1 MARPKEKQEEEKKE
15 TGKKYLPVQS
25 STGTKGQTAQE
36 RAKEILSMSREE
48 QKARNQARLREALNR
63 SAQSRPASS
72 AQTEAMRRNFAKRE
86 QKDEYR
92 RRYGTPQSSREAREQ
107 YQWNKQQRE
116 ALEQYQSYFEKYGQ
130 KPTEEQV
137 QNNPVLSDIGQLW
150 KANTAQVQATQ
161 KAMEEIENT
170 RIPGQAGRK
179 LWMAAQNANTIGPLE
194 QARARELPQL
204 SQEDQAFVDNA
215 SKRLEELYPQRDA
228 LEAKGDAEGLAEVN
242 RLIANEEKVMRDRGA
257 ALPGEAAEIADKY
270 ALGGSKDLEAYLEAK
285 RNVELMDEEIALG
298 GVIAPEENK
307 KYQELKAR
315 VERGEELTGQ
325 DVYDYKVWSEQYGAY
340 ERDKETIKTLEEA
353 GVLESG
359 YSYAAQ
365 ERQRV
370 NVGQLTQIEA
380 LTQYAGT
387 IQASIAK
394 QEASKL
400 LTELY
405 NQQYALEKDIAAMQ
419 QAGAGNSIGDNLAL
433 KATPLQNAQEELEAV
448 KAAIAE
454 AEYAMLRFE
463 DDFVGKSAAPAELSW
478 GAVEAGIAQNMT
490 EMELATYN
498 YLRNT
503 KGMDAAKQYVE
514 SIKPR
519 LLKRE
524 TDKQMGVVKKAAEHP
539 VGAWITSGLS
549 IAVTPLE
556 WTGAVKAGVDTMLG
570 RDTSPYDPAFATTH
584 FKNTVRETVMEGQ
597 RKAFGDGLGGQ
608 TANLVYQV
616 FMTAGD
622 SAISMATGGAVG
634 KALQGAGVVAQG
646 ANALAKVGNS
656 VGSALMALSA
666 VSGKTQQELLL
677 GRDNSQALVQG
688 LAAGVTEY
696 ITEKLGMDR
705 LTAAFSLGKG
715 GGYRTILANVIKSFA
730 PEALEELPGNVV
742 DLALDNYLNGDSSQR
757 AESIKQK
764 IAAGMSVTQAT
775 VETDME
781 FVVETLQGMLV
792 GGLSGSLGAGV
803 STSVGM
809 IKARSAR
816 TALTEAGVD
825 ADTAQAAAERIS
837 GLRSDAASEQ
847 AVRAAVEQMQQ
858 AEDAKGV
865 KHTPFAAEAT
875 AAGYEDVPVKVTGF
889 QGIRDGAAWVEI
901 EIAGKGKGEIRL
913 DQVRFADT
921 DTQTA
926 YNRAAMFGDT
936 QTARRFLAGYE
947 ATSMPVEIY
956 GQAFQSAYQAG
967 QNSRAMTEY
976 ERKAGFGTMLE
987 DGVYRIAYQAGQ
999 EATVA
1004 QEARLEIPASLG
1016 KEVQAQLG
1024 QLPRTYTQGYTGV
1037 VYAAKTTRPTK
1048 AQAVM
1053 LSLLDGYA
1061 KAHGVHYTVVDSI
1074 GDGGANGVY
1083 TTSEGMVVALDAE
1096 EGYLTRVAT
1105 HEGWHYI
1112 REHMGQ
1118 EAQGLQDAVLTLLRS
1133 TEGYDLETRVAEK
1146 QEQYKAAEGQELS
1159 REAALEELT
1168 ADALYDAIAT
1178 PEALGAF
1185 VSRAYEN
1192 AENKNAFKQAMDQ
1205 VMAFINKF
1213 VAEVKALAKK
1223 IAGKNPE
1230 ARAMLEH
1237 EADWGESIVQEY
1249 NRLMEEAGKRE
1260 RGRTE
1265 RKETGETW
1273 YSKKNRKPG
1282 KKKTEQQNENAKES
1296 SAEQLQNEADEERS
1310 IKEQLRAHSS
1320 ELADM
1325 EPVAVINVD
1334 ISNLKTAKARKNWIV
1349 NLLQSTGFQVERQG
1363 FGTIEFGKERINK
1376 SLNYMQKPGEI
1387 AAFSALPRV
1396 LKRGKN
1402 ISGHANHKGR
1412 GFGTE
1417 TFAAPVTINGVMGYM
1432 AVVVKRE
1439 ARIAYK
1445 THRILMPDGSTF
1457 VFNEKAEPTPANRG
1471 SQKGINP
1478 APISSATNSIPQ
1490 VEENSNTNK
1499 NFSLKNVDTDMT
1511 EMQREVEE
1519 NENGGTMGALEGA
1532 TVENHAGIYAAQR
1545 EKLAG
1550 WADGKPRSAEAV
1562 RELLGESMTPTLE
1575 KWLHNQ
1581 YEKGQNRQVKEP
1593 VRREAV
1599 EAFLQKDEALIAEN
1613 EAQSKAF
1620 WQKLRGEKVRVHE
1633 VEVGE
1638 HTHEGRGAMGRQI
1651 VQALMGDAPR
1661 VTVHNRD
1668 AQVDIYV
1675 NRASVEK
1682 TLSYGGSKNIPI
1694 EVSKAILLQTKEMLA
1709 DAKYIG
1715 SHENYATNSGL
1726 VHYFVSAAQT
1736 GDEIRRVVYMAHEK
1750 AWNDGDVQNRLY
1762 VEEVELLDT
1771 ENAGANDTS
1780 RSQQAVYTQHL
1791 TSNHP
1796 GTISIPELLQ
1806 NYNTEFLR
1814 RYDLKERGAKRALQ
1828 YSLRNVDTDM
1838 TEMQRVVEE
1847 NEKLREAVGVLRAA
1861 MKQLSGAKAVNSRQV
1876 WKFAREIKKKYE
1888 SKVRVNDLGENLRR
1902 VYDAMANA
1910 RTDAEGKSAMEA
1922 MAAIARNMLENSE
1935 HINRDMYDR
1944 YADMRDYLRRGRF
1957 QLTEAQ
1963 WAEAEKLYGS
1973 LKEFRNEVKG
1983 RWGVAGRK
1991 DHSTGSL
1998 DAAWEDMHAKWPEMF
2013 DRNADERG
2021 KVQQVVAA
2029 LEAVQKEVSNPY
2041 GMNLDQM
2048 TQTVTAELFEGFGQ
2062 VNEAN
2067 ALMEEA
2073 KAIARRKTTRWAI
2086 NREKL
2091 AEQRKAR
2098 AEVIRQKGR
2107 ILKKLNSPKPGS
2119 FVPYQMREAV
2129 TALLEALDYN
2139 EGKRVT
2145 IKREMLERAR
2155 QEYEAVLPKRDANGS
2170 AVPDTGIPAL
2180 AAFYNGDVS
2189 EAMQRLAQSADGKQL
2204 NRLSQEETIELRDIL
2219 RSYAAM
2225 IINEDRLFMQKRR
2238 DSLQEAGDG
2247 LVARMLQRKAHKQ
2260 RGKAAETVLNVTN
2273 RALLSPGT
2281 VFHIFEGT
2289 EMEPIWKAVRDAEN
2303 THTRHVAQGQAYM
2316 EAALKEYGVQEII
2329 NQSERKQL
2337 ENGVEVTLHDGKK
2350 QKFRIQEA
2358 MYIYAAAKRERLVGT
2373 NHLLGGGIVFQ
2384 KNSHPGEATGA
2395 RQLTVED
2402 LVAIAGKLTEKQKAF
2417 VDHMVQFLSRDT
2429 AEWGNQVTR
2438 ELYGVEKFKE
2448 SYYVPFR
2455 VARNYLRT
2463 DPASQQENRLKLG
2476 SFTKP
2481 LAQQASN
2488 PLEVQNFVEMWA
2500 AHMEQMSDYNAFV
2513 LPIEDMT
2520 RLMNY
2525 KTDND
2530 TVRSVMQ
2537 ERYGNQV
2544 PDYILSFLRRLN
2556 GNAKS
2561 EMGSALVNKLVSGAK
2576 GAAVGG
2582 NLSVA
2587 SQQATA
2593 VLRAYALIDAKY
2605 LVKGMGAGALSAAK
2619 MKKSYAEIMDWAPIA
2634 TQKSWGYFD
2643 TNMTRGTY
2651 DRVRQTAMG
2660 KLDDALG
2667 YLSQKGD
2674 ELAFTM
2680 IWEAVKREVAAE
2692 SGLTRG
2698 TEAYFRRCGERFT
2711 EVIDQTQ
2718 VVDSIFQRTE
2728 LATEKGL
2735 ARLWT
2740 SFMSEP
2746 FKQYNMLWRAGWDLK
2761 EAWRSGNKAA
2771 IKRARNQMIR
2781 TSASVVLSSVAAA
2794 AAKSLISA
2802 MRDDDDEKKEK
2813 DENGKTV
2820 TVGVRGFGE
2829 KYWDA
2834 FGPNLLDNATGLLP
2848 LVGNW
2853 LGSFITGETYNS
2865 SSMDSALLDSITRM
2879 WQALGKGDYEM
2890 AWYRGLQV
2898 VSNATGLGLGNAY
2911 RDGKALFTT
2920 LVKTLQRDTLAGTA
2934 WDKSKPF
2941 ATRLQAATK
2950 NYVYTKQE
2958 GDSRRASP
2966 AVFYDLLLD
2975 AWYAGGTGE
2984 EFQQVATAMLET
2996 GATVDGIASG
3006 FKSRLRGSEELVT
3019 KAADAYEQGKYSEYE
3034 KHVLALVRLGIGQ
3047 KAAVSMV
3054 DSVLDSRKKATDE
3067 PEAQTWEMLLDE
3079 LTDDDADLFS
3089 TKDLLEA
3096 IQRGDQAEADYLL
3109 GRLKESKEESTIRSG
3124 LTEAYRKE
3132 YVAAWEKG
3140 DTAAMK
3146 KISDL
3151 LLGLDVGYTE
3161 ESIAKWPRDEMNADY
3176 REAIE
3181 SGDAGQVRTVIAAM
3195 KKEGYTDSDL
3205 RSKLTQDY
3213 KASYTEAWN
3222 AGNKTQ
3228 AQSIATM
3235 LKGLAVGY
3243 TEDSFREW
3251 RVDSLKADWDAAVE
3265 ARDVNRL
3272 KTQITRQMEAG
3283 VNQKQIRDKVWNA
3296 YGEAYVMALAEG
3308 NTSTARQLEGLML
3321 NTGAGL
3327 TTEEIPQKAVNK
3339 AHSIY
3344 ENSVESGD
3352 LNTARQVLKYLNQA
3366 EDGDRLWDKLYNWAK
3381 DAFMDAYDSGE
3392 YADLEKNLVSMG
3404 FSQKTING
3412 WKD

>member
-25 STGTKGQTAQE
+25 SAGTKGQTAQE

-72 AQTEAMRRNFAKRE
+72 AQTEAMRRNFTKRE
-86 QKDEYR
+86 QKEEYR

-107 YQWNKQQRE
+107 YQWNKRQRE

-150 KANTAQVQATQ
+150 KANTTQVQATQ
-161 KAMEEIENT
+161 KALEEIENT

-179 LWMAAQNANTIGPLE
+179 LWMAAQNANSIAPME

-204 SQEDQAFVDNA
+204 SEEDQAFVDNA
-215 SKRLEELYPQRDA
+215 RNRLNELYPQREE

-242 RLIANEEKVMRDRGA
+242 RLIANEEKVMRDRGV
-257 ALPGEAAEIADKY
+257 ALPGEAAEIAAAYGKNTKEHLDRYIKAVEDAEKIDAMLKADMEKY
-270 ALGGSKDLEAYLEAK
+270 PEAYNAYLKAKEKVDRGETLTEQELLDYEGWASLEEQAEEARAEAK
-285 RNVELMDEEIALG
+285 ALEDG
-298 GVIAPEENK
+298 
-307 KYQELKAR
+307 
-315 VERGEELTGQ
+315 
-325 DVYDYKVWSEQYGAY
+325 
-340 ERDKETIKTLEEA
+340 

-359 YSYAAQ
+359 FSYA
-365 ERQRV
+365 ERDRQRV
-370 NVGQLTQIEA
+370 NEGQLTQVEE
-380 LTQYAGT
+380 LSQYAGT
-387 IQASIAK
+387 MQAPIAR

-405 NQQYALEKDIAAMQ
+405 NQQYKLKKDIAAMEL
-419 QAGAGNSIGDNLAL
+419 AGITGPAMDNA
-433 KATPLQNAQEELEAV
+433 KDQLETV
-448 KAAIAE
+448 ERQIAE
-454 AEYAMLRFE
+454 GEYAMLRFE

-539 VGAWITSGLS
+539 VGSWITSGLS

-622 SAISMATGGAVG
+622 SAISMKTGGAVG

-666 VSGKTQQELLL
+666 TSGKTQQELLL
-677 GRDNSQALVQG
+677 GRDNSRALVQG
-688 LAAGVTEY
+688 LAAGVTEH

-715 GGYRTILANVIKSFA
+715 GGYRTILTNVIKAFA

-742 DLALDNYLNGDSSQR
+742 DQALDNYLNGDSSQR

-764 IAAGMSVTQAT
+764 IAAGMSATQAT

-921 DTQTA
+921 DTQAA
-926 YNRAAMFGDT
+926 YNRAAMFEDT

-947 ATSMPVEIY
+947 ATSMPMEIY
-956 GQAFQSAYQAG
+956 GKAFQSAYQAG

-999 EATVA
+999 EATAA
-1004 QEARLEIPASLG
+1004 QEARLAIPESLG

-1024 QLPRTYTQGYTGV
+1024 KLPRTYTQGYTGV

-1053 LSLLDGYA
+1053 LSLLDDYA

-1146 QEQYKAAEGQELS
+1146 QEQYKQIKGQELS
-1159 REAALEELT
+1159 REEALEELT

-1205 VMAFINKF
+1205 VMAFINRF

-1237 EADWGESIVQEY
+1237 EADWGESIIQEY

-1260 RGRTE
+1260 QSTKQNKKGYGQDSQFSLKVLPDGRKYVEVDTD
-1265 RKETGETW
+1265 
-1273 YSKKNRKPG
+1273 
-1282 KKKTEQQNENAKES
+1282 QQIFEG
-1296 SAEQLQNEADEERS
+1296 
-1310 IKEQLRAHSS
+1310 
-1320 ELADM
+1320 
-1325 EPVAVINVD
+1325 VD
-1334 ISNLKTAKARKNWIV
+1334 IKDYPKLIVRYITQRFRGKVIGTQNRAYVDKRAANEFAHPANHSLNEKIYEAKARTATELDNLMDAGRYIGHFEDNGRHADALGGWDRYEAIV
-1349 NLLQSTGFQVERQG
+1349 KVNDAFYEGQINIMILGDGRRRFHDFTKIRDVSAALQDR
-1363 FGTIEFGKERINK
+1363 N
-1376 SLNYMQKPGEI
+1376 
-1387 AAFSALPRV
+1387 ALRRDNV
-1396 LKRGKN
+1396 
-1402 ISGHANHKGR
+1402 S
-1412 GFGTE
+1412 
-1417 TFAAPVTINGVMGYM
+1417 
-1432 AVVVKRE
+1432 
-1439 ARIAYK
+1439 
-1445 THRILMPDGSTF
+1445 D
-1457 VFNEKAEPTPANRG
+1457 
-1471 SQKGINP
+1471 
-1478 APISSATNSIPQ
+1478 NSISKTA
-1490 VEENSNTNK
+1490 ENSNTQK

-1511 EMQREVEE
+1511 EMQR
-1519 NENGGTMGALEGA
+1519 
-1532 TVENHAGIYAAQR
+1532 
-1545 EKLAG
+1545 
-1550 WADGKPRSAEAV
+1550 
-1562 RELLGESMTPTLE
+1562 
-1575 KWLHNQ
+1575 
-1581 YEKGQNRQVKEP
+1581 
-1593 VRREAV
+1593 
-1599 EAFLQKDEALIAEN
+1599 
-1613 EAQSKAF
+1613 
-1620 WQKLRGEKVRVHE
+1620 
-1633 VEVGE
+1633 
-1638 HTHEGRGAMGRQI
+1638 
-1651 VQALMGDAPR
+1651 
-1661 VTVHNRD
+1661 
-1668 AQVDIYV
+1668 
-1675 NRASVEK
+1675 
-1682 TLSYGGSKNIPI
+1682 
-1694 EVSKAILLQTKEMLA
+1694 
-1709 DAKYIG
+1709 
-1715 SHENYATNSGL
+1715 
-1726 VHYFVSAAQT
+1726 
-1736 GDEIRRVVYMAHEK
+1736 
-1750 AWNDGDVQNRLY
+1750 
-1762 VEEVELLDT
+1762 
-1771 ENAGANDTS
+1771 
-1780 RSQQAVYTQHL
+1780 
-1791 TSNHP
+1791 
-1796 GTISIPELLQ
+1796 
-1806 NYNTEFLR
+1806 
-1814 RYDLKERGAKRALQ
+1814 
-1828 YSLRNVDTDM
+1828 
-1838 TEMQRVVEE
+1838 VVEE
-1847 NEKLREAVGVLRAA
+1847 NERLQKLVGSLNAQLRSMRDGANGKAAVDR
-1861 MKQLSGAKAVNSRQV
+1861 KAV
-1876 WKFAREIKKKYE
+1876 WALAREMKAQYQ
-1888 SKVRVNDLGENLRR
+1888 SKVRVNDLGANLQKAF
-1902 VYDAMANA
+1902 DAMANA
-1910 RTDAEGKSAMEA
+1910 RTDTEGKSAMEA
-1922 MAAIARNMLENSE
+1922 MAAIARDMLDKSENIDST
-1935 HINRDMYDR
+1935 MYDE
-1944 YADMRDYLRRGRF
+1944 YADLRGYLRKGRF
-1957 QLTEAQ
+1957 RLTDAQ
-1963 WAEAEKLYGS
+1963 WAEAAKLYGS
-1973 LKEFRNEVKG
+1973 EKEFRKAAFG
-1983 RWGVAGRK
+1983 RWNIAARN
-1991 DHSTGSL
+1991 DRNALSL
-1998 DAAWEDMHAKWPEMF
+1998 DAAWEEMHQQWPGMF
-2013 DRNADERG
+2013 DQDASEGD
-2021 KVQQVVAA
+2021 KVQQVMAA
-2029 LEAVQKEVSNPY
+2029 LEAVRREVSNPY
-2041 GMNLDQM
+2041 AMNLEEM
-2048 TQTVTAELFEGFGQ
+2048 TQYVTAEMYQKYLEAPTVKGAEARTQ
-2062 VNEAN
+2062 ETARELEQTRAELEKTRRELEQSRAEIAAARQEAQEDRRMTAEMINVANEN
-2067 ALMEEA
+2067 AQQIIKKWSAKREEM
-2073 KAIARRKTTRWAI
+2073 
-2086 NREKL
+2086 
-2091 AEQRKAR
+2091 AERRKAR

-2139 EGKRVT
+2139 EGKGVT

-2204 NRLSQEETIELRDIL
+2204 NRLSHAETIELRDIL

-2225 IINEDRLFMQKRR
+2225 IINEDRLFMQKRQ

-2289 EMEPIWKAVRDAEN
+2289 EMEPIWKALRDAEN

-2395 RQLTVED
+2395 RQLTAED
-2402 LVAIAGKLTEKQKAF
+2402 LEAIAGKLTEKQKAF

-2448 SYYVPFR
+2448 SYYVPFK

-2561 EMGSALVNKLVSGAK
+2561 EMGSALVNKLVGGAK

-2651 DRVRQTAMG
+2651 DRARQTAMG

-2771 IKRARNQMIR
+2771 IKQARNQMIR

-2834 FGPNLLDNATGLLP
+2834 FLPNLLDNATGLLP

-2950 NYVYTKQE
+2950 NYVYAKQE

-3054 DSVLDSRKKATDE
+3054 DSVLDSRKKATEE

-3228 AQSIATM
+3228 AQSIAAM

-3243 TEDSFREW
+3243 TEDSFKEW

-3265 ARDVNRL
+3265 ARDVTRL
-3272 KTQITRQMEAG
+3272 KTQITRQMAAG

-3308 NTSTARQLEGLML
+3308 NTSTARQLAGLML

-3344 ENSVESGD
+3344 ENSVENGD

>member
-25 STGTKGQTAQE
+25 SAGTKGQTAQE

-86 QKDEYR
+86 QKEEYR

-107 YQWNKQQRE
+107 YQWNKRQRE

-150 KANTAQVQATQ
+150 KANAAQVQDTQ
-161 KAMEEIENT
+161 KALEEIEST
-170 RIPGQAGRK
+170 RVPSRAGRA
-179 LWMAAQNANTIGPLE
+179 LFMAAQNANSIAPME

-204 SQEDQAFVDNA
+204 SEEDQAFVDNA
-215 SKRLEELYPQRDA
+215 RKRLEELYPQRDA

-242 RLIANEEKVMRDRGA
+242 RLIDNEEKVMRDRGV
-257 ALPGEAAEIADKY
+257 ALPGEVAETVDKY

-307 KYQELKAR
+307 AYQDLKAR
-315 VERGEELTGQ
+315 VESGEELTGQ
-325 DVYDYKVWSEQYGAY
+325 DVYDYKVWSEQYGDY
-340 ERDKETIKTLEEA
+340 ERNKETIKTLEEA

-365 ERQRV
+365 ERQRR
-370 NVGQLTQIEA
+370 NEGQLTQIEA
-380 LTQYAGT
+380 LSQYAGT
-387 IQASIAK
+387 IQAPIAK

-419 QAGAGNSIGDNLAL
+419 QAGAGNSIGDKLAL

-463 DDFVGKSAAPAELSW
+463 DDFFTNVQPGAGAGKKGSVYHVVNA
-478 GAVEAGIAQNMT
+478 T
-490 EMELATYN
+490 EEELAKLRARGVGQSVMPVRSGVADAIAGLSGQELNALRMTDMERQTYN
-498 YLRNT
+498 YLHNT
-503 KGMDAAKQYVE
+503 KGAEAADAYFKSLE
-514 SIKPR
+514 PR
-519 LLKRE
+519 LLKRQAE
-524 TDKQMGVVKKAAEHP
+524 MQQGVWQTMAEHP
-539 VGAWITSGLS
+539 VGAFTTTAATFPMTLVEGL
-549 IAVTPLE
+549 
-556 WTGAVKAGVDTMLG
+556 GAVKTGVDTMLG
-570 RDTSPYDPAFATTH
+570 RETSPYDSAFAPTR
-584 FKNTVRETVMEGQ
+584 FKSTVRETVKAGQ
-597 RKAFGDGLGGQ
+597 REAFGEGLGGDI
-608 TANLVYQV
+608 ANLAYDVV
-616 FMTAGD
+616 TTSLD
-622 SAISMATGGAVG
+622 SALSMAAGGATGG
-634 KALQGAGVVAQG
+634 
-646 ANALAKVGNS
+646 
-656 VGSALMALSA
+656 SAIMALSA
-666 VSGKTQQELLL
+666 TSGKTQQELLL
-677 GRDNSQALVQG
+677 GRDNSRALVQG

-705 LTAAFSLGKG
+705 LTAAFSLGKK
-715 GGYRTILANVIKSFA
+715 GGYRTILANVIKGFA

-742 DLALDNYLNGDSSQR
+742 DQALDNYLNGDSSQR

-764 IAAGMSVTQAT
+764 IAAGMSATQAT

-792 GGLSGSLGAGV
+792 GGLSGSLGAGF

-921 DTQTA
+921 DTQAA
-926 YNRAAMFGDT
+926 YNRAAMFEDT

-947 ATSMPVEIY
+947 NTSLPLEIY

-976 ERKAGFGTMLE
+976 ERKVGFGTMLE

-999 EATVA
+999 EATAA
-1004 QEARLEIPASLG
+1004 QNARLEIPESLG

-1024 QLPRTYTQGYTGV
+1024 QLPRTYTEGYTGV

-1112 REHMGQ
+1112 REQMGQ
-1118 EAQGLQDAVLTLLRS
+1118 EAQGLQDVVLELLGN
-1133 TEGYDLETRVAEK
+1133 TEGYNLDSRVAEK
-1146 QEQYKAAEGQELS
+1146 QEQYKQIKGQELS
-1159 REAALEELT
+1159 REEALEELT

-1192 AENKNAFKQAMDQ
+1192 AENKNAFQQAMDQ
-1205 VMAFINKF
+1205 VMAFINRF

-1237 EADWGESIVQEY
+1237 EANWGESIIQEY

-1439 ARIAYK
+1439 ARIVYK

-1511 EMQREVEE
+1511 EMQR
-1519 NENGGTMGALEGA
+1519 
-1532 TVENHAGIYAAQR
+1532 
-1545 EKLAG
+1545 
-1550 WADGKPRSAEAV
+1550 
-1562 RELLGESMTPTLE
+1562 
-1575 KWLHNQ
+1575 
-1581 YEKGQNRQVKEP
+1581 
-1593 VRREAV
+1593 
-1599 EAFLQKDEALIAEN
+1599 
-1613 EAQSKAF
+1613 
-1620 WQKLRGEKVRVHE
+1620 
-1633 VEVGE
+1633 
-1638 HTHEGRGAMGRQI
+1638 
-1651 VQALMGDAPR
+1651 
-1661 VTVHNRD
+1661 
-1668 AQVDIYV
+1668 
-1675 NRASVEK
+1675 
-1682 TLSYGGSKNIPI
+1682 
-1694 EVSKAILLQTKEMLA
+1694 
-1709 DAKYIG
+1709 
-1715 SHENYATNSGL
+1715 
-1726 VHYFVSAAQT
+1726 
-1736 GDEIRRVVYMAHEK
+1736 
-1750 AWNDGDVQNRLY
+1750 
-1762 VEEVELLDT
+1762 
-1771 ENAGANDTS
+1771 
-1780 RSQQAVYTQHL
+1780 
-1791 TSNHP
+1791 
-1796 GTISIPELLQ
+1796 
-1806 NYNTEFLR
+1806 
-1814 RYDLKERGAKRALQ
+1814 
-1828 YSLRNVDTDM
+1828 
-1838 TEMQRVVEE
+1838 VVEE
-1847 NEKLREAVGVLRAA
+1847 NERLQKLVGSLNAQLRA
-1861 MKQLSGAKAVNSRQV
+1861 MRDGANGKAAVDRKAV
-1876 WKFAREIKKKYE
+1876 WALAREMKAQYQ
-1888 SKVRVNDLGENLRR
+1888 SKVRVNDLGANLQKAF
-1902 VYDAMANA
+1902 DAMANA
-1910 RTDAEGKSAMEA
+1910 RTDTEGKSAMEA
-1922 MAAIARNMLENSE
+1922 MAAIARDMLDKSENIDST
-1935 HINRDMYDR
+1935 MYDE
-1944 YADMRDYLRRGRF
+1944 YADLRGYLRKGRF
-1957 QLTEAQ
+1957 RLTDAQ
-1963 WAEAEKLYGS
+1963 WAEAAKLYGS
-1973 LKEFRNEVKG
+1973 EKEFRKAAFG
-1983 RWGVAGRK
+1983 RWNIAARN
-1991 DHSTGSL
+1991 DRNALSL
-1998 DAAWEDMHAKWPEMF
+1998 DAVWEEMHQQWPGMF
-2013 DRNADERG
+2013 DQDASEGD
-2021 KVQQVVAA
+2021 KVQQVMAA
-2029 LEAVQKEVSNPY
+2029 LEAVRREVSNPY
-2041 GMNLDQM
+2041 EMNLEEM
-2048 TQTVTAELFEGFGQ
+2048 TQYVTAEMYQRYL
-2062 VNEAN
+2062 EAPTVKG
-2067 ALMEEA
+2067 AEARTQETARELEKTREELQE
-2073 KAIARRKTTRWAI
+2073 ARRELEQSRAEIAAARQEAQEDRRMTAEMVNAARKNAESTIERWRKA
-2086 NREKL
+2086 RETL

-2107 ILKKLNSPKPGS
+2107 ILKKLNSPKSGS
-2119 FVPYQMREAV
+2119 FVPYQMRDAV

-2139 EGKRVT
+2139 EGKGVT

-2289 EMEPIWKAVRDAEN
+2289 EMEPIWKALRDAEN

-2358 MYIYAAAKRERLVGT
+2358 MYIYAAAKREELVGT

-2395 RQLTVED
+2395 RQLTAED
-2402 LVAIAGKLTEKQKAF
+2402 LAAIAGKLTEKQKAF

-2448 SYYVPFR
+2448 SYYVPFK

-2561 EMGSALVNKLVSGAK
+2561 EMGSALVNKLVGGAK

-2651 DRVRQTAMG
+2651 DRARQTAMG

-2820 TVGVRGFGE
+2820 TVGVRGFGQ
-2829 KYWDA
+2829 KYLDA
-2834 FGPNLLDNATGLLP
+2834 FLPNLLDNATGLLP

-2950 NYVYTKQE
+2950 NYVYAKQE

-3034 KHVLALVRLGIGQ
+3034 KHVLELVRLGIGQ

-3054 DSVLDSRKKATDE
+3054 DSVLDSRKKATEE

-3176 REAIE
+3176 REAME

-3195 KKEGYTDSDL
+3195 KKEGYTDSEL

-3228 AQSIATM
+3228 AQSIAAM

-3243 TEDSFREW
+3243 TEDSFKEW

-3308 NTSTARQLEGLML
+3308 NTSTARQLAGLML

-3327 TTEEIPQKAVNK
+3327 TAEEIPQKAVNK

>member
-25 STGTKGQTAQE
+25 SAGTKGQTAQE

-86 QKDEYR
+86 QKEEYR

-107 YQWNKQQRE
+107 YQWNKRQRE
-116 ALEQYQSYFEKYGQ
+116 ALEQYQSYFEKYAA

-137 QNNPVLSDIGQLW
+137 KSNPVLSDIGQLW
-150 KANTAQVQATQ
+150 KANTTQAQATQ
-161 KAMEEIENT
+161 KALEEIENT
-170 RIPGQAGRK
+170 RVPSRAGRA
-179 LWMAAQNANTIGPLE
+179 LFMAAQNANSIAPME
-194 QARARELPQL
+194 QARARVLPQL
-204 SQEDQAFVDNA
+204 SQEDQAFANNA
-215 SKRLEELYPQRDA
+215 YSTLKGLYEQQA
-228 LEAKGDAEGLAEVN
+228 ELEAKGDAAGLAEVN
-242 RLIANEEKVMRDRGA
+242 KRIDNEETILNRLGVPLPEEVAERAAAYGKNTKGDFDRYIKAVENAEEIDAMLKADMEKYPEAYNAYLKAKEKVDRGETLTEQELLDYEGWASLEEQAEEARAEAKALEDGGVLESVYGKNAYSTLKGLYEQQAELEAKGDTAGLTEVNKRIANEEIILRRLGLP
-257 ALPGEAAEIADKY
+257 LPGEVAETVDKY

-307 KYQELKAR
+307 KYQDLKAR

-365 ERQRV
+365 ERQRR
-370 NVGQLTQIEA
+370 NEGQLTQIEA
-380 LTQYAGT
+380 LSQYAGM
-387 IQASIAK
+387 IQAPIAK

-405 NQQYALEKDIAAMQ
+405 NKQYELEKDIAAMK
-419 QAGAGNSIGDNLAL
+419 QAGAGDSIGDNLAL
-433 KATPLQNAQEELEAV
+433 KTSPMQNAQEELEAV

-463 DDFVGKSAAPAELSW
+463 DDFFMNVQPGAGAGKKGSVYHVVNA
-478 GAVEAGIAQNMT
+478 T
-490 EMELATYN
+490 EEELAKLRARGAGQSVMPVRSGVADAIAGLSGQELNALRMTDMERQTYN
-498 YLRNT
+498 YLHNT
-503 KGMDAAKQYVE
+503 KGAEAADAYFKSLE
-514 SIKPR
+514 PR
-519 LLKRE
+519 LLKRQAE
-524 TDKQMGVVKKAAEHP
+524 MQQGVWQTMAEHP
-539 VGAWITSGLS
+539 VGAFTTTAATFPMTLVEGL
-549 IAVTPLE
+549 
-556 WTGAVKAGVDTMLG
+556 GAVKTGVDTMLG
-570 RDTSPYDPAFATTH
+570 RETSPYDSAFAPTR
-584 FKNTVRETVMEGQ
+584 FKSTVRETVKAGQ
-597 RKAFGDGLGGQ
+597 REAFGEGLGGDI
-608 TANLVYQV
+608 ANLAYDVV
-616 FMTAGD
+616 TTSLD
-622 SAISMATGGAVG
+622 SALSMAAGGATGG
-634 KALQGAGVVAQG
+634 
-646 ANALAKVGNS
+646 
-656 VGSALMALSA
+656 SAIMALSA
-666 VSGKTQQELLL
+666 TSGKTQQELLL
-677 GRDNSQALVQG
+677 GRDNSRALVQG

-715 GGYRTILANVIKSFA
+715 GGYRTILANVIKGFV

-742 DLALDNYLNGDSSQR
+742 DRALDNYLNGDSSQR

-764 IAAGMSVTQAT
+764 RAAGMSVTQAT

-792 GGLSGSLGAGV
+792 GGLSGAMGAGV
-803 STSVGM
+803 ATSAGV
-809 IKARSAR
+809 IRARSTR

-921 DTQTA
+921 DTQAA
-926 YNRAAMFGDT
+926 YNRAAMFEDT

-947 ATSMPVEIY
+947 NTSLPLEIY

-976 ERKAGFGTMLE
+976 ERKVGFGTMLE

-999 EATVA
+999 EATAA
-1004 QEARLEIPASLG
+1004 QEARLAIPESLG

-1024 QLPRTYTQGYTGV
+1024 QLPRTYTEGYTGV

-1112 REHMGQ
+1112 REQMGQ
-1118 EAQGLQDAVLTLLRS
+1118 EAQGLQDAVLELLGN

-1146 QEQYKAAEGQELS
+1146 QEQYKAVEGQELS
-1159 REAALEELT
+1159 REEALEELT
-1168 ADALYDAIAT
+1168 ADALYDAMAT

-1205 VMAFINKF
+1205 VMAFINRF

-1237 EADWGESIVQEY
+1237 EADWGESIIQEY

-1511 EMQREVEE
+1511 EMQR
-1519 NENGGTMGALEGA
+1519 
-1532 TVENHAGIYAAQR
+1532 
-1545 EKLAG
+1545 
-1550 WADGKPRSAEAV
+1550 
-1562 RELLGESMTPTLE
+1562 
-1575 KWLHNQ
+1575 
-1581 YEKGQNRQVKEP
+1581 
-1593 VRREAV
+1593 
-1599 EAFLQKDEALIAEN
+1599 
-1613 EAQSKAF
+1613 
-1620 WQKLRGEKVRVHE
+1620 
-1633 VEVGE
+1633 
-1638 HTHEGRGAMGRQI
+1638 
-1651 VQALMGDAPR
+1651 
-1661 VTVHNRD
+1661 
-1668 AQVDIYV
+1668 
-1675 NRASVEK
+1675 
-1682 TLSYGGSKNIPI
+1682 
-1694 EVSKAILLQTKEMLA
+1694 
-1709 DAKYIG
+1709 
-1715 SHENYATNSGL
+1715 
-1726 VHYFVSAAQT
+1726 
-1736 GDEIRRVVYMAHEK
+1736 
-1750 AWNDGDVQNRLY
+1750 
-1762 VEEVELLDT
+1762 
-1771 ENAGANDTS
+1771 
-1780 RSQQAVYTQHL
+1780 
-1791 TSNHP
+1791 
-1796 GTISIPELLQ
+1796 
-1806 NYNTEFLR
+1806 
-1814 RYDLKERGAKRALQ
+1814 
-1828 YSLRNVDTDM
+1828 
-1838 TEMQRVVEE
+1838 VVEE
-1847 NEKLREAVGVLRAA
+1847 NERLQKLVGSLNAQLRA
-1861 MKQLSGAKAVNSRQV
+1861 MRDGANGKAAVDRKAV
-1876 WKFAREIKKKYE
+1876 WALAREMKAQYQ
-1888 SKVRVNDLGENLRR
+1888 SKVRVNDLGANLQKAF
-1902 VYDAMANA
+1902 DAMANA
-1910 RTDAEGKSAMEA
+1910 RTDTEGKSAMEA
-1922 MAAIARNMLENSE
+1922 MAAIARDMLDKSENIDST
-1935 HINRDMYDR
+1935 MYDE
-1944 YADMRDYLRRGRF
+1944 YADLRGYLRKGRF
-1957 QLTEAQ
+1957 RLTDAQ
-1963 WAEAEKLYGS
+1963 WAEAAKLYGS
-1973 LKEFRNEVKG
+1973 EKEFRKAAFG
-1983 RWGVAGRK
+1983 RWNIAARN
-1991 DHSTGSL
+1991 DRNALSL
-1998 DAAWEDMHAKWPEMF
+1998 DAAWEEMHQQWPGMF
-2013 DRNADERG
+2013 DQDASEGD
-2021 KVQQVVAA
+2021 KVQQVMAA
-2029 LEAVQKEVSNPY
+2029 LEAVRREVSNPY
-2041 GMNLDQM
+2041 EMNLEEM
-2048 TQTVTAELFEGFGQ
+2048 TQYVTAEMYQKYL
-2062 VNEAN
+2062 EAPTVKG
-2067 ALMEEA
+2067 AEA
-2073 KAIARRKTTRWAI
+2073 RTQETTRELEKTRAELREARRELEQSKGTIERWRKA
-2086 NREKL
+2086 RETL

-2119 FVPYQMREAV
+2119 FVPYQMRDAV

-2139 EGKRVT
+2139 EGKGVT

-2204 NRLSQEETIELRDIL
+2204 NRLSHAETIELRDIL

-2225 IINEDRLFMQKRR
+2225 ILNEDRLFMQKRR

-2289 EMEPIWKAVRDAEN
+2289 EMEPIWKALRDAEN

-2358 MYIYAAAKRERLVGT
+2358 MYIYAAAKREKLVGT

-2395 RQLTVED
+2395 RQLTAED
-2402 LVAIAGKLTEKQKAF
+2402 LAAIAGKLTEKQKAF

-2561 EMGSALVNKLVSGAK
+2561 EMGSALVNKLVGGAK

-2651 DRVRQTAMG
+2651 DRARQTAMG

-2834 FGPNLLDNATGLLP
+2834 FLPNLLDNATGLLP

-2879 WQALGKGDYEM
+2879 WQALDKGDYEM

-2950 NYVYTKQE
+2950 NYVYAKQE

-3054 DSVLDSRKKATDE
+3054 DSVLDSRKKATEE

-3228 AQSIATM
+3228 AQSIAAM

-3243 TEDSFREW
+3243 TEDSFKEW

-3265 ARDVNRL
+3265 ARDVTRL

-3308 NTSTARQLEGLML
+3308 NTSTARQLAGLML

>member
-25 STGTKGQTAQE
+25 SAGTKGQTAQE

-72 AQTEAMRRNFAKRE
+72 AQTEAMRRNFTKRE
-86 QKDEYR
+86 QKEEYR

-107 YQWNKQQRE
+107 YQWNKRQRE
-116 ALEQYQSYFEKYGQ
+116 AFEQYQSYFEKYAA

-137 QNNPVLSDIGQLW
+137 KSNPVLSDIGQLW
-150 KANTAQVQATQ
+150 KANAAQAQATQ
-161 KAMEEIENT
+161 KALEEIEST
-170 RIPGQAGRK
+170 RVPSRAGRA
-179 LWMAAQNANTIGPLE
+179 LFMAAQNANSIAPME

-204 SQEDQAFVDNA
+204 SEEDQAFVDNA
-215 SKRLEELYPQRDA
+215 RKRLEELYPQRDA

-242 RLIANEEKVMRDRGA
+242 RLIDNEEKVMRDRGV
-257 ALPGEAAEIADKY
+257 ALPGEVAVIAAAYGKNTKGDFDRYVKAVEDAEKIDAMLKADMEKY
-270 ALGGSKDLEAYLEAK
+270 PEAYNAYLKAKEKVDRGETLTEQELLDYEGWASLEEQAEEARAEAK
-285 RNVELMDEEIALG
+285 ALEDG
-298 GVIAPEENK
+298 
-307 KYQELKAR
+307 
-315 VERGEELTGQ
+315 
-325 DVYDYKVWSEQYGAY
+325 
-340 ERDKETIKTLEEA
+340 

-359 YSYAAQ
+359 FSYA
-365 ERQRV
+365 ERDRQRV
-370 NVGQLTQIEA
+370 NEGQLTQVEE
-380 LTQYAGT
+380 LSQYAGT
-387 IQASIAK
+387 MQAPVAR

-405 NQQYALEKDIAAMQ
+405 NQQYKLKKDIAAMEL
-419 QAGAGNSIGDNLAL
+419 AGITGPAMDNA
-433 KATPLQNAQEELEAV
+433 KDQLETV
-448 KAAIAE
+448 ERQIAE
-454 AEYAMLRFE
+454 GEYAMLRFE

-539 VGAWITSGLS
+539 VGSWITSGLS

-666 VSGKTQQELLL
+666 TSGKTQQELLL
-677 GRDNSQALVQG
+677 GRENSRALVQG

-705 LTAAFSLGKG
+705 LTEAFSLGKG
-715 GGYRTILANVIKSFA
+715 GGYRTILTNVIKAFA

-742 DLALDNYLNGDSSQR
+742 DQALDNYLNGDSSQR

-764 IAAGMSVTQAT
+764 RAAGMSVTQAT

-792 GGLSGSLGAGV
+792 GGLSGAMGAGV

-889 QGIRDGAAWVEI
+889 QGIRDGAAWVEV
-901 EIAGKGKGEIRL
+901 EIDGKGKGELRL

-921 DTQTA
+921 DMQAA
-926 YNRAAMFGDT
+926 YNRAAMFEDT

-947 ATSMPVEIY
+947 ATSMPMEIY
-956 GQAFQSAYQAG
+956 GKAFQSAYQAG

-999 EATVA
+999 EATAA
-1004 QEARLEIPASLG
+1004 QNARLEIPESLG
-1016 KEVQAQLG
+1016 KTVQEQLG
-1024 QLPRTYTQGYTGV
+1024 QLPRTYTEGYTGV

-1053 LSLLDGYA
+1053 LSLLDDYA

-1146 QEQYKAAEGQELS
+1146 QEQYKQIKGQELS
-1159 REAALEELT
+1159 REEALEELT
-1168 ADALYDAIAT
+1168 ADALYDAMAT

-1192 AENKNAFKQAMDQ
+1192 AENKNAFQQAMDQ
-1205 VMAFINKF
+1205 VMAFINRF

-1237 EADWGESIVQEY
+1237 EADRGESIIQEY

-1260 RGRTE
+1260 AQQQGNGQAQKENVQTRYSTKAQDQLTEDKYFQRAIDAWDGTSSGGRVKIGVI
-1265 RKETGETW
+1265 RKGGIYEGVGLPDGVLYMD
-1273 YSKKNRKPG
+1273 YSKLAKALSKHGDHLSKSILKQIPQMLASPVVITQPINPQVKNTVNVFGDLMGDNGKPIMVSIMMRPDRTG
-1282 KKKTEQQNENAKES
+1282 TFLIDVIRTVEMRSDAQKLITDQSVLYLSENKKRTADWFQGLGNS
-1296 SAEQLQNEADEERS
+1296 SVPFAGTKSGFIRS
-1310 IKEQLRAHSS
+1310 I
-1320 ELADM
+1320 
-1325 EPVAVINVD
+1325 
-1334 ISNLKTAKARKNWIV
+1334 
-1349 NLLQSTGFQVERQG
+1349 
-1363 FGTIEFGKERINK
+1363 
-1376 SLNYMQKPGEI
+1376 
-1387 AAFSALPRV
+1387 
-1396 LKRGKN
+1396 
-1402 ISGHANHKGR
+1402 
-1412 GFGTE
+1412 
-1417 TFAAPVTINGVMGYM
+1417 
-1432 AVVVKRE
+1432 
-1439 ARIAYK
+1439 AYE
-1445 THRILMPDGSTF
+1445 S
-1457 VFNEKAEPTPANRG
+1457 
-1471 SQKGINP
+1471 
-1478 APISSATNSIPQ
+1478 
-1490 VEENSNTNK
+1490 ENSNSQGGN
-1499 NFSLKNVDTDMT
+1499 SLNEVDTQET
-1511 EMQREVEE
+1511 
-1519 NENGGTMGALEGA
+1519 GA
-1532 TVENHAGIYAAQR
+1532 
-1545 EKLAG
+1545 
-1550 WADGKPRSAEAV
+1550 S
-1562 RELLGESMTPTLE
+1562 
-1575 KWLHNQ
+1575 
-1581 YEKGQNRQVKEP
+1581 
-1593 VRREAV
+1593 
-1599 EAFLQKDEALIAEN
+1599 
-1613 EAQSKAF
+1613 
-1620 WQKLRGEKVRVHE
+1620 
-1633 VEVGE
+1633 
-1638 HTHEGRGAMGRQI
+1638 
-1651 VQALMGDAPR
+1651 
-1661 VTVHNRD
+1661 
-1668 AQVDIYV
+1668 
-1675 NRASVEK
+1675 
-1682 TLSYGGSKNIPI
+1682 
-1694 EVSKAILLQTKEMLA
+1694 
-1709 DAKYIG
+1709 
-1715 SHENYATNSGL
+1715 
-1726 VHYFVSAAQT
+1726 
-1736 GDEIRRVVYMAHEK
+1736 
-1750 AWNDGDVQNRLY
+1750 
-1762 VEEVELLDT
+1762 
-1771 ENAGANDTS
+1771 
-1780 RSQQAVYTQHL
+1780 
-1791 TSNHP
+1791 
-1796 GTISIPELLQ
+1796 
-1806 NYNTEFLR
+1806 
-1814 RYDLKERGAKRALQ
+1814 

-1847 NEKLREAVGVLRAA
+1847 NERLQKLVGSLNAQLRA
-1861 MKQLSGAKAVNSRQV
+1861 MRDGANGKAAVDRKAV
-1876 WKFAREIKKKYE
+1876 WALAREMKAQYQ
-1888 SKVRVNDLGENLRR
+1888 SKVRVNDLGANLQKAF
-1902 VYDAMANA
+1902 DAMANA
-1910 RTDAEGKSAMEA
+1910 RTDTEGKSAMEA
-1922 MAAIARNMLENSE
+1922 MAAIARDMLDKSENIDST
-1935 HINRDMYDR
+1935 MYDE
-1944 YADMRDYLRRGRF
+1944 YADLRSYLRKGRF
-1957 QLTEAQ
+1957 RLTDAQ
-1963 WAEAEKLYGS
+1963 WAEAAKLYGS
-1973 LKEFRNEVKG
+1973 EKEFRKAAFG
-1983 RWGVAGRK
+1983 RWNIAARN
-1991 DHSTGSL
+1991 DRNALSL
-1998 DAAWEDMHAKWPEMF
+1998 DAAWEEMHQQWPGMF
-2013 DRNADERG
+2013 DQDASEGD
-2021 KVQQVVAA
+2021 KVQQVMAA
-2029 LEAVQKEVSNPY
+2029 LEAVRREVSNPY
-2041 GMNLDQM
+2041 AMNLEEM
-2048 TQTVTAELFEGFGQ
+2048 TQYVTAEMYQKYL
-2062 VNEAN
+2062 EAPTVKG
-2067 ALMEEA
+2067 AEA
-2073 KAIARRKTTRWAI
+2073 RTQETARELEKTRAELREARRELEQSRAEIAAARQEAQEDRRMTAEMI
-2086 NREKL
+2086 NVANENAQQIIKKWSAKREEM
-2091 AEQRKAR
+2091 AERRKAR

-2139 EGKRVT
+2139 EGKGVT

-2189 EAMQRLAQSADGKQL
+2189 EAMRRLAQSADGKQL

-2225 IINEDRLFMQKRR
+2225 ILNEDRLFMQKRR

-2289 EMEPIWKAVRDAEN
+2289 EMEPIWKALRDAEN

-2358 MYIYAAAKRERLVGT
+2358 MYIYAAAKREKLVGT

-2395 RQLTVED
+2395 RQLTAED
-2402 LVAIAGKLTEKQKAF
+2402 LAAIAGKLTEKQKAF

-2448 SYYVPFR
+2448 SYYVPFK

-2561 EMGSALVNKLVSGAK
+2561 EMGSALVNKLVGGAK

-2651 DRVRQTAMG
+2651 DRARQTAMG

-2829 KYWDA
+2829 KYLEA
-2834 FGPNLLDNATGLLP
+2834 FLPNLLDNATGLLP

-2950 NYVYTKQE
+2950 NYVYAKQE

-3034 KHVLALVRLGIGQ
+3034 KHVLELVRLGIGQ

-3054 DSVLDSRKKATDE
+3054 DSVLDSRKKATEE

-3181 SGDAGQVRTVIAAM
+3181 SGDAGQVRTMIAAM
-3195 KKEGYTDSDL
+3195 KKEGYTDSEL

-3213 KASYTEAWN
+3213 KASYTQAWN

-3228 AQSIATM
+3228 AQSIAAM

-3243 TEDSFREW
+3243 TEDSFKEW

-3265 ARDVNRL
+3265 ARDVTRL
-3272 KTQITRQMEAG
+3272 KTQITRQMAAG
-3283 VNQKQIRDKVWNA
+3283 MNQKQIRDKVWNA

-3308 NTSTARQLEGLML
+3308 NTSTARQLAGLML

>member
-25 STGTKGQTAQE
+25 SAGTKGQTAQE

-72 AQTEAMRRNFAKRE
+72 AQTEAMRRNFTKRE
-86 QKDEYR
+86 QKEEYR

-107 YQWNKQQRE
+107 YQWNKRQRE
-116 ALEQYQSYFEKYGQ
+116 AFEQYQSYFEKYGQ

-150 KANTAQVQATQ
+150 KANTTQAQATQ
-161 KAMEEIENT
+161 KALEEIENT

-179 LWMAAQNANTIGPLE
+179 LWMAAQNANSIAPLE
-194 QARARELPQL
+194 RARARELPQL
-204 SQEDQAFVDNA
+204 SEEDQAFVDNA
-215 SKRLEELYPQRDA
+215 RKRLEELYPQRDA

-242 RLIANEEKVMRDRGA
+242 RLIDNEEKVMRDRGV

-307 KYQELKAR
+307 AYQDLKAR
-315 VERGEELTGQ
+315 VESGEELTGQ
-325 DVYDYKVWSEQYGAY
+325 DVYDYRVWSEQYGAY

-370 NVGQLTQIEA
+370 NEGQLTQIEA

-387 IQASIAK
+387 IQAPIAK

-433 KATPLQNAQEELEAV
+433 KASPLQNAQEELEAV

-666 VSGKTQQELLL
+666 TSGKTQQELLL
-677 GRDNSQALVQG
+677 GRENSQALVQG

-705 LTAAFSLGKG
+705 LTEAFSLGKG
-715 GGYRTILANVIKSFA
+715 GGYRTILTNVIKAFA

-742 DLALDNYLNGDSSQR
+742 DQALDNYLNGDSSQR

-921 DTQTA
+921 DTQAA
-926 YNRAAMFGDT
+926 YNRAAMFEDT

-947 ATSMPVEIY
+947 NTSLPLEIY

-976 ERKAGFGTMLE
+976 ERKVGFGTMLE

-999 EATVA
+999 EATAA
-1004 QEARLEIPASLG
+1004 QNARLEIPESLG
-1016 KEVQAQLG
+1016 KTVQEQLG

-1053 LSLLDGYA
+1053 LSLLDDYA

-1112 REHMGQ
+1112 REQMGQ
-1118 EAQGLQDAVLTLLRS
+1118 EAQDLQDAVLTLLRS

-1159 REAALEELT
+1159 REEALEELT
-1168 ADALYDAIAT
+1168 ADALYDAMAT

-1205 VMAFINKF
+1205 VMAFINRF

-1273 YSKKNRKPG
+1273 YSKKNNKNSN
-1282 KKKTEQQNENAKES
+1282 KKTEQQNESGKDTGKENKKRPQNEYQQPAYTEEDVYAALYDILSHKDEGDDNLVRMGEIPRYFTRLLGMQGEFYLYRNHAYENMVSEEQAKE
-1296 SAEQLQNEADEERS
+1296 EGRY
-1310 IKEQLRAHSS
+1310 
-1320 ELADM
+1320 
-1325 EPVAVINVD
+1325 
-1334 ISNLKTAKARKNWIV
+1334 
-1349 NLLQSTGFQVERQG
+1349 TG
-1363 FGTIEFGKERINK
+1363 
-1376 SLNYMQKPGEI
+1376 
-1387 AAFSALPRV
+1387 
-1396 LKRGKN
+1396 
-1402 ISGHANHKGR
+1402 KGQHFHQI
-1412 GFGTE
+1412 G
-1417 TFAAPVTINGVMGYM
+1417 
-1432 AVVVKRE
+1432 
-1439 ARIAYK
+1439 
-1445 THRILMPDGSTF
+1445 
-1457 VFNEKAEPTPANRG
+1457 
-1471 SQKGINP
+1471 
-1478 APISSATNSIPQ
+1478 
-1490 VEENSNTNK
+1490 
-1499 NFSLKNVDTDMT
+1499 
-1511 EMQREVEE
+1511 
-1519 NENGGTMGALEGA
+1519 
-1532 TVENHAGIYAAQR
+1532 
-1545 EKLAG
+1545 
-1550 WADGKPRSAEAV
+1550 
-1562 RELLGESMTPTLE
+1562 LE
-1575 KWLHNQ
+1575 KMH
-1581 YEKGQNRQVKEP
+1581 G
-1593 VRREAV
+1593 
-1599 EAFLQKDEALIAEN
+1599 
-1613 EAQSKAF
+1613 
-1620 WQKLRGEKVRVHE
+1620 
-1633 VEVGE
+1633 
-1638 HTHEGRGAMGRQI
+1638 
-1651 VQALMGDAPR
+1651 ALMGLE
-1661 VTVHNRD
+1661 H
-1668 AQVDIYV
+1668 
-1675 NRASVEK
+1675 
-1682 TLSYGGSKNIPI
+1682 PI
-1694 EVSKAILLQTKEMLA
+1694 MTIATQTSEGNPAVIM
-1709 DAKYIG
+1709 
-1715 SHENYATNSGL
+1715 
-1726 VHYFVSAAQT
+1726 
-1736 GDEIRRVVYMAHEK
+1736 
-1750 AWNDGDVQNRLY
+1750 
-1762 VEEVELLDT
+1762 LLD
-1771 ENAGANDTS
+1771 EKGNNGAPLY
-1780 RSQQAVYTQHL
+1780 AVFSFY
-1791 TSNHP
+1791 
-1796 GTISIPELLQ
+1796 
-1806 NYNTEFLR
+1806 
-1814 RYDLKERGAKRALQ
+1814 AKRAINGNWSRRPHIVLSVYERDYFGTDARPGLMESVRNAVEQ
-1828 YSLRNVDTDM
+1828 GRVLDFDTTKRESLSVIAKQARLGNITADSLAKSIAQFKKEINRFREENKINYSLRNVDTDM

-1847 NEKLREAVGVLRAA
+1847 NERLQKLVGSLNAQLRA
-1861 MKQLSGAKAVNSRQV
+1861 MRDGANGKAAVDRKAV
-1876 WKFAREIKKKYE
+1876 WALAREMKAQYQ
-1888 SKVRVNDLGENLRR
+1888 SKVRVNDLGANLQKAF
-1902 VYDAMANA
+1902 DAMANA
-1910 RTDAEGKSAMEA
+1910 RTDTEGKSAMEA
-1922 MAAIARNMLENSE
+1922 MAAIARDMLDKSENIDST
-1935 HINRDMYDR
+1935 MYDE
-1944 YADMRDYLRRGRF
+1944 YADLRGYLRKGRF
-1957 QLTEAQ
+1957 RLTDAQ
-1963 WAEAEKLYGS
+1963 WAEAAKLYGS
-1973 LKEFRNEVKG
+1973 EKEFRKAAFG
-1983 RWGVAGRK
+1983 RWNIAARN
-1991 DHSTGSL
+1991 DRNALSL
-1998 DAAWEDMHAKWPEMF
+1998 DAAWEEMHQQWPGMF
-2013 DRNADERG
+2013 DQDASEGD
-2021 KVQQVVAA
+2021 KVQQVMAA
-2029 LEAVQKEVSNPY
+2029 LEAVRREVSNPY
-2041 GMNLDQM
+2041 AMNLEEM
-2048 TQTVTAELFEGFGQ
+2048 TQYVTAEMYQRYL
-2062 VNEAN
+2062 EAPTVKG
-2067 ALMEEA
+2067 AEA
-2073 KAIARRKTTRWAI
+2073 RTQETARELEKTRAELQEARRELEQSRAEIAAARQEAQEDRRMTAEMI
-2086 NREKL
+2086 NVANENAQQIIKKWSAKREEM

-2119 FVPYQMREAV
+2119 FVPYQMRDAV

-2139 EGKRVT
+2139 EGKGVT

-2189 EAMQRLAQSADGKQL
+2189 EAMRRLAQSADGKQL

-2225 IINEDRLFMQKRR
+2225 IINEDRLFMQKRQ

-2289 EMEPIWKAVRDAEN
+2289 EMEPIWKALRDAEN

-2350 QKFRIQEA
+2350 QKLRIQEA

-2395 RQLTVED
+2395 RQLTAED
-2402 LVAIAGKLTEKQKAF
+2402 LEAIAGKLTEKQKAF

-2448 SYYVPFR
+2448 SYYVPFK

-2561 EMGSALVNKLVSGAK
+2561 EMGSALVNKLVGGAK

-2651 DRVRQTAMG
+2651 DRARQTAMG

-2834 FGPNLLDNATGLLP
+2834 FLPNLLDNATGLLP

-2950 NYVYTKQE
+2950 NYVYAKQE

-3034 KHVLALVRLGIGQ
+3034 KHVLELVRLGIGQ

-3054 DSVLDSRKKATDE
+3054 DSVLDSRKKATEE

-3132 YVAAWEKG
+3132 YVAAWKKG

-3176 REAIE
+3176 REAME

-3213 KASYTEAWN
+3213 KASYTQAWN

-3243 TEDSFREW
+3243 TEDSFKEW

-3265 ARDVNRL
+3265 ARDVTRL

-3308 NTSTARQLEGLML
+3308 NTSTARQLAGLML

>member
-25 STGTKGQTAQE
+25 SAGTKGQTAQE

-86 QKDEYR
+86 QQEEYR

-161 KAMEEIENT
+161 KALEEIENT

-179 LWMAAQNANTIGPLE
+179 LWMAAQNANTIAPLE

-215 SKRLEELYPQRDA
+215 RKRLEELYPQRDA

-242 RLIANEEKVMRDRGA
+242 RLIANEEKVMRDRGV

-307 KYQELKAR
+307 AYQDLKAR
-315 VERGEELTGQ
+315 VESGEELTGQ

-370 NVGQLTQIEA
+370 NEGQLTQIEA

-387 IQASIAK
+387 IQAPIAK

-405 NQQYALEKDIAAMQ
+405 NQQYELERDIAAMQ

-463 DDFVGKSAAPAELSW
+463 DDFFTNVQPGAGAGKKGSVYHVVNA
-478 GAVEAGIAQNMT
+478 T
-490 EMELATYN
+490 EEELAKLRARGVGQSVMPVRSGVADAIAGLSGQELNALRMTDMERQTYN
-498 YLRNT
+498 YLHNT
-503 KGMDAAKQYVE
+503 QGAEAADAYFKSLE
-514 SIKPR
+514 PR
-519 LLKRE
+519 LLKRQAE
-524 TDKQMGVVKKAAEHP
+524 MQQGVWQTMAEHP
-539 VGAWITSGLS
+539 VGAFTTTAATFPMTLVEGL
-549 IAVTPLE
+549 
-556 WTGAVKAGVDTMLG
+556 GAVKTGVDTMLG
-570 RDTSPYDPAFATTH
+570 RETSPYDSAFAPTR
-584 FKNTVRETVMEGQ
+584 FKSTVRETVKAGQ
-597 RKAFGDGLGGQ
+597 REAFGEGLGGDI
-608 TANLVYQV
+608 ANLAYDVV
-616 FMTAGD
+616 TTSLD
-622 SAISMATGGAVG
+622 SALSMAAGGATG
-634 KALQGAGVVAQG
+634 
-646 ANALAKVGNS
+646 
-656 VGSALMALSA
+656 GSALMALSA
-666 VSGKTQQELLL
+666 TSGKTQQELLL
-677 GRDNSQALVQG
+677 GRDNSRALVQG

-705 LTAAFSLGKG
+705 LTAAFSLGKK
-715 GGYRTILANVIKSFA
+715 GGYRTILANMIKGFA

-742 DLALDNYLNGDSSQR
+742 DQALDNYLNGDSSQR

-764 IAAGMSVTQAT
+764 IAAGMSATQAT

-921 DTQTA
+921 DTQAA
-926 YNRAAMFGDT
+926 YNRAAMFEDT

-947 ATSMPVEIY
+947 NTSLPLEIY

-976 ERKAGFGTMLE
+976 ERKVGFGTMLE

-999 EATVA
+999 EATAA
-1004 QEARLEIPASLG
+1004 QNARLEIPESLG

-1053 LSLLDGYA
+1053 LSLLDDYA

-1112 REHMGQ
+1112 REQMGQ

-1146 QEQYKAAEGQELS
+1146 QEQYKRIEGQELS

-1168 ADALYDAIAT
+1168 ADALYDAMAT

-1185 VSRAYEN
+1185 VSHAYEN

-1205 VMAFINKF
+1205 VMAFINRF

-1511 EMQREVEE
+1511 EMQR
-1519 NENGGTMGALEGA
+1519 
-1532 TVENHAGIYAAQR
+1532 
-1545 EKLAG
+1545 
-1550 WADGKPRSAEAV
+1550 
-1562 RELLGESMTPTLE
+1562 
-1575 KWLHNQ
+1575 
-1581 YEKGQNRQVKEP
+1581 
-1593 VRREAV
+1593 
-1599 EAFLQKDEALIAEN
+1599 
-1613 EAQSKAF
+1613 
-1620 WQKLRGEKVRVHE
+1620 
-1633 VEVGE
+1633 
-1638 HTHEGRGAMGRQI
+1638 
-1651 VQALMGDAPR
+1651 
-1661 VTVHNRD
+1661 
-1668 AQVDIYV
+1668 
-1675 NRASVEK
+1675 
-1682 TLSYGGSKNIPI
+1682 
-1694 EVSKAILLQTKEMLA
+1694 
-1709 DAKYIG
+1709 
-1715 SHENYATNSGL
+1715 
-1726 VHYFVSAAQT
+1726 
-1736 GDEIRRVVYMAHEK
+1736 
-1750 AWNDGDVQNRLY
+1750 
-1762 VEEVELLDT
+1762 
-1771 ENAGANDTS
+1771 
-1780 RSQQAVYTQHL
+1780 
-1791 TSNHP
+1791 
-1796 GTISIPELLQ
+1796 
-1806 NYNTEFLR
+1806 
-1814 RYDLKERGAKRALQ
+1814 
-1828 YSLRNVDTDM
+1828 
-1838 TEMQRVVEE
+1838 VVEE
-1847 NEKLREAVGVLRAA
+1847 NDRLQKLVGSLNAQLRAMRDGA
-1861 MKQLSGAKAVNSRQV
+1861 SGKSAVDRKAV
-1876 WKFAREIKKKYE
+1876 WALAREMKAQYQ
-1888 SKVRVNDLGENLRR
+1888 SKVRVNDLGANLQKAF
-1902 VYDAMANA
+1902 DAMANA
-1910 RTDAEGKSAMEA
+1910 RTDTEGKRAMEA
-1922 MAAIARNMLENSE
+1922 MAAIARDMLDKSENIDST
-1935 HINRDMYDR
+1935 MYDE
-1944 YADMRDYLRRGRF
+1944 YADLRGYLRKGRF
-1957 QLTEAQ
+1957 RLTDAQ
-1963 WAEAEKLYGS
+1963 WAEAAKLYGS
-1973 LKEFRNEVKG
+1973 EKEFRKAAFG
-1983 RWGVAGRK
+1983 RWNIAARN
-1991 DHSTGSL
+1991 DRNALSL
-1998 DAAWEDMHAKWPEMF
+1998 DAAWEEMHQQWPGMF
-2013 DRNADERG
+2013 DQDASEGD
-2021 KVQQVVAA
+2021 KVQQVMAA
-2029 LEAVQKEVSNPY
+2029 MEAVRREVSNPY
-2041 GMNLDQM
+2041 AMNLEEM
-2048 TQTVTAELFEGFGQ
+2048 TQYVTAEMYQKYLEAPTVKGAEARTQETARELEKTRAELQEARRELEQSRAEIAAARQELRDDWQWRRERMDQAREEVLEARREAGAKVYKAQ
-2062 VNEAN
+2062 EETANILKAAQETNKRVWEEAREEVLEARREAGAKVYKAQEETANIIRTAYETNKRVMIEAN
-2067 ALMEEA
+2067 ENAQEIIKAWSAKREEM
-2073 KAIARRKTTRWAI
+2073 
-2086 NREKL
+2086 
-2091 AEQRKAR
+2091 AERRKAR

-2107 ILKKLNSPKPGS
+2107 ILKKLNSPKSGS

-2129 TALLEALDYN
+2129 TALLKALDYN
-2139 EGKRVT
+2139 EGKGVT

-2180 AAFYNGDVS
+2180 AAFYNGDVA

-2225 IINEDRLFMQKRR
+2225 IINEDRLFMQKRQ

-2448 SYYVPFR
+2448 SYYVPFK

-2476 SFTKP
+2476 SFTKE
-2481 LAQQASN
+2481 LSEKASN
-2488 PLEVQNFVEMWA
+2488 TPLEVQNFVEMWA

-2781 TSASVVLSSVAAA
+2781 TSASVALSSVAAA

-2950 NYVYTKQE
+2950 NYVYAKQE

-3054 DSVLDSRKKATDE
+3054 DSVLDSRKKATEE

-3176 REAIE
+3176 REAME

-3228 AQSIATM
+3228 AQSIAAM

-3243 TEDSFREW
+3243 TEDSFKEW

-3265 ARDVNRL
+3265 ARDVTRL
-3272 KTQITRQMEAG
+3272 KTQISRQMEAG
-3283 VNQKQIRDKVWNA
+3283 ANQKQIRDKVWNA

-3308 NTSTARQLEGLML
+3308 NTSTARQLAGLML

>member
-25 STGTKGQTAQE
+25 SAGTKGQTAQE

-72 AQTEAMRRNFAKRE
+72 AQTQAMRRNFTKRE
-86 QKDEYR
+86 QKEEYR

-107 YQWNKQQRE
+107 YQWNKRQRE
-116 ALEQYQSYFEKYGQ
+116 AFEQYQSYFEKYGQ

-150 KANTAQVQATQ
+150 KANTTQAQATQ
-161 KAMEEIENT
+161 KALEEIENT
-170 RIPGQAGRK
+170 RVPSRAGRA
-179 LWMAAQNANTIGPLE
+179 LFMAAQNANSIAPME
-194 QARARELPQL
+194 QARDKELPQL
-204 SQEDQAFVDNA
+204 SEEDQAFVDNA
-215 SKRLEELYPQRDA
+215 RKRLEELYPQRDA

-242 RLIANEEKVMRDRGA
+242 RLIDNEEKVMRDRGV
-257 ALPGEAAEIADKY
+257 ALPGEVAETVDKY

-307 KYQELKAR
+307 AYQDLKAR
-315 VERGEELTGQ
+315 VESGEELTGQ

-370 NVGQLTQIEA
+370 NEGQLTQIEA

-387 IQASIAK
+387 IQAPIAK

-433 KATPLQNAQEELEAV
+433 KTSPLQNAQEELEAV

-539 VGAWITSGLS
+539 VGSWITSGLS

-666 VSGKTQQELLL
+666 TSGKTQQELLL
-677 GRDNSQALVQG
+677 GRENSQALVQG

-715 GGYRTILANVIKSFA
+715 GGYRTILTNVIKAFV

-742 DLALDNYLNGDSSQR
+742 DRALDNYLNGDSSQR

-792 GGLSGSLGAGV
+792 GGLSGSMGAGV

-837 GLRSDAASEQ
+837 GLRSDAAGDQ

-921 DTQTA
+921 DTQAA
-926 YNRAAMFGDT
+926 YNRAAMFEDT

-947 ATSMPVEIY
+947 NTSLPLEIY

-976 ERKAGFGTMLE
+976 ERKVGFGTMLE

-999 EATVA
+999 EATAA
-1004 QEARLEIPASLG
+1004 QEARLEIPESLG

-1053 LSLLDGYA
+1053 LSLLDDYA

-1112 REHMGQ
+1112 REQMGQ

-1146 QEQYKAAEGQELS
+1146 QEQYKQIKGQELS
-1159 REAALEELT
+1159 REEALEELT

-1192 AENKNAFKQAMDQ
+1192 AENKNAFQQAMDQ
-1205 VMAFINKF
+1205 VMAFINRF

-1237 EADWGESIVQEY
+1237 EADWGESIIQEY

-1260 RGRTE
+1260 AQQQGNGQAQKKNVQTRYSTKAQDQLTEDKYFQRAIDAWDGTSSGGRVKIGVI
-1265 RKETGETW
+1265 RKGGIYEGVGLPDGVLYMD
-1273 YSKKNRKPG
+1273 YSKLAKALSKHGDHLSKNTLKQIPQMLASPVVITQPINPQVKNTVNVFGDLMGDNGKPIMVSIMMRPDRTG
-1282 KKKTEQQNENAKES
+1282 TFLIDVIRTVEMRSDAQKLIIDQSVLYLSENKKRTTDWFQGLGNS
-1296 SAEQLQNEADEERS
+1296 SVPFAGTKSGFIRS
-1310 IKEQLRAHSS
+1310 I
-1320 ELADM
+1320 
-1325 EPVAVINVD
+1325 
-1334 ISNLKTAKARKNWIV
+1334 
-1349 NLLQSTGFQVERQG
+1349 
-1363 FGTIEFGKERINK
+1363 
-1376 SLNYMQKPGEI
+1376 
-1387 AAFSALPRV
+1387 
-1396 LKRGKN
+1396 
-1402 ISGHANHKGR
+1402 
-1412 GFGTE
+1412 
-1417 TFAAPVTINGVMGYM
+1417 
-1432 AVVVKRE
+1432 
-1439 ARIAYK
+1439 AYE
-1445 THRILMPDGSTF
+1445 S
-1457 VFNEKAEPTPANRG
+1457 
-1471 SQKGINP
+1471 
-1478 APISSATNSIPQ
+1478 
-1490 VEENSNTNK
+1490 ENSNSQGGN
-1499 NFSLKNVDTDMT
+1499 SLNGVDTQET
-1511 EMQREVEE
+1511 
-1519 NENGGTMGALEGA
+1519 GA
-1532 TVENHAGIYAAQR
+1532 
-1545 EKLAG
+1545 
-1550 WADGKPRSAEAV
+1550 S
-1562 RELLGESMTPTLE
+1562 
-1575 KWLHNQ
+1575 
-1581 YEKGQNRQVKEP
+1581 
-1593 VRREAV
+1593 
-1599 EAFLQKDEALIAEN
+1599 
-1613 EAQSKAF
+1613 
-1620 WQKLRGEKVRVHE
+1620 
-1633 VEVGE
+1633 
-1638 HTHEGRGAMGRQI
+1638 
-1651 VQALMGDAPR
+1651 
-1661 VTVHNRD
+1661 
-1668 AQVDIYV
+1668 
-1675 NRASVEK
+1675 
-1682 TLSYGGSKNIPI
+1682 
-1694 EVSKAILLQTKEMLA
+1694 
-1709 DAKYIG
+1709 
-1715 SHENYATNSGL
+1715 
-1726 VHYFVSAAQT
+1726 
-1736 GDEIRRVVYMAHEK
+1736 
-1750 AWNDGDVQNRLY
+1750 
-1762 VEEVELLDT
+1762 
-1771 ENAGANDTS
+1771 
-1780 RSQQAVYTQHL
+1780 
-1791 TSNHP
+1791 
-1796 GTISIPELLQ
+1796 
-1806 NYNTEFLR
+1806 
-1814 RYDLKERGAKRALQ
+1814 

-1838 TEMQRVVEE
+1838 AEMQRVVEE
-1847 NEKLREAVGVLRAA
+1847 NERLQKLVGSLNAQLRA
-1861 MKQLSGAKAVNSRQV
+1861 MRDGANGKAAVDRKAV
-1876 WKFAREIKKKYE
+1876 WALAREMKAQYQ
-1888 SKVRVNDLGENLRR
+1888 SKVRVNDLGANLQKAF
-1902 VYDAMANA
+1902 DAMANA
-1910 RTDAEGKSAMEA
+1910 RTDTEGKSAMEA
-1922 MAAIARNMLENSE
+1922 MAAIARDMLDKSENIDST
-1935 HINRDMYDR
+1935 MYDE
-1944 YADMRDYLRRGRF
+1944 YADLRGYLRKGRF
-1957 QLTEAQ
+1957 RLTDAQ
-1963 WAEAEKLYGS
+1963 WAEAAKLYGS
-1973 LKEFRNEVKG
+1973 EKEFRKAAFG
-1983 RWGVAGRK
+1983 RWNIAARN
-1991 DHSTGSL
+1991 DRNALSL
-1998 DAAWEDMHAKWPEMF
+1998 DAAWEEMHQQWPGMF
-2013 DRNADERG
+2013 DQDASEGD
-2021 KVQQVVAA
+2021 KVQQVMAA
-2029 LEAVQKEVSNPY
+2029 LEAVRREVSNPY
-2041 GMNLDQM
+2041 AMNLEEM
-2048 TQTVTAELFEGFGQ
+2048 TQYVTAEMYQRYL
-2062 VNEAN
+2062 EAPTVKG
-2067 ALMEEA
+2067 AEA
-2073 KAIARRKTTRWAI
+2073 RTQETARELEKTRAELQEARRELEQSRAEIAAARQEAQEDRRMTAEMI
-2086 NREKL
+2086 NVANENAQQIIKKWSAKREEM
-2091 AEQRKAR
+2091 AERRKAR

-2107 ILKKLNSPKPGS
+2107 ILKKLNSPKSGS
-2119 FVPYQMREAV
+2119 FVPYQMRDAV

-2139 EGKRVT
+2139 EGKGVT

-2189 EAMQRLAQSADGKQL
+2189 EAMRRLAQSADGKQL

-2225 IINEDRLFMQKRR
+2225 IINEDRLFMQKRQ

-2289 EMEPIWKAVRDAEN
+2289 EMEPIWKALRDAEN

-2358 MYIYAAAKRERLVGT
+2358 MYIYAAAKREKLVGT

-2395 RQLTVED
+2395 RQLTAED

-2448 SYYVPFR
+2448 SYYVPFK

-2561 EMGSALVNKLVSGAK
+2561 EMGSALVNKLVGGAK

-2651 DRVRQTAMG
+2651 DRARQTAMG

-2746 FKQYNMLWRAGWDLK
+2746 FKQYNMLWRAGWDVK

-2813 DENGKTV
+2813 DESGKTV
-2820 TVGVRGFGE
+2820 TVGVRGFGQ
-2829 KYWDA
+2829 KYLDA
-2834 FGPNLLDNATGLLP
+2834 FLPNLLDNATGLLP

-2950 NYVYTKQE
+2950 NYVYAKQE

-3034 KHVLALVRLGIGQ
+3034 KHVLELVRLGIGQ

-3054 DSVLDSRKKATDE
+3054 DSALNSRKKATEE

-3176 REAIE
+3176 REAME

-3228 AQSIATM
+3228 AQSIAAM

-3243 TEDSFREW
+3243 TEDSFKEW

-3265 ARDVNRL
+3265 ARDVTRL

-3308 NTSTARQLEGLML
+3308 NTSTARQLAGLML

-3327 TTEEIPQKAVNK
+3327 TAEEIPQKAVNK

>member
-25 STGTKGQTAQE
+25 SAGTKGQTAQE

-86 QKDEYR
+86 QREEYR

-107 YQWNKQQRE
+107 YQWNKRQRE

-150 KANTAQVQATQ
+150 KANTTQAQATQ
-161 KAMEEIENT
+161 KALEEIENT

-179 LWMAAQNANTIGPLE
+179 LWMAAQNANTIAPLE

-204 SQEDQAFVDNA
+204 SEEDQAFVDNA
-215 SKRLEELYPQRDA
+215 RNRLNELYPQREE

-242 RLIANEEKVMRDRGA
+242 RLIANEEKVMRDRGV
-257 ALPGEAAEIADKY
+257 ALSGEVAETVDKY

-307 KYQELKAR
+307 AYQDLKAR
-315 VERGEELTGQ
+315 VESGEELTGQ

-365 ERQRV
+365 ERQRR
-370 NVGQLTQIEA
+370 NEGQLTQIEA

-387 IQASIAK
+387 IQAPIAK

-405 NQQYALEKDIAAMQ
+405 NQQYELERDIAAMQ
-419 QAGAGNSIGDNLAL
+419 QAGAGDSIGDNLAL
-433 KATPLQNAQEELEAV
+433 KTSPLQNAQEELEAV

-463 DDFVGKSAAPAELSW
+463 DDFFMNVQPGAGAGKKGSVYHVVNA
-478 GAVEAGIAQNMT
+478 T
-490 EMELATYN
+490 EEELAKLRARGVGQSVMPVRSGVADAIAGLSGQELNALRMTDMERQTYN
-498 YLRNT
+498 YLHNT
-503 KGMDAAKQYVE
+503 KGAEAADAYFKSLE
-514 SIKPR
+514 PR
-519 LLKRE
+519 LLKRQAE
-524 TDKQMGVVKKAAEHP
+524 MQQGVWQTMAEHP
-539 VGAWITSGLS
+539 VGAFTTTAATFPMTLVEGL
-549 IAVTPLE
+549 
-556 WTGAVKAGVDTMLG
+556 GAVKTGVDTMLG
-570 RDTSPYDPAFATTH
+570 RETSPYDSAFAPTR
-584 FKNTVRETVMEGQ
+584 FKSTVRETVKAGQ
-597 RKAFGDGLGGQ
+597 REAFGEGLGGDI
-608 TANLVYQV
+608 ANLAYDVV
-616 FMTAGD
+616 TTSLD
-622 SAISMATGGAVG
+622 SALSMAAGGATG
-634 KALQGAGVVAQG
+634 
-646 ANALAKVGNS
+646 
-656 VGSALMALSA
+656 GSALMALSA
-666 VSGKTQQELLL
+666 TSGKTQQELLL
-677 GRDNSQALVQG
+677 GRDNSQAMVQG

-705 LTAAFSLGKG
+705 LTEAFSLGKG
-715 GGYRTILANVIKSFA
+715 GGYRTILANVIKAFA

-792 GGLSGSLGAGV
+792 GGLAGSVGAGV

-921 DTQTA
+921 DTQAA
-926 YNRAAMFGDT
+926 YNRAAMFEDT

-947 ATSMPVEIY
+947 NTSLPLEIY

-976 ERKAGFGTMLE
+976 ERKVGFGTMLE

-999 EATVA
+999 EATAA
-1004 QEARLEIPASLG
+1004 QNARLEIPESLG
-1016 KEVQAQLG
+1016 KTVQEQLG

-1053 LSLLDGYA
+1053 LSLLDDYA

-1074 GDGGANGVY
+1074 GDGGVNGVY

-1118 EAQGLQDAVLTLLRS
+1118 EAQGLQDAVLELLGN
-1133 TEGYDLETRVAEK
+1133 TEGYNLETRVAEK
-1146 QEQYKAAEGQELS
+1146 QEQYKQIKGQELS
-1159 REAALEELT
+1159 REEALEELT
-1168 ADALYDAIAT
+1168 ADALYDAMAT

-1205 VMAFINKF
+1205 VMAFINRF

-1237 EADWGESIVQEY
+1237 EADWGESIIQEY

-1273 YSKKNRKPG
+1273 YSKKNNKNSN
-1282 KKKTEQQNENAKES
+1282 KKTEQQNESGKDTGKENKKRPQNEYQQPAYTEEDVYAALYDILSHKDEGDDNLVRMGEIPRYFTRLLGMQGEFYLYRNHAYENMVSEEQAKE
-1296 SAEQLQNEADEERS
+1296 EGRY
-1310 IKEQLRAHSS
+1310 
-1320 ELADM
+1320 
-1325 EPVAVINVD
+1325 
-1334 ISNLKTAKARKNWIV
+1334 
-1349 NLLQSTGFQVERQG
+1349 TG
-1363 FGTIEFGKERINK
+1363 
-1376 SLNYMQKPGEI
+1376 
-1387 AAFSALPRV
+1387 
-1396 LKRGKN
+1396 
-1402 ISGHANHKGR
+1402 KGQHFHQI
-1412 GFGTE
+1412 G
-1417 TFAAPVTINGVMGYM
+1417 
-1432 AVVVKRE
+1432 
-1439 ARIAYK
+1439 
-1445 THRILMPDGSTF
+1445 
-1457 VFNEKAEPTPANRG
+1457 
-1471 SQKGINP
+1471 
-1478 APISSATNSIPQ
+1478 
-1490 VEENSNTNK
+1490 
-1499 NFSLKNVDTDMT
+1499 
-1511 EMQREVEE
+1511 
-1519 NENGGTMGALEGA
+1519 
-1532 TVENHAGIYAAQR
+1532 
-1545 EKLAG
+1545 
-1550 WADGKPRSAEAV
+1550 
-1562 RELLGESMTPTLE
+1562 LE
-1575 KWLHNQ
+1575 KMH
-1581 YEKGQNRQVKEP
+1581 G
-1593 VRREAV
+1593 
-1599 EAFLQKDEALIAEN
+1599 
-1613 EAQSKAF
+1613 
-1620 WQKLRGEKVRVHE
+1620 
-1633 VEVGE
+1633 
-1638 HTHEGRGAMGRQI
+1638 
-1651 VQALMGDAPR
+1651 ALMGLE
-1661 VTVHNRD
+1661 H
-1668 AQVDIYV
+1668 
-1675 NRASVEK
+1675 
-1682 TLSYGGSKNIPI
+1682 PI
-1694 EVSKAILLQTKEMLA
+1694 MTIATQTSEGNPAVIM
-1709 DAKYIG
+1709 
-1715 SHENYATNSGL
+1715 
-1726 VHYFVSAAQT
+1726 
-1736 GDEIRRVVYMAHEK
+1736 
-1750 AWNDGDVQNRLY
+1750 
-1762 VEEVELLDT
+1762 LLD
-1771 ENAGANDTS
+1771 EKGNNGAPLY
-1780 RSQQAVYTQHL
+1780 AVFSFY
-1791 TSNHP
+1791 
-1796 GTISIPELLQ
+1796 
-1806 NYNTEFLR
+1806 
-1814 RYDLKERGAKRALQ
+1814 AKRAINGNWSRRPHIVLSVYERDYFGTDARPGLMESVRNAVEQ
-1828 YSLRNVDTDM
+1828 GRVLDFDTTKRESLSVIAKQARLGNITADSLAKSIAQFKKEINRFREENKINYSLRNVDTDM

-1847 NEKLREAVGVLRAA
+1847 NERLQKLVGSLNAQLRA
-1861 MKQLSGAKAVNSRQV
+1861 MRDGANGKAAVDRKAV
-1876 WKFAREIKKKYE
+1876 WALAREMKAQYQ
-1888 SKVRVNDLGENLRR
+1888 SKVRVNDLGANLQKAF
-1902 VYDAMANA
+1902 DAMANA
-1910 RTDAEGKSAMEA
+1910 RTDTEGKSAMEA
-1922 MAAIARNMLENSE
+1922 MAAIARDMLDKSENIDST
-1935 HINRDMYDR
+1935 MYDE
-1944 YADMRDYLRRGRF
+1944 YADLRGYLRKGRF
-1957 QLTEAQ
+1957 RLTDAQ
-1963 WAEAEKLYGS
+1963 WAEAAKLYGS
-1973 LKEFRNEVKG
+1973 EKEFRKAAFG
-1983 RWGVAGRK
+1983 RWNIAARN
-1991 DHSTGSL
+1991 DRNALSL
-1998 DAAWEDMHAKWPEMF
+1998 DAAWEEMHQQWPGMF
-2013 DRNADERG
+2013 DQDASEGD
-2021 KVQQVVAA
+2021 KVQQVMAA
-2029 LEAVQKEVSNPY
+2029 LEAVRREVSNPY
-2041 GMNLDQM
+2041 AMNLEEM
-2048 TQTVTAELFEGFGQ
+2048 TQYVTAEMYQRYL
-2062 VNEAN
+2062 EAPTVKG
-2067 ALMEEA
+2067 AEA
-2073 KAIARRKTTRWAI
+2073 RTQETARELEKTRAELREARRELEQSRAEIAAARQEAQEDRRMTAEMI
-2086 NREKL
+2086 NVANENAQQIIKKWSAKREEM

-2107 ILKKLNSPKPGS
+2107 ILKKLNSPKSGS
-2119 FVPYQMREAV
+2119 FVPYQMRDAV

-2139 EGKRVT
+2139 EGKGVT

-2204 NRLSQEETIELRDIL
+2204 NRLSHAETIELRDIL

-2225 IINEDRLFMQKRR
+2225 IINEDRLFMQKRQ

-2289 EMEPIWKAVRDAEN
+2289 EMEPIWKALRDAEN

-2316 EAALKEYGVQEII
+2316 EAALKEYGVQEIV

-2395 RQLTVED
+2395 RQLTAED
-2402 LVAIAGKLTEKQKAF
+2402 LAAIAGKLTEKQKAF

-2448 SYYVPFR
+2448 SYYVPFK

-2561 EMGSALVNKLVSGAK
+2561 EMGSALVNKLVGGAK

-2651 DRVRQTAMG
+2651 DRARQTAMG

-2771 IKRARNQMIR
+2771 IKQARNQMIR

-2813 DENGKTV
+2813 EKDESGKTV
-2820 TVGVRGFGE
+2820 TVGVRGFGQ
-2829 KYWDA
+2829 KYLEA
-2834 FGPNLLDNATGLLP
+2834 FLPNLLDNATGLLP

-2950 NYVYTKQE
+2950 NYVYAKQE

-3034 KHVLALVRLGIGQ
+3034 KHVLELVRLGIGQ

-3054 DSVLDSRKKATDE
+3054 DSVLDSRKKATEE

-3140 DTAAMK
+3140 DTAVMK

-3195 KKEGYTDSDL
+3195 KKEGYTDSEL

-3213 KASYTEAWN
+3213 KASYTQAWN

-3243 TEDSFREW
+3243 TEDSFKEW

-3272 KTQITRQMEAG
+3272 KTQITRQMAAG
-3283 VNQKQIRDKVWNA
+3283 MNQKQIRDKVWNA

-3308 NTSTARQLEGLML
+3308 NTSTARQLAGLML

-3327 TTEEIPQKAVNK
+3327 TAEEVPQKAVNK

>member
-25 STGTKGQTAQE
+25 SAGTKGQTAQE

-72 AQTEAMRRNFAKRE
+72 AQTEAMRRNFTKRE
-86 QKDEYR
+86 QKEEYR

-107 YQWNKQQRE
+107 YQWNKRQRE

-150 KANTAQVQATQ
+150 KANTTQAQATQ
-161 KAMEEIENT
+161 KALEEIGNT

-179 LWMAAQNANTIGPLE
+179 LWMAAQNANSIAPLE
-194 QARARELPQL
+194 RARARELPQL
-204 SQEDQAFVDNA
+204 SEEDQAFVDNA
-215 SKRLEELYPQRDA
+215 RKRLEELYPQRDA

-242 RLIANEEKVMRDRGA
+242 RLIDNEEKVMRDRGV
-257 ALPGEAAEIADKY
+257 ALPGEAAETVDKY
-270 ALGGSKDLEAYLEAK
+270 AMGGSKDLEAYLEAK

-307 KYQELKAR
+307 AYQDLKAR

-370 NVGQLTQIEA
+370 NEGQLTQVEE
-380 LTQYAGT
+380 LSQYAGT
-387 IQASIAK
+387 MQAPIAR

-405 NQQYALEKDIAAMQ
+405 NQQYKLKKDIAAMEL
-419 QAGAGNSIGDNLAL
+419 AGITGPAMDNA
-433 KATPLQNAQEELEAV
+433 KDQLETV
-448 KAAIAE
+448 ERQIAE
-454 AEYAMLRFE
+454 GEYAMLRFE

-478 GAVEAGIAQNMT
+478 GAVEAGIAQYMT

-539 VGAWITSGLS
+539 VGSWITSGLS

-666 VSGKTQQELLL
+666 TSGKTQQELLL
-677 GRDNSQALVQG
+677 GRDNSRALVQG

-705 LTAAFSLGKG
+705 LTAAFSLGKK
-715 GGYRTILANVIKSFA
+715 GGYRTILANMIKAFA

-742 DLALDNYLNGDSSQR
+742 DRALDNYLNGDSSQR

-921 DTQTA
+921 DTQAA
-926 YNRAAMFGDT
+926 YNRAAMFEDT

-947 ATSMPVEIY
+947 NTSLPLEIY

-976 ERKAGFGTMLE
+976 ERKVGFGTMLE

-999 EATVA
+999 EATAA
-1004 QEARLEIPASLG
+1004 QNARLEIPESLG
-1016 KEVQAQLG
+1016 KTVQEQLG

-1053 LSLLDGYA
+1053 LSLLDDYA

-1112 REHMGQ
+1112 REQMGQ

-1159 REAALEELT
+1159 REEALEELT
-1168 ADALYDAIAT
+1168 ADALYDAMAT

-1205 VMAFINKF
+1205 VMAFINRF

-1237 EADWGESIVQEY
+1237 EANWGESIIQEY

-1260 RGRTE
+1260 AQQQGNGQAQKKNVQTRYSTKAQDQLTEDKYFQRAIDAWDGTSSGGRVKIGVI
-1265 RKETGETW
+1265 RKGGIYEGVGLPDGVLYMD
-1273 YSKKNRKPG
+1273 YSKLAKALSKHGDHLSKNTLKQIPQMLASPVVITQPINPQVKNTVNVFGDLMGDNGKPIMVSIMMRPDRTG
-1282 KKKTEQQNENAKES
+1282 TFLIDVIRTVEMRSDAQKLIIDQSVLYLSENKKRTTDWFQGLGNS
-1296 SAEQLQNEADEERS
+1296 SVPFAGTKSGFIRS
-1310 IKEQLRAHSS
+1310 I
-1320 ELADM
+1320 
-1325 EPVAVINVD
+1325 
-1334 ISNLKTAKARKNWIV
+1334 
-1349 NLLQSTGFQVERQG
+1349 
-1363 FGTIEFGKERINK
+1363 
-1376 SLNYMQKPGEI
+1376 
-1387 AAFSALPRV
+1387 
-1396 LKRGKN
+1396 
-1402 ISGHANHKGR
+1402 
-1412 GFGTE
+1412 
-1417 TFAAPVTINGVMGYM
+1417 
-1432 AVVVKRE
+1432 
-1439 ARIAYK
+1439 AYE
-1445 THRILMPDGSTF
+1445 S
-1457 VFNEKAEPTPANRG
+1457 
-1471 SQKGINP
+1471 
-1478 APISSATNSIPQ
+1478 
-1490 VEENSNTNK
+1490 ENSNSQGGN
-1499 NFSLKNVDTDMT
+1499 SLNGVDTQET
-1511 EMQREVEE
+1511 
-1519 NENGGTMGALEGA
+1519 GA
-1532 TVENHAGIYAAQR
+1532 
-1545 EKLAG
+1545 
-1550 WADGKPRSAEAV
+1550 S
-1562 RELLGESMTPTLE
+1562 
-1575 KWLHNQ
+1575 
-1581 YEKGQNRQVKEP
+1581 
-1593 VRREAV
+1593 
-1599 EAFLQKDEALIAEN
+1599 
-1613 EAQSKAF
+1613 
-1620 WQKLRGEKVRVHE
+1620 
-1633 VEVGE
+1633 
-1638 HTHEGRGAMGRQI
+1638 
-1651 VQALMGDAPR
+1651 
-1661 VTVHNRD
+1661 
-1668 AQVDIYV
+1668 
-1675 NRASVEK
+1675 
-1682 TLSYGGSKNIPI
+1682 
-1694 EVSKAILLQTKEMLA
+1694 
-1709 DAKYIG
+1709 
-1715 SHENYATNSGL
+1715 
-1726 VHYFVSAAQT
+1726 
-1736 GDEIRRVVYMAHEK
+1736 
-1750 AWNDGDVQNRLY
+1750 
-1762 VEEVELLDT
+1762 
-1771 ENAGANDTS
+1771 
-1780 RSQQAVYTQHL
+1780 
-1791 TSNHP
+1791 
-1796 GTISIPELLQ
+1796 
-1806 NYNTEFLR
+1806 
-1814 RYDLKERGAKRALQ
+1814 

-1838 TEMQRVVEE
+1838 AEMQRVVEE
-1847 NEKLREAVGVLRAA
+1847 NERLQKLVGSLNAQLRA
-1861 MKQLSGAKAVNSRQV
+1861 MRDGANGKAAVDRKAV
-1876 WKFAREIKKKYE
+1876 WALAREMKAQYQ
-1888 SKVRVNDLGENLRR
+1888 SKVRVNDLGANLQKAF
-1902 VYDAMANA
+1902 DAMANA
-1910 RTDAEGKSAMEA
+1910 RTDTEGKSAMEA
-1922 MAAIARNMLENSE
+1922 MAAIARDMLDKSENIDST
-1935 HINRDMYDR
+1935 MYDE
-1944 YADMRDYLRRGRF
+1944 YADLRGYLRKGRF
-1957 QLTEAQ
+1957 RLTDAQ
-1963 WAEAEKLYGS
+1963 WAEAAKLYGS
-1973 LKEFRNEVKG
+1973 EKEFRKAAFG
-1983 RWGVAGRK
+1983 RWNIAARN
-1991 DHSTGSL
+1991 DRNALSL
-1998 DAAWEDMHAKWPEMF
+1998 DAAWEEMHQQWPGMF
-2013 DRNADERG
+2013 DQDASEGD
-2021 KVQQVVAA
+2021 KVQQVMAA
-2029 LEAVQKEVSNPY
+2029 LEAVRREVSNPY
-2041 GMNLDQM
+2041 EMNLEEM
-2048 TQTVTAELFEGFGQ
+2048 TQYVTAEMYQKYL
-2062 VNEAN
+2062 EAPTVKG
-2067 ALMEEA
+2067 AEA
-2073 KAIARRKTTRWAI
+2073 RTQETTRELEKTRAELREARRELEQSRAEIAAARQEAQEDRRMTAEMVNAARKNAESTIERWRKA
-2086 NREKL
+2086 RETL

-2119 FVPYQMREAV
+2119 FVPYQMRDAV
-2129 TALLEALDYN
+2129 TALLKALDYN
-2139 EGKRVT
+2139 EGKGFI

-2225 IINEDRLFMQKRR
+2225 IINEDRLFMQKRQ

-2289 EMEPIWKAVRDAEN
+2289 EMEPIWKALRDAEN

-2358 MYIYAAAKRERLVGT
+2358 MYIYAAAKREKLVGT

-2395 RQLTVED
+2395 RQLTAED

-2448 SYYVPFR
+2448 SYYVPFK

-2561 EMGSALVNKLVSGAK
+2561 EMGSALVNKLVGGAK

-2651 DRVRQTAMG
+2651 DRARQTAMG

-2771 IKRARNQMIR
+2771 MKQARNQMIR
-2781 TSASVVLSSVAAA
+2781 TSASVALSSVAAA

-2820 TVGVRGFGE
+2820 TVGVRGFGQ
-2829 KYWDA
+2829 KYLEA
-2834 FGPNLLDNATGLLP
+2834 FLPNLLDNATGLLP

-2950 NYVYTKQE
+2950 NYVYAKQE

-3054 DSVLDSRKKATDE
+3054 DSVLDSRKKATEE

-3124 LTEAYRKE
+3124 LTEAYRKD

-3243 TEDSFREW
+3243 TEDSFKEW

-3265 ARDVNRL
+3265 ARDVTRL

-3283 VNQKQIRDKVWNA
+3283 ANQKQIRDKVWNA

-3308 NTSTARQLEGLML
+3308 NTSTARQLAGLML

-3327 TTEEIPQKAVNK
+3327 TAEEIPQKAVNK

>member
-25 STGTKGQTAQE
+25 SAGTKGQTAQE

-72 AQTEAMRRNFAKRE
+72 AQTEAMRRNFTKRE
-86 QKDEYR
+86 QKEEYR

-107 YQWNKQQRE
+107 YQWNKRQRE
-116 ALEQYQSYFEKYGQ
+116 ALKQYQSYFEKYAA

-137 QNNPVLSDIGQLW
+137 KSNPVLSDIGQLW
-150 KANTAQVQATQ
+150 KANAAQVQDTQ
-161 KAMEEIENT
+161 KALEEIEST
-170 RIPGQAGRK
+170 RVPSRAGRA
-179 LWMAAQNANTIGPLE
+179 LFMAAQNANSIAPME
-194 QARARELPQL
+194 QARARVLPQL

-215 SKRLEELYPQRDA
+215 RKRLEELYPQRDA

-242 RLIANEEKVMRDRGA
+242 RLIDNEEKVMRDRGV
-257 ALPGEAAEIADKY
+257 ALPGEAAETVDKY

-307 KYQELKAR
+307 KYQDLKAR
-315 VERGEELTGQ
+315 VESGEELTGQ

-365 ERQRV
+365 ERQRR
-370 NVGQLTQIEA
+370 NEGQLTQIEA

-387 IQASIAK
+387 IQAPIAK

-419 QAGAGNSIGDNLAL
+419 QAGAGDSIGDNLAL
-433 KATPLQNAQEELEAV
+433 KTSPLQNAQEELEAV
-448 KAAIAE
+448 KTAIAE

-463 DDFVGKSAAPAELSW
+463 DDFFMNVQPGAGAGKKGSVYHVVNA
-478 GAVEAGIAQNMT
+478 T
-490 EMELATYN
+490 EEELAKLRARGVGQSVMPVRSGVADAIAGLSGQELNALRMTDMERQTYN
-498 YLRNT
+498 YLHNT
-503 KGMDAAKQYVE
+503 KGAEAADAYFKSLE
-514 SIKPR
+514 PR
-519 LLKRE
+519 LLKRQAE
-524 TDKQMGVVKKAAEHP
+524 MQQGVWQTMAEHP
-539 VGAWITSGLS
+539 VGAFTTTAATFPMTLVEGL
-549 IAVTPLE
+549 
-556 WTGAVKAGVDTMLG
+556 GAVKTGVDTMLG
-570 RDTSPYDPAFATTH
+570 RETSPYDSAFAPTR
-584 FKNTVRETVMEGQ
+584 FKSTVRETVQAGQ
-597 RKAFGDGLGGQ
+597 REAFGEGLGGDI
-608 TANLVYQV
+608 ANLAYDVV
-616 FMTAGD
+616 TTSLD
-622 SAISMATGGAVG
+622 SALSMAAGGATGG
-634 KALQGAGVVAQG
+634 
-646 ANALAKVGNS
+646 
-656 VGSALMALSA
+656 SAIMALSA
-666 VSGKTQQELLL
+666 TSGKTQQELLL
-677 GRDNSQALVQG
+677 GRDNSRALVQG

-705 LTAAFSLGKG
+705 LTAAFSLGKK
-715 GGYRTILANVIKSFA
+715 GGYRTILANMIKGFA

-742 DLALDNYLNGDSSQR
+742 DQALDNYLNGDSSQR

-764 IAAGMSVTQAT
+764 IAAGMSATQAT

-921 DTQTA
+921 DTQAA
-926 YNRAAMFGDT
+926 YNRAAMFEDT

-947 ATSMPVEIY
+947 NTSLPLEIY

-976 ERKAGFGTMLE
+976 ERKVGFGTMLE

-999 EATVA
+999 EATAA
-1004 QEARLEIPASLG
+1004 QNARLEIPESLG
-1016 KEVQAQLG
+1016 KTVQEQLG

-1053 LSLLDGYA
+1053 LSLLDDYA

-1133 TEGYDLETRVAEK
+1133 TEGYDLESRVAEK
-1146 QEQYKAAEGQELS
+1146 QEQYKAVEGQELS
-1159 REAALEELT
+1159 REEALEELT

-1205 VMAFINKF
+1205 VMAFINRF

-1237 EADWGESIVQEY
+1237 EADWGESIIQEY

-1282 KKKTEQQNENAKES
+1282 KKKTEQQNENAKDS

-1511 EMQREVEE
+1511 EMQR
-1519 NENGGTMGALEGA
+1519 
-1532 TVENHAGIYAAQR
+1532 
-1545 EKLAG
+1545 
-1550 WADGKPRSAEAV
+1550 
-1562 RELLGESMTPTLE
+1562 
-1575 KWLHNQ
+1575 
-1581 YEKGQNRQVKEP
+1581 
-1593 VRREAV
+1593 
-1599 EAFLQKDEALIAEN
+1599 
-1613 EAQSKAF
+1613 
-1620 WQKLRGEKVRVHE
+1620 
-1633 VEVGE
+1633 
-1638 HTHEGRGAMGRQI
+1638 
-1651 VQALMGDAPR
+1651 
-1661 VTVHNRD
+1661 
-1668 AQVDIYV
+1668 
-1675 NRASVEK
+1675 
-1682 TLSYGGSKNIPI
+1682 
-1694 EVSKAILLQTKEMLA
+1694 
-1709 DAKYIG
+1709 
-1715 SHENYATNSGL
+1715 
-1726 VHYFVSAAQT
+1726 
-1736 GDEIRRVVYMAHEK
+1736 
-1750 AWNDGDVQNRLY
+1750 
-1762 VEEVELLDT
+1762 
-1771 ENAGANDTS
+1771 
-1780 RSQQAVYTQHL
+1780 
-1791 TSNHP
+1791 
-1796 GTISIPELLQ
+1796 
-1806 NYNTEFLR
+1806 
-1814 RYDLKERGAKRALQ
+1814 
-1828 YSLRNVDTDM
+1828 
-1838 TEMQRVVEE
+1838 VVEE

-1910 RTDAEGKSAMEA
+1910 RTDAEGKRAMEA

-1963 WAEAEKLYGS
+1963 WAEVEKLYGS

-2048 TQTVTAELFEGFGQ
+2048 TQTVTAELFEGYGQ

-2119 FVPYQMREAV
+2119 FVPYQMRDAV

-2139 EGKRVT
+2139 EGKGVT

-2189 EAMQRLAQSADGKQL
+2189 EAMRRLAQSADGKQL

-2289 EMEPIWKAVRDAEN
+2289 EMEPIWKALRDAEN

-2358 MYIYAAAKRERLVGT
+2358 MYIYAAAKREKLVGT

-2395 RQLTVED
+2395 RQLTAED
-2402 LVAIAGKLTEKQKAF
+2402 LEAIAGKLTEKQKAF

-2448 SYYVPFR
+2448 SYYVPFK

-2651 DRVRQTAMG
+2651 DRARQTAMG

-2746 FKQYNMLWRAGWDLK
+2746 FKQYNMLWRAGWDVK

-2820 TVGVRGFGE
+2820 TVGVRGFGQ
-2829 KYWDA
+2829 KYLEA
-2834 FGPNLLDNATGLLP
+2834 FLPNLLDNATGLLP

-2950 NYVYTKQE
+2950 NYVYAKQE

-3054 DSVLDSRKKATDE
+3054 DSVLDSRKKATEE

-3176 REAIE
+3176 REAME

-3222 AGNKTQ
+3222 AGNKAR

-3243 TEDSFREW
+3243 TEDSFKEW

-3265 ARDVNRL
+3265 ARDVTRL
-3272 KTQITRQMEAG
+3272 KTQITRQMAAG
-3283 VNQKQIRDKVWNA
+3283 MNQKQIRDKVWNA

-3308 NTSTARQLEGLML
+3308 NTSTARQLAGLML

-3327 TTEEIPQKAVNK
+3327 TAEEVPQKAVNK

>member
-25 STGTKGQTAQE
+25 SAGTKGQTAQE

-72 AQTEAMRRNFAKRE
+72 AQTQAMRRNFAKRE
-86 QKDEYR
+86 QKEEYR

-107 YQWNKQQRE
+107 YQWNKRQRE
-116 ALEQYQSYFEKYGQ
+116 AFEQYQSYFEKYGQ
-130 KPTEEQV
+130 KPTEGQV

-150 KANTAQVQATQ
+150 KANTTQAQATQ
-161 KAMEEIENT
+161 KALEEIENT

-179 LWMAAQNANTIGPLE
+179 LWMAAQNANTIAPLE

-215 SKRLEELYPQRDA
+215 RNRLNELYPQREE

-242 RLIANEEKVMRDRGA
+242 RLIDNEEKVMRDRGV
-257 ALPGEAAEIADKY
+257 ALPGEAAETVDKY

-307 KYQELKAR
+307 AYQDLKAR
-315 VERGEELTGQ
+315 VESGEELTGQ

-340 ERDKETIKTLEEA
+340 ERNKETIKTLEEA

-365 ERQRV
+365 ERQRR
-370 NVGQLTQIEA
+370 NEGQLTQIEA

-387 IQASIAK
+387 IQAPIAK

-405 NQQYALEKDIAAMQ
+405 NQQYELERDIAAMQ
-419 QAGAGNSIGDNLAL
+419 QAGAGDSIGDNLAL
-433 KATPLQNAQEELEAV
+433 KTSPLQNAQEELEAV
-448 KAAIAE
+448 KTAIAE

-463 DDFVGKSAAPAELSW
+463 DDFFMNVQPGAGAGKKGSVYHVVNA
-478 GAVEAGIAQNMT
+478 T
-490 EMELATYN
+490 EEELAKLRARGVGQSVMPVRSGVADAIAGLSGQELNALRMTDMERQTYN
-498 YLRNT
+498 YLHNT
-503 KGMDAAKQYVE
+503 KGAEAADAYFKSLE
-514 SIKPR
+514 PR
-519 LLKRE
+519 LLKRQAE
-524 TDKQMGVVKKAAEHP
+524 MQQGVWQTMAEHP
-539 VGAWITSGLS
+539 VGAFTTTAATFPMTLVEGL
-549 IAVTPLE
+549 
-556 WTGAVKAGVDTMLG
+556 GAVKTGVDTMLG
-570 RDTSPYDPAFATTH
+570 RETSPYDSAFAPTR
-584 FKNTVRETVMEGQ
+584 FKSTVRETVKAGQ
-597 RKAFGDGLGGQ
+597 REAFGEGLGGDI
-608 TANLVYQV
+608 ANLAYDVV
-616 FMTAGD
+616 TTSLD
-622 SAISMATGGAVG
+622 SALSMAAGGATG
-634 KALQGAGVVAQG
+634 
-646 ANALAKVGNS
+646 
-656 VGSALMALSA
+656 GSALMALSA
-666 VSGKTQQELLL
+666 TSGKTQQELLL
-677 GRDNSQALVQG
+677 GRDNSRALVQG

-705 LTAAFSLGKG
+705 LTAAFSLGKK
-715 GGYRTILANVIKSFA
+715 GGYRTILANMIKGFV
-730 PEALEELPGNVV
+730 PETLEELPGNVV
-742 DLALDNYLNGDSSQR
+742 DRALDNYLNGDSSQR

-913 DQVRFADT
+913 DQVRFADA
-921 DTQTA
+921 DTQAA
-926 YNRAAMFGDT
+926 YNRAAMFEDT

-947 ATSMPVEIY
+947 NTSLPLEIY

-999 EATVA
+999 EATAA
-1004 QEARLEIPASLG
+1004 QNARLEIPESLG
-1016 KEVQAQLG
+1016 KTVQEQLG
-1024 QLPRTYTQGYTGV
+1024 QLPRTYTEGYTGV

-1112 REHMGQ
+1112 REQMGQ

-1133 TEGYDLETRVAEK
+1133 TEGYDLESRVAEK

-1159 REAALEELT
+1159 REEALEELT
-1168 ADALYDAIAT
+1168 ADALYDAMAT

-1205 VMAFINKF
+1205 VMAFINRF

-1237 EADWGESIVQEY
+1237 EADWGESIIQEY

-1260 RGRTE
+1260 RSTKQNKKGYGQDSQFSLKVLPDGRKYVEVDTD
-1265 RKETGETW
+1265 
-1273 YSKKNRKPG
+1273 
-1282 KKKTEQQNENAKES
+1282 QQIFEG
-1296 SAEQLQNEADEERS
+1296 
-1310 IKEQLRAHSS
+1310 
-1320 ELADM
+1320 
-1325 EPVAVINVD
+1325 VD
-1334 ISNLKTAKARKNWIV
+1334 IKDYPKLIVRYITQRFRGKVIGTQNRAYVDKRAANEFAHPANHSLNEKIYEAKARTATELDNLMDAGRYIGHFEDNGRHADALGGWDRYEAIV
-1349 NLLQSTGFQVERQG
+1349 KVNDAFYEGQINIMILGDGRRRFHDFTKIRDVSAALQDR
-1363 FGTIEFGKERINK
+1363 N
-1376 SLNYMQKPGEI
+1376 
-1387 AAFSALPRV
+1387 ALRRDNV
-1396 LKRGKN
+1396 
-1402 ISGHANHKGR
+1402 S
-1412 GFGTE
+1412 
-1417 TFAAPVTINGVMGYM
+1417 
-1432 AVVVKRE
+1432 
-1439 ARIAYK
+1439 
-1445 THRILMPDGSTF
+1445 D
-1457 VFNEKAEPTPANRG
+1457 
-1471 SQKGINP
+1471 
-1478 APISSATNSIPQ
+1478 NSISKTA
-1490 VEENSNTNK
+1490 ENSNTNK

-1511 EMQREVEE
+1511 EMQR
-1519 NENGGTMGALEGA
+1519 
-1532 TVENHAGIYAAQR
+1532 
-1545 EKLAG
+1545 
-1550 WADGKPRSAEAV
+1550 
-1562 RELLGESMTPTLE
+1562 
-1575 KWLHNQ
+1575 
-1581 YEKGQNRQVKEP
+1581 
-1593 VRREAV
+1593 
-1599 EAFLQKDEALIAEN
+1599 
-1613 EAQSKAF
+1613 
-1620 WQKLRGEKVRVHE
+1620 
-1633 VEVGE
+1633 
-1638 HTHEGRGAMGRQI
+1638 
-1651 VQALMGDAPR
+1651 
-1661 VTVHNRD
+1661 
-1668 AQVDIYV
+1668 
-1675 NRASVEK
+1675 
-1682 TLSYGGSKNIPI
+1682 
-1694 EVSKAILLQTKEMLA
+1694 
-1709 DAKYIG
+1709 
-1715 SHENYATNSGL
+1715 
-1726 VHYFVSAAQT
+1726 
-1736 GDEIRRVVYMAHEK
+1736 
-1750 AWNDGDVQNRLY
+1750 
-1762 VEEVELLDT
+1762 
-1771 ENAGANDTS
+1771 
-1780 RSQQAVYTQHL
+1780 
-1791 TSNHP
+1791 
-1796 GTISIPELLQ
+1796 
-1806 NYNTEFLR
+1806 
-1814 RYDLKERGAKRALQ
+1814 
-1828 YSLRNVDTDM
+1828 
-1838 TEMQRVVEE
+1838 VVEE
-1847 NEKLREAVGVLRAA
+1847 NERLQKLVGSLNAQLRA
-1861 MKQLSGAKAVNSRQV
+1861 MRDGANGKAAVDRKAV
-1876 WKFAREIKKKYE
+1876 WALAREMKAQYQ
-1888 SKVRVNDLGENLRR
+1888 SKVRVNDLGANLQKAF
-1902 VYDAMANA
+1902 DAMANA
-1910 RTDAEGKSAMEA
+1910 RTDTEGKSAMEA
-1922 MAAIARNMLENSE
+1922 MAAIARDMLDKSENIDST
-1935 HINRDMYDR
+1935 MYDE
-1944 YADMRDYLRRGRF
+1944 YADLRGYLRKGRF
-1957 QLTEAQ
+1957 RLTDAQ
-1963 WAEAEKLYGS
+1963 WAEAAKLYGS
-1973 LKEFRNEVKG
+1973 EKEFRKAAFG
-1983 RWGVAGRK
+1983 RWNIAARN
-1991 DHSTGSL
+1991 DRNALSL
-1998 DAAWEDMHAKWPEMF
+1998 DAAWEEMHQQWPGMF
-2013 DRNADERG
+2013 DQDASEGD
-2021 KVQQVVAA
+2021 KVQQVMAA
-2029 LEAVQKEVSNPY
+2029 LEAVRREVSNPY
-2041 GMNLDQM
+2041 EMNLEEM
-2048 TQTVTAELFEGFGQ
+2048 TQYVTAEMYQKYLEAPTVKGAEARTQETARELEKTRAELREARRELEQSRAEIAAARQELRDDWQWRRERMDQAREEVLEARREAGAKVYKAQ
-2062 VNEAN
+2062 EETANILKAAQETNKRVWEEAREEVLEARREAGAKVYKAQEETANIIRTAYETNKRVMIEAN
-2067 ALMEEA
+2067 ENAQEIIKAWSAKREE
-2073 KAIARRKTTRWAI
+2073 
-2086 NREKL
+2086 L

-2129 TALLEALDYN
+2129 TALLKALDYN
-2139 EGKRVT
+2139 EGKGFI

-2225 IINEDRLFMQKRR
+2225 IINEDRLFMQKRQ
-2238 DSLQEAGDG
+2238 DSLQKAGDG

-2289 EMEPIWKAVRDAEN
+2289 EMEPIWKALRDAEN

-2358 MYIYAAAKRERLVGT
+2358 MYIYAAAKREKLVGT

-2395 RQLTVED
+2395 RQLTAED

-2448 SYYVPFR
+2448 SYYVPFK

-2561 EMGSALVNKLVSGAK
+2561 EMGSALVNKLVGGAK

-2651 DRVRQTAMG
+2651 DRARQTAMG

-2771 IKRARNQMIR
+2771 MKQARNQMIR

-2813 DENGKTV
+2813 DESGKTV

-2834 FGPNLLDNATGLLP
+2834 FLPNLLDNATGLLP

-2950 NYVYTKQE
+2950 NYVYAKQE

-3054 DSVLDSRKKATDE
+3054 DSVLDSRKKATEE

-3176 REAIE
+3176 REAME

-3222 AGNKTQ
+3222 AGNKAR

-3243 TEDSFREW
+3243 TEDSFKEW

-3265 ARDVNRL
+3265 ARDVTRL

-3308 NTSTARQLEGLML
+3308 NTSTARQLAGLML

>member
-25 STGTKGQTAQE
+25 SAGTKGQTAQE

-72 AQTEAMRRNFAKRE
+72 AQTEAMRRNFTKRE
-86 QKDEYR
+86 QKEEYR
-92 RRYGTPQSSREAREQ
+92 RRYGTPQSSRKAREQ
-107 YQWNKQQRE
+107 YQWNKRQRE

-150 KANTAQVQATQ
+150 KANTTQAQATQ
-161 KAMEEIENT
+161 KALEEIENT

-194 QARARELPQL
+194 QARDRELPQL
-204 SQEDQAFVDNA
+204 SEEDQAFVDNA
-215 SKRLEELYPQRDA
+215 RKRLEELYPQRDA

-242 RLIANEEKVMRDRGA
+242 RLIDNEEKVMRDRGV
-257 ALPGEAAEIADKY
+257 ALPGEAAVIAAAYDKNTKGDFDRYIKAVENAEEIDAM
-270 ALGGSKDLEAYLEAK
+270 LEADMEKYPEAYNAYLKAKEKVDRGETLTEQELLDYEGWASLEEQAEEARAEAK
-285 RNVELMDEEIALG
+285 ALEDG
-298 GVIAPEENK
+298 
-307 KYQELKAR
+307 
-315 VERGEELTGQ
+315 
-325 DVYDYKVWSEQYGAY
+325 
-340 ERDKETIKTLEEA
+340 

-359 YSYAAQ
+359 FSYA
-365 ERQRV
+365 ERDRQRV
-370 NVGQLTQIEA
+370 NEGQLTQVEE
-380 LTQYAGT
+380 LSQYAGT
-387 IQASIAK
+387 MQAPIAR

-405 NQQYALEKDIAAMQ
+405 NQQYKLQKDIAAMEL
-419 QAGAGNSIGDNLAL
+419 AGITGPAMDNA
-433 KATPLQNAQEELEAV
+433 KDQLETV
-448 KAAIAE
+448 ERQITE
-454 AEYAMLRFE
+454 GEYAMLRFE

-539 VGAWITSGLS
+539 VGSWITSGLS

-666 VSGKTQQELLL
+666 TSGKTQQELLL
-677 GRDNSQALVQG
+677 GRDNSRALVQG

-705 LTAAFSLGKG
+705 LTEAFSLGKG
-715 GGYRTILANVIKSFA
+715 GGYRTILTNVIKAFA

-742 DLALDNYLNGDSSQR
+742 DRALDNYLNGDSSQR

-764 IAAGMSVTQAT
+764 RAAGMSVTQAT

-809 IKARSAR
+809 IKARSTR

-921 DTQTA
+921 DTQAA
-926 YNRAAMFGDT
+926 YNRAAMFEDT
-936 QTARRFLAGYE
+936 QTARRFLAGFE
-947 ATSMPVEIY
+947 NTSLPLEIY

-976 ERKAGFGTMLE
+976 ERKVGFGTMLE

-999 EATVA
+999 EATAA
-1004 QEARLEIPASLG
+1004 QNARLEIPESLG

-1024 QLPRTYTQGYTGV
+1024 QLPRTYTEGYTGV

-1053 LSLLDGYA
+1053 LSLLDDYA

-1074 GDGGANGVY
+1074 GDGGADGVY

-1118 EAQGLQDAVLTLLRS
+1118 EAQGLQDVVLELLGN
-1133 TEGYDLETRVAEK
+1133 TEGYNLDSRVAEK
-1146 QEQYKAAEGQELS
+1146 QEQYKQIKGQELS
-1159 REAALEELT
+1159 REEALEELT
-1168 ADALYDAIAT
+1168 ADALYDAMAT

-1192 AENKNAFKQAMDQ
+1192 AENKNAFQQAMDQ
-1205 VMAFINKF
+1205 VMAFINRF

-1237 EADWGESIVQEY
+1237 EADWGESIIQEY

-1260 RGRTE
+1260 RSTKQNKKGYGQDSQFSLKVLPDGRKYVEVDTD
-1265 RKETGETW
+1265 
-1273 YSKKNRKPG
+1273 
-1282 KKKTEQQNENAKES
+1282 QQIFEG
-1296 SAEQLQNEADEERS
+1296 
-1310 IKEQLRAHSS
+1310 
-1320 ELADM
+1320 
-1325 EPVAVINVD
+1325 VD
-1334 ISNLKTAKARKNWIV
+1334 IKDYPKLIVRYITQRFRGKVIGTQNRAYVDKRAANEFAHPANHSLNEKIYEAKARTATELDNLMDAGRYIGHFEDNGRHADALGGWDRYEAIV
-1349 NLLQSTGFQVERQG
+1349 KVNDAFYEGQINIMILGDGRRRFHDFTKIRDVSAALQDR
-1363 FGTIEFGKERINK
+1363 N
-1376 SLNYMQKPGEI
+1376 
-1387 AAFSALPRV
+1387 ALRRDNV
-1396 LKRGKN
+1396 
-1402 ISGHANHKGR
+1402 S
-1412 GFGTE
+1412 
-1417 TFAAPVTINGVMGYM
+1417 
-1432 AVVVKRE
+1432 
-1439 ARIAYK
+1439 
-1445 THRILMPDGSTF
+1445 D
-1457 VFNEKAEPTPANRG
+1457 
-1471 SQKGINP
+1471 
-1478 APISSATNSIPQ
+1478 NSISKTA
-1490 VEENSNTNK
+1490 ENSNTNK

-1511 EMQREVEE
+1511 ETQREEKKTE
-1519 NENGGTMGALEGA
+1519 SASSSS
-1532 TVENHAGIYAAQR
+1532 VENNDAQTETPYAYR
-1545 EKLAG
+1545 VLTEKG
-1550 WADGKPRSAEAV
+1550 DRTVVDVSDVGEITRDEAV
-1562 RELLGESMTPTLE
+1562 QRGLENVRKYTDKTDRNGVPMMYVDDLGKYVTVGSKALRHGLDRRVKVNGAVTAHIGDLL
-1575 KWLHNQ
+1575 KQ
-1581 YEKGQNRQVKEP
+1581 AIV
-1593 VRREAV
+1593 
-1599 EAFLQKDEALIAEN
+1599 IN
-1613 EAQSKAF
+1613 EADPK
-1620 WQKLRGEKVRVHE
+1620 KEN
-1633 VEVGE
+1633 
-1638 HTHEGRGAMGRQI
+1638 HTN
-1651 VQALMGDAPR
+1651 
-1661 VTVHNRD
+1661 T
-1668 AQVDIYV
+1668 Y
-1675 NRASVEK
+1675 
-1682 TLSYGGSKNIPI
+1682 
-1694 EVSKAILLQTKEMLA
+1694 ILLSVARDSNQENVYVRMVVNQSTGQLEDVTSLYALNTKKGA
-1709 DAKYIG
+1709 
-1715 SHENYATNSGL
+1715 
-1726 VHYFVSAAQT
+1726 
-1736 GDEIRRVVYMAHEK
+1736 RRVVAPNGEVSHGVPAGSTMTVAEILENVKDIYSDVLSKDVLKALGVEK
-1750 AWNDGDVQNRLY
+1750 RSESELTQRL
-1762 VEEVELLDT
+1762 
-1771 ENAGANDTS
+1771 
-1780 RSQQAVYTQHL
+1780 R
-1791 TSNHP
+1791 
-1796 GTISIPELLQ
+1796 
-1806 NYNTEFLR
+1806 
-1814 RYDLKERGAKRALQ
+1814 

-1910 RTDAEGKSAMEA
+1910 RTDAEGKRAMEA

-2048 TQTVTAELFEGFGQ
+2048 TQTVTAELFEGYGQ

-2129 TALLEALDYN
+2129 TALLKALDYN
-2139 EGKRVT
+2139 EGKGVT

-2189 EAMQRLAQSADGKQL
+2189 EAMRRLAQSADGKQL

-2225 IINEDRLFMQKRR
+2225 ILNEDRLFMQKRQ
-2238 DSLQEAGDG
+2238 DSLQKAGDG

-2395 RQLTVED
+2395 RQLTAED
-2402 LVAIAGKLTEKQKAF
+2402 LEAIAGKLTEKQKAF

-2448 SYYVPFR
+2448 SYYVPFK

-2561 EMGSALVNKLVSGAK
+2561 EMGSALVNKLVGGAK

-2651 DRVRQTAMG
+2651 DRARQTAMG

-2746 FKQYNMLWRAGWDLK
+2746 FKQYNMLWRAGWDMK
-2761 EAWRSGNKAA
+2761 EAKRNGSKAA
-2771 IKRARNQMIR
+2771 MKRARNQMIR

-2820 TVGVRGFGE
+2820 TVGVRGFGQ
-2829 KYWDA
+2829 KYLEA
-2834 FGPNLLDNATGLLP
+2834 FLPNLLDNATGLLP

-3054 DSVLDSRKKATDE
+3054 DSVLDSRKKATEE

-3228 AQSIATM
+3228 AQSIAAM

-3243 TEDSFREW
+3243 TEDSFKEW

-3265 ARDVNRL
+3265 ARDVTRL
-3272 KTQITRQMEAG
+3272 KTQISRQMAAG
-3283 VNQKQIRDKVWNA
+3283 MNQKQIRDKVWNA

-3308 NTSTARQLEGLML
+3308 NTSTARQLAGLML

>member
-25 STGTKGQTAQE
+25 SAGTKGQTAQE

-72 AQTEAMRRNFAKRE
+72 AQTEAMRRNFTKRE
-86 QKDEYR
+86 QKEEYR
-92 RRYGTPQSSREAREQ
+92 RRYGMPQSSREAREQ
-107 YQWNKQQRE
+107 YQWNKRQRE
-116 ALEQYQSYFEKYGQ
+116 AFEQYQSYFEKYGQ

-150 KANTAQVQATQ
+150 KANTTQAQATQ
-161 KAMEEIENT
+161 KALEEIENT

-179 LWMAAQNANTIGPLE
+179 LWMAAQNANTIAPLE

-215 SKRLEELYPQRDA
+215 RNRLNELYPQREE

-242 RLIANEEKVMRDRGA
+242 RLIANEEKVMRDRGV
-257 ALPGEAAEIADKY
+257 ALPGEVAETVDKY

-307 KYQELKAR
+307 AYQDLKAR
-315 VERGEELTGQ
+315 VESGEELTGQ

-370 NVGQLTQIEA
+370 NEGQLTQIEE

-387 IQASIAK
+387 IQAPIAK

-405 NQQYALEKDIAAMQ
+405 NQQYELERDIAAMQ
-419 QAGAGNSIGDNLAL
+419 QAGAGDSIGDNLAL
-433 KATPLQNAQEELEAV
+433 KTSPLQNAQEELEAV

-463 DDFVGKSAAPAELSW
+463 DDFFMNVQPGAGAGKKGSVYHVVNA
-478 GAVEAGIAQNMT
+478 T
-490 EMELATYN
+490 EEELAKLRARGVGQSVMPVRSGVADAIAGLSGQELNALRMTDMERQTYN
-498 YLRNT
+498 YLHNT
-503 KGMDAAKQYVE
+503 KGAEAADAYFKSLE
-514 SIKPR
+514 PR
-519 LLKRE
+519 LLKRQAE
-524 TDKQMGVVKKAAEHP
+524 MQQGVWQTMAEHP
-539 VGAWITSGLS
+539 VGAFTTTAATFPMTLVEGL
-549 IAVTPLE
+549 
-556 WTGAVKAGVDTMLG
+556 GAVKTGVDTMLG
-570 RDTSPYDPAFATTH
+570 RETSPYDSAFAPTR
-584 FKNTVRETVMEGQ
+584 FKSTVRETVKAGQ
-597 RKAFGDGLGGQ
+597 REAFGEGLGGDI
-608 TANLVYQV
+608 ANLAYDVV
-616 FMTAGD
+616 TTSLD
-622 SAISMATGGAVG
+622 SALSMAAGGATG
-634 KALQGAGVVAQG
+634 
-646 ANALAKVGNS
+646 
-656 VGSALMALSA
+656 GSALMALSA
-666 VSGKTQQELLL
+666 TSGKTQQELLL
-677 GRDNSQALVQG
+677 GRENSQALVQG
-688 LAAGVTEY
+688 LAAGATEY

-715 GGYRTILANVIKSFA
+715 GGYRTILANMIKAFA

-742 DLALDNYLNGDSSQR
+742 DQALDNYLNGDSSQR

-781 FVVETLQGMLV
+781 FVVETLQGMLA

-921 DTQTA
+921 DTQAA
-926 YNRAAMFGDT
+926 YNRAAMFEDT

-947 ATSMPVEIY
+947 NTSLPLEIY

-976 ERKAGFGTMLE
+976 ERKVGFGTMLE

-999 EATVA
+999 EATAA
-1004 QEARLEIPASLG
+1004 QNARLEIPESLG
-1016 KEVQAQLG
+1016 KTVQEQLG

-1053 LSLLDGYA
+1053 LSLLDDYA

-1112 REHMGQ
+1112 REQMGQ

-1159 REAALEELT
+1159 REEALEELT
-1168 ADALYDAIAT
+1168 ADALYDAMAT

-1205 VMAFINKF
+1205 VMAFINRF

-1237 EADWGESIVQEY
+1237 EADWGESIIQEY

-1265 RKETGETW
+1265 ER
-1273 YSKKNRKPG
+1273 SG
-1282 KKKTEQQNENAKES
+1282 KQNENTVAYDLKNSAGEVIRLSDEEIEQNKAIVANMEAVAQIQGNKFAKNAEKDFFTMAKEYFQQIGGK
-1296 SAEQLQNEADEERS
+1296 AYNPILGEVRL
-1310 IKEQLRAHSS
+1310 S
-1320 ELADM
+1320 EGGIRHL
-1325 EPVAVINVD
+1325 
-1334 ISNLKTAKARKNWIV
+1334 IS
-1349 NLLQSTGFQVERQG
+1349 QG
-1363 FGTIEFGKERINK
+1363 ITKRR
-1376 SLNYMQKPGEI
+1376 
-1387 AAFSALPRV
+1387 SALLEAVKPV
-1396 LKRGKN
+1396 IEK
-1402 ISGHANHKGR
+1402 GHIIHIDNNHKGNL
-1412 GFGTE
+1412 FDT
-1417 TFAAPVTINGVMGYM
+1417 ALIVAPVSLNETQYYMGVVIKQGLSLDNSYYM
-1432 AVVVKRE
+1432 HDAVVIQKMKDPADSFQQDAAAHMNVTRE
-1439 ARIAYK
+1439 ESENPSIAS
-1445 THRILMPDGSTF
+1445 ILASLANYNRE
-1457 VFNEKAEPTPANRG
+1457 FNETP
-1471 SQKGINP
+1471 
-1478 APISSATNSIPQ
+1478 
-1490 VEENSNTNK
+1490 
-1499 NFSLKNVDTDMT
+1499 
-1511 EMQREVEE
+1511 
-1519 NENGGTMGALEGA
+1519 
-1532 TVENHAGIYAAQR
+1532 
-1545 EKLAG
+1545 EK
-1550 WADGKPRSAEAV
+1550 
-1562 RELLGESMTPTLE
+1562 
-1575 KWLHNQ
+1575 
-1581 YEKGQNRQVKEP
+1581 
-1593 VRREAV
+1593 
-1599 EAFLQKDEALIAEN
+1599 
-1613 EAQSKAF
+1613 
-1620 WQKLRGEKVRVHE
+1620 
-1633 VEVGE
+1633 
-1638 HTHEGRGAMGRQI
+1638 
-1651 VQALMGDAPR
+1651 
-1661 VTVHNRD
+1661 
-1668 AQVDIYV
+1668 
-1675 NRASVEK
+1675 
-1682 TLSYGGSKNIPI
+1682 
-1694 EVSKAILLQTKEMLA
+1694 
-1709 DAKYIG
+1709 
-1715 SHENYATNSGL
+1715 
-1726 VHYFVSAAQT
+1726 
-1736 GDEIRRVVYMAHEK
+1736 
-1750 AWNDGDVQNRLY
+1750 
-1762 VEEVELLDT
+1762 
-1771 ENAGANDTS
+1771 
-1780 RSQQAVYTQHL
+1780 
-1791 TSNHP
+1791 
-1796 GTISIPELLQ
+1796 
-1806 NYNTEFLR
+1806 
-1814 RYDLKERGAKRALQ
+1814 

-1847 NEKLREAVGVLRAA
+1847 NERLQKLVGSLNAQLRA
-1861 MKQLSGAKAVNSRQV
+1861 MRDGANGKAAVDRKAV
-1876 WKFAREIKKKYE
+1876 WALAREMKAQYQ
-1888 SKVRVNDLGENLRR
+1888 SKVRVNDLGANLQKAF
-1902 VYDAMANA
+1902 DAMANA
-1910 RTDAEGKSAMEA
+1910 RTDTEGKSAMEA
-1922 MAAIARNMLENSE
+1922 MAAIARDMLDKSENIDST
-1935 HINRDMYDR
+1935 MYDE
-1944 YADMRDYLRRGRF
+1944 YADLRGYLRKGRF
-1957 QLTEAQ
+1957 RLTDAQ
-1963 WAEAEKLYGS
+1963 WAEAAKLYGS
-1973 LKEFRNEVKG
+1973 EKEFRKAAFG
-1983 RWGVAGRK
+1983 RWNIAARN
-1991 DHSTGSL
+1991 DRNALSL
-1998 DAAWEDMHAKWPEMF
+1998 DAAWEEMHQQWPGMF
-2013 DRNADERG
+2013 DQDASEGD
-2021 KVQQVVAA
+2021 KVQQVMAA
-2029 LEAVQKEVSNPY
+2029 LEAVRREVSNPY
-2041 GMNLDQM
+2041 AMNLEEM
-2048 TQTVTAELFEGFGQ
+2048 TQYVTAEMYQKYL
-2062 VNEAN
+2062 EAPTVKG
-2067 ALMEEA
+2067 AEA
-2073 KAIARRKTTRWAI
+2073 RTQETARELEKTRAELWEARRELEQSKGTIERWRKA
-2086 NREKL
+2086 RETL

-2119 FVPYQMREAV
+2119 FVPYQMRDAV

-2139 EGKRVT
+2139 EGKGVT

-2225 IINEDRLFMQKRR
+2225 ILNEDRLFMQKRR

-2289 EMEPIWKAVRDAEN
+2289 EMEPIWKALRDAEN

-2350 QKFRIQEA
+2350 QKLRIQEA

-2395 RQLTVED
+2395 RQLTAED
-2402 LVAIAGKLTEKQKAF
+2402 LEAIAGKLTEKQKAF

-2448 SYYVPFR
+2448 SYYVPFK

-2561 EMGSALVNKLVSGAK
+2561 EMGSALVNKLVGGAK

-2651 DRVRQTAMG
+2651 DRARQTAMG

-2771 IKRARNQMIR
+2771 MKQARNQMIR
-2781 TSASVVLSSVAAA
+2781 TSASVALSSVAAA

-2834 FGPNLLDNATGLLP
+2834 FLPNLLDNATGLLP

-2950 NYVYTKQE
+2950 NYVYAKQE

-3034 KHVLALVRLGIGQ
+3034 KHVLELVRLGIGQ

-3054 DSVLDSRKKATDE
+3054 DSVLDSRKKATEE

-3109 GRLKESKEESTIRSG
+3109 GRLKESEEESTIRSG

-3243 TEDSFREW
+3243 TEDSFKEW

-3272 KTQITRQMEAG
+3272 KTQISRQMAAG
-3283 VNQKQIRDKVWNA
+3283 MNQKQIRDKVWNA

-3308 NTSTARQLEGLML
+3308 NTSTARQLAGLML

>member
-25 STGTKGQTAQE
+25 SAGTKGQTAQE

-72 AQTEAMRRNFAKRE
+72 AQTEAMRRNFTKRE
-86 QKDEYR
+86 QKEEYR

-107 YQWNKQQRE
+107 YQWNKRQRE

-150 KANTAQVQATQ
+150 KANTTQVQATQ
-161 KAMEEIENT
+161 KALEEIGNT

-179 LWMAAQNANTIGPLE
+179 LWMAAQNANSIAPME

-204 SQEDQAFVDNA
+204 SEEDQAFVDNA
-215 SKRLEELYPQRDA
+215 RNRLNELYPQREE

-242 RLIANEEKVMRDRGA
+242 RLIANEEKVMRDRGV
-257 ALPGEAAEIADKY
+257 ALPGEAAVIAAAYGKNTKGDFDRYIKAVEDAEKIDAMLKADMEKY
-270 ALGGSKDLEAYLEAK
+270 PEAYNAYLKAKEKVDRGETLTEQELLDYEGWASLEEQAEEARAEAK
-285 RNVELMDEEIALG
+285 ALEDG
-298 GVIAPEENK
+298 
-307 KYQELKAR
+307 
-315 VERGEELTGQ
+315 
-325 DVYDYKVWSEQYGAY
+325 
-340 ERDKETIKTLEEA
+340 

-359 YSYAAQ
+359 FSYA
-365 ERQRV
+365 ERDRQRV
-370 NVGQLTQIEA
+370 NEGQLTQVEE
-380 LTQYAGT
+380 LSQYAGT
-387 IQASIAK
+387 MQAPIAR

-405 NQQYALEKDIAAMQ
+405 NQQYKLQKDIAAMEL
-419 QAGAGNSIGDNLAL
+419 AGITGPAMDNA
-433 KATPLQNAQEELEAV
+433 KDQLETV
-448 KAAIAE
+448 ERQIAE
-454 AEYAMLRFE
+454 GEYAMLRFE

-539 VGAWITSGLS
+539 VGSWITSGLS

-622 SAISMATGGAVG
+622 SAISMKTGGAVG

-666 VSGKTQQELLL
+666 TSGKTQQELLL
-677 GRDNSQALVQG
+677 GRDNSRALVQG
-688 LAAGVTEY
+688 LASGVTEY
-696 ITEKLGMDR
+696 ITEKMGMDR
-705 LTAAFSLGKG
+705 MTAAFSLGKG
-715 GGYRTILANVIKSFA
+715 GGYRKILENVIKAFA

-837 GLRSDAASEQ
+837 GLRSDAAGDQ

-921 DTQTA
+921 DTQAA
-926 YNRAAMFGDT
+926 YNRAAMFEDT

-947 ATSMPVEIY
+947 NTSLPLEIY

-976 ERKAGFGTMLE
+976 ERKVGFGTMLE

-999 EATVA
+999 EATAA
-1004 QEARLEIPASLG
+1004 QNARLEIPESLG
-1016 KEVQAQLG
+1016 KTVQEQLG

-1053 LSLLDGYA
+1053 LSLLDDYA

-1074 GDGGANGVY
+1074 GDGGVNGVY

-1112 REHMGQ
+1112 REQMGQ

-1146 QEQYKAAEGQELS
+1146 QEQYKAVEGQELS
-1159 REAALEELT
+1159 REEALEELT

-1205 VMAFINKF
+1205 VMAFINRF

-1237 EADWGESIVQEY
+1237 EADWGESIIQEY

-1273 YSKKNRKPG
+1273 YSKKNNKNSN
-1282 KKKTEQQNENAKES
+1282 KKTEQQNESGKDTGKENKKRPQNEYQQPAYTEEDVYAALYDILSHKDEGDDNLVRMGEIPRYFTRLLGMQGEFYLYRNHAYENMVSEEQAKE
-1296 SAEQLQNEADEERS
+1296 EGRY
-1310 IKEQLRAHSS
+1310 
-1320 ELADM
+1320 
-1325 EPVAVINVD
+1325 
-1334 ISNLKTAKARKNWIV
+1334 
-1349 NLLQSTGFQVERQG
+1349 TG
-1363 FGTIEFGKERINK
+1363 
-1376 SLNYMQKPGEI
+1376 
-1387 AAFSALPRV
+1387 
-1396 LKRGKN
+1396 
-1402 ISGHANHKGR
+1402 KGQHFHQI
-1412 GFGTE
+1412 G
-1417 TFAAPVTINGVMGYM
+1417 
-1432 AVVVKRE
+1432 
-1439 ARIAYK
+1439 
-1445 THRILMPDGSTF
+1445 
-1457 VFNEKAEPTPANRG
+1457 
-1471 SQKGINP
+1471 
-1478 APISSATNSIPQ
+1478 
-1490 VEENSNTNK
+1490 
-1499 NFSLKNVDTDMT
+1499 
-1511 EMQREVEE
+1511 
-1519 NENGGTMGALEGA
+1519 
-1532 TVENHAGIYAAQR
+1532 
-1545 EKLAG
+1545 
-1550 WADGKPRSAEAV
+1550 
-1562 RELLGESMTPTLE
+1562 LE
-1575 KWLHNQ
+1575 KMH
-1581 YEKGQNRQVKEP
+1581 G
-1593 VRREAV
+1593 
-1599 EAFLQKDEALIAEN
+1599 
-1613 EAQSKAF
+1613 
-1620 WQKLRGEKVRVHE
+1620 
-1633 VEVGE
+1633 
-1638 HTHEGRGAMGRQI
+1638 
-1651 VQALMGDAPR
+1651 ALMGLE
-1661 VTVHNRD
+1661 H
-1668 AQVDIYV
+1668 
-1675 NRASVEK
+1675 
-1682 TLSYGGSKNIPI
+1682 PI
-1694 EVSKAILLQTKEMLA
+1694 MTIATQTSEGNPAVIM
-1709 DAKYIG
+1709 
-1715 SHENYATNSGL
+1715 
-1726 VHYFVSAAQT
+1726 
-1736 GDEIRRVVYMAHEK
+1736 
-1750 AWNDGDVQNRLY
+1750 
-1762 VEEVELLDT
+1762 LLD
-1771 ENAGANDTS
+1771 EKGNNGAPLY
-1780 RSQQAVYTQHL
+1780 AVFSFY
-1791 TSNHP
+1791 
-1796 GTISIPELLQ
+1796 
-1806 NYNTEFLR
+1806 
-1814 RYDLKERGAKRALQ
+1814 AKRAINGNWSRRPHIVLSVYERDYFGTDARPGLMESVRNAVEQ
-1828 YSLRNVDTDM
+1828 GRVLDFDTTKRESLSVIAKQARLGNITADSLAKSIAQFKKEINRFREENKINYSLRNVDTDM

-1847 NEKLREAVGVLRAA
+1847 NERLQKLVGSLNAQLRA
-1861 MKQLSGAKAVNSRQV
+1861 MRDGANGKAAVNRKAV
-1876 WKFAREIKKKYE
+1876 WALAREMKAQYQ
-1888 SKVRVNDLGENLRR
+1888 SKVRVNDLGANLQKAF
-1902 VYDAMANA
+1902 DAMANA
-1910 RTDAEGKSAMEA
+1910 RTDTEGKSAMEA
-1922 MAAIARNMLENSE
+1922 MAAIARDMLDKSENIDST
-1935 HINRDMYDR
+1935 MYDE
-1944 YADMRDYLRRGRF
+1944 YADLRGYLRKGWFR
-1957 QLTEAQ
+1957 LTDAQ
-1963 WAEAEKLYGS
+1963 WAEAAKLYGS
-1973 LKEFRNEVKG
+1973 EKEFRKAAFG
-1983 RWGVAGRK
+1983 RWNIAARN
-1991 DHSTGSL
+1991 DRNALSL
-1998 DAAWEDMHAKWPEMF
+1998 DAAWEEMHQQWPGMF
-2013 DRNADERG
+2013 DQDASEGD
-2021 KVQQVVAA
+2021 KVQQVMAA
-2029 LEAVQKEVSNPY
+2029 LEAVRREVSNPY
-2041 GMNLDQM
+2041 AMNLEEM
-2048 TQTVTAELFEGFGQ
+2048 TQYVTAEMYQKYL
-2062 VNEAN
+2062 EAPTVKG
-2067 ALMEEA
+2067 AEA
-2073 KAIARRKTTRWAI
+2073 RAQETARKLEKTRAELREARRELEQSRAEIAAARQEAQEDRRMTAEMVNAARKNAESTIERWRKA
-2086 NREKL
+2086 RETL

-2119 FVPYQMREAV
+2119 FVPYQMRDAV

-2139 EGKRVT
+2139 EGKGVT

-2225 IINEDRLFMQKRR
+2225 ILNEDRLFMQKRR

-2395 RQLTVED
+2395 RQLTAED
-2402 LVAIAGKLTEKQKAF
+2402 LAAIAGKLTEKQKAF

-2448 SYYVPFR
+2448 SYYVPFK

-2530 TVRSVMQ
+2530 TVRNVMQ

-2561 EMGSALVNKLVSGAK
+2561 EMGSALVNKLVGGAK

-2761 EAWRSGNKAA
+2761 EAWRSRNKAA
-2771 IKRARNQMIR
+2771 IKQARNQMIR

-2813 DENGKTV
+2813 DESGKTV

-2834 FGPNLLDNATGLLP
+2834 FGPNLMDNATGLLP

-2950 NYVYTKQE
+2950 NYVYAKQE

-3034 KHVLALVRLGIGQ
+3034 KHVLELVRLGIGQ

-3054 DSVLDSRKKATDE
+3054 DSVLDSRKKATEE

-3195 KKEGYTDSDL
+3195 KKEGYTDSEL

-3228 AQSIATM
+3228 AQSIAAM

-3243 TEDSFREW
+3243 TEDSFKEW
-3251 RVDSLKADWDAAVE
+3251 RVDSLKADWDATVE
-3265 ARDVNRL
+3265 ARDVTRL
-3272 KTQITRQMEAG
+3272 KTQISRQMKAG

-3308 NTSTARQLEGLML
+3308 NTSTARQLAGLML

>member
-1 MARPKEKQEEEKKE
+1 MAKPTKRNTATERAAGME
-15 TGKKYLPVQS
+15 YLPVQRKQE
-25 STGTKGQTAQE
+25 TEEEKEKRLDAQRAQTTHEKA
-36 RAKEILSMSREE
+36 RATLSMTREQ
-48 QKARNQARLREALNR
+48 QKAQNREKLKKALARNRTPKTADPRQ
-63 SAQSRPASS
+63 Q
-72 AQTEAMRRNFAKRE
+72 EAMRRGFAKRE
-86 QKDEYR
+86 QQEEYQ
-92 RRYGTPQSSREAREQ
+92 RRYGVPGSSKEAREQ
-107 YQWNKQQRE
+107 YQWQREQRE
-116 ALEQYQSYFEKYGQ
+116 ALQQYRSYFEQYGE
-130 KPTEEQV
+130 KPTQEQV
-137 QNNPVLSDIGQLW
+137 KNNPVLSDIGQLW
-150 KANTAQVQATQ
+150 KANAAQVQETQ
-161 KAMEEIENT
+161 KALEEIGNT
-170 RIPGQAGRK
+170 RIPGQEGRK
-179 LWMAAQNANTIGPLE
+179 LFTAAQNANTIAPME
-194 QARARELPQL
+194 QARDREQPRL
-204 SQEDQAFVDNA
+204 SEQDQAFVSNA
-215 SKRLEELYPQRDA
+215 RNRLNELYPQRA
-228 LEAKGDAEGLAEVN
+228 ELEAKGDAEGLAEVN
-242 RLIANEEKVMRDRGA
+242 RLIANEEKVMRDRGV
-257 ALPGEAAEIADKY
+257 ALPGEAAQIAAKYEKKTDLDAYRQAMQDTEEIE
-270 ALGGSKDLEAYLEAK
+270 SMLEEAK
-285 RNVELMDEEIALG
+285 ERSPETYRTYQKAVSKTRRGQELTDEERIIYEGWSGMYGQLYDTQAT
-298 GVIAPEENK
+298 V
-307 KYQELKAR
+307 KA
-315 VERGEELTGQ
+315 Q
-325 DVYDYKVWSEQYGAY
+325 
-340 ERDKETIKTLEEA
+340 RDA

-359 YSYAAQ
+359 YSYAEQ
-365 ERQRV
+365 EQQRR
-370 NVGQLTQIEA
+370 NEGQLTQVEE
-380 LTQYAGT
+380 LSQYAGT
-387 IQASIAK
+387 IQAPIAK

-400 LTELY
+400 MTELY
-405 NQQYALEKDIAAMQ
+405 NRQDELEKDIAAMEL
-419 QAGAGNSIGDNLAL
+419 AGAGDDLGDNLTL
-433 KATPLQNAQEELEAV
+433 KTTPLQNAQEELEAV

-454 AEYAMLRFE
+454 AEYAMLAFQP
-463 DDFVGKSAAPAELSW
+463 DFAQKSAAPETPEKGQEGVYYLVNTSPEERIRLAAEMTIG
-478 GAVEAGIAQNMT
+478 GARSVNAAPEGMPGVPVNAAEAQRVLRMSAQ
-490 EMELATYN
+490 ERKTYN
-498 YLRNT
+498 YLYST
-503 KGMDAAKQYVE
+503 QGAEAARQYLDSLE
-514 SIKPR
+514 PR
-519 LLKRE
+519 LMKRWAE
-524 TDKQMGVVKKAAEHP
+524 MEQSAWEAMAEEPAGAFFTTAASVPMTLLEGAGTAKTLLDTAVGKA
-539 VGAWITSGLS
+539 
-549 IAVTPLE
+549 
-556 WTGAVKAGVDTMLG
+556 
-570 RDTSPYDPAFATTH
+570 TSPYDPVFGPSR
-584 FKNTVRETVMEGQ
+584 FKSTVRETVKEGQ
-597 RKAFGDGLGGQ
+597 RVAFGDGLGGDI
-608 TANLVYQV
+608 ANLAYDVL
-616 FMTAGD
+616 TTSLD
-622 SAISMATGGAVG
+622 SAISMTAGGATG
-634 KALQGAGVVAQG
+634 
-646 ANALAKVGNS
+646 
-656 VGSALMALSA
+656 GSALMALA
-666 VSGKTQQELLL
+666 AATGKTQEELLL
-677 GRDNSQALVQG
+677 GRENSRAMIQG
-688 LAAGVTEY
+688 LASGAVEALS
-696 ITEKLGMDR
+696 EKMGMDR
-705 LTAAFSLGKG
+705 LTEAFSLGKA
-715 GGYRTILANVIKSFA
+715 GGYRTVLANIIKAFA

-742 DLALDNYLNGDSSQR
+742 DQALDNYLNGNSSQR
-757 AESIKQK
+757 AESIKEK
-764 IAAGMSVTQAT
+764 VSAGMSLEQAT
-775 VETDME
+775 AETDME
-781 FVVETLQGMLV
+781 FVVDTLQGMLV
-792 GGLSGSLGAGV
+792 GGLSGGLSAGAYATAGV
-803 STSVGM
+803 IS
-809 IKARSAR
+809 ARSVRR
-816 TALTEAGVD
+816 TLTEAGVD
-825 ADTAQAAAERIS
+825 GGTAQAAAERIS
-837 GLRSDAASEQ
+837 GLRSDTASEQ

-875 AAGYEDVPVKVTGF
+875 AAGYEDVALKVTGF
-889 QGIRDGAAWVEI
+889 QGIRDGAAWVEV
-901 EIAGKGKGEIRL
+901 EIDGKGKGELRL
-913 DQVRFADT
+913 DQVQFADT
-921 DTQTA
+921 DTQAA
-926 YNRAAMFGDT
+926 YNRAAMFEDT

-947 ATSMPVEIY
+947 NTSLPLEIY

-976 ERKAGFGTMLE
+976 ERKTGFGTMLE
-987 DGVYRIAYQAGQ
+987 DGVYLLGYRAGQ
-999 EATVA
+999 EATAA
-1004 QEARLEIPASLG
+1004 QEARLAIPESLG

-1024 QLPRTYTQGYTGV
+1024 KLPRTYTQGYTGV

-1083 TTSEGMVVALDAE
+1083 TTAEGMVVALDAE

-1159 REAALEELT
+1159 REEALEELT

-1185 VSRAYEN
+1185 VSSAYEN

-1213 VAEVKALAKK
+1213 VAEVRALAKK

-1237 EADWGESIVQEY
+1237 EADWGESIIQEY

-1265 RKETGETW
+1265 ER
-1273 YSKKNRKPG
+1273 SG
-1282 KKKTEQQNENAKES
+1282 KQNENTVAYDLKNSAGEVIRLSDEEIEQNKAIVANMEAVAQIQGNKFAKNAEKDFFTMAKEYFQQIGGKAYNPILGEVRLSEGGLRHLIVQGITKRRSALLEAVKPVIEKGQIIYIDNNHKGKFFDTALIAAPVYLDSMPYYMGVVIKQSGPQDNSYYMHDAVVVQKMKNATDSVKQVADVPKGATREESES
-1296 SAEQLQNEADEERS
+1296 SSIASILASLANYNREFNETPEKFSLKVLPDGRKYVEVDTDQQIFEG
-1310 IKEQLRAHSS
+1310 
-1320 ELADM
+1320 
-1325 EPVAVINVD
+1325 VD
-1334 ISNLKTAKARKNWIV
+1334 IKDYPKLIVRYITQRFRGKVIGTQNRAYVDKRAANEFAHPANHSLNEKIYEAKARTATELDNLMDAGRYIGHFEDNGRHADALGGWDRYEAIV
-1349 NLLQSTGFQVERQG
+1349 KVNDAFYEGQINIMILGDGRRRFHDFTKIRDVSAALQDR
-1363 FGTIEFGKERINK
+1363 N
-1376 SLNYMQKPGEI
+1376 
-1387 AAFSALPRV
+1387 ALRRDNV
-1396 LKRGKN
+1396 
-1402 ISGHANHKGR
+1402 S
-1412 GFGTE
+1412 
-1417 TFAAPVTINGVMGYM
+1417 
-1432 AVVVKRE
+1432 
-1439 ARIAYK
+1439 
-1445 THRILMPDGSTF
+1445 D
-1457 VFNEKAEPTPANRG
+1457 
-1471 SQKGINP
+1471 
-1478 APISSATNSIPQ
+1478 NSISKTA
-1490 VEENSNTNK
+1490 ENSNAQK

-1511 EMQREVEE
+1511 EMQR
-1519 NENGGTMGALEGA
+1519 
-1532 TVENHAGIYAAQR
+1532 
-1545 EKLAG
+1545 
-1550 WADGKPRSAEAV
+1550 
-1562 RELLGESMTPTLE
+1562 
-1575 KWLHNQ
+1575 
-1581 YEKGQNRQVKEP
+1581 
-1593 VRREAV
+1593 
-1599 EAFLQKDEALIAEN
+1599 
-1613 EAQSKAF
+1613 
-1620 WQKLRGEKVRVHE
+1620 
-1633 VEVGE
+1633 
-1638 HTHEGRGAMGRQI
+1638 
-1651 VQALMGDAPR
+1651 
-1661 VTVHNRD
+1661 
-1668 AQVDIYV
+1668 
-1675 NRASVEK
+1675 
-1682 TLSYGGSKNIPI
+1682 
-1694 EVSKAILLQTKEMLA
+1694 
-1709 DAKYIG
+1709 
-1715 SHENYATNSGL
+1715 
-1726 VHYFVSAAQT
+1726 
-1736 GDEIRRVVYMAHEK
+1736 
-1750 AWNDGDVQNRLY
+1750 
-1762 VEEVELLDT
+1762 
-1771 ENAGANDTS
+1771 
-1780 RSQQAVYTQHL
+1780 
-1791 TSNHP
+1791 
-1796 GTISIPELLQ
+1796 
-1806 NYNTEFLR
+1806 
-1814 RYDLKERGAKRALQ
+1814 
-1828 YSLRNVDTDM
+1828 
-1838 TEMQRVVEE
+1838 VVEE
-1847 NEKLREAVGVLRAA
+1847 NQRLQKLVGSLNAQLRA
-1861 MKQLSGAKAVNSRQV
+1861 MRDGANGKAAVDRKAV
-1876 WKFAREIKKKYE
+1876 WALAREMKAQYQ
-1888 SKVRVNDLGENLRR
+1888 SKVRVNDLGANLQKAF
-1902 VYDAMANA
+1902 DAMANA
-1910 RTDAEGKSAMEA
+1910 RTDTEGKSAMAA
-1922 MAAIARNMLENSE
+1922 MAAIARDMLDKSENIDST
-1935 HINRDMYDR
+1935 MYDE
-1944 YADMRDYLRRGRF
+1944 YAEMRSYLRKGRF
-1957 QLTEAQ
+1957 RLTDAQ
-1963 WAEAEKLYGS
+1963 WAEAAKLYGS
-1973 LKEFRNEVKG
+1973 EKEFRKAAFG
-1983 RWGVAGRK
+1983 RWNIAARN
-1991 DHSTGSL
+1991 DRNALSL
-1998 DAAWEDMHAKWPEMF
+1998 DAAWEEMHQQWPGMF
-2013 DRNADERG
+2013 DQEASEGD
-2021 KVQQVVAA
+2021 KVQQVMAA
-2029 LEAVQKEVSNPY
+2029 LEAVRREVSNPY
-2041 GMNLDQM
+2041 AMNLEEM
-2048 TQTVTAELFEGFGQ
+2048 TQYVTAEMYQRYLEAPTVKDAEARTQ
-2062 VNEAN
+2062 ETARELEQTRAELEETRRELEQSRAETAAARQEAQEDRRMTAEMVNAARKN
-2067 ALMEEA
+2067 AESTIERWR
-2073 KAIARRKTTRWAI
+2073 KA
-2086 NREKL
+2086 RETL

-2139 EGKRVT
+2139 EGKGVT

-2204 NRLSQEETIELRDIL
+2204 NRLSHGETIELRDIL

-2225 IINEDRLFMQKRR
+2225 IINEDRLFMQKRQ
-2238 DSLQEAGDG
+2238 DSLQKAGDG

-2303 THTRHVAQGQAYM
+2303 THTRHVAQGQAYL

-2358 MYIYAAAKRERLVGT
+2358 MYIYAAAKREKLVGT

-2395 RQLTVED
+2395 RQLTAED

-2448 SYYVPFR
+2448 SYYVPFK

-2525 KTDND
+2525 KTEND

-2556 GNAKS
+2556 GNARA
-2561 EMGSALVNKLVSGAK
+2561 EMGSALVNKLVGGAK

-2746 FKQYNMLWRAGWDLK
+2746 FKQYNMLWRAGWDMK

-2771 IKRARNQMIR
+2771 IRRARNQMVR
-2781 TSASVVLSSVAAA
+2781 SSASVVMSSVAAA

-2820 TVGVRGFGE
+2820 TVGVRGYGQ
-2829 KYWDA
+2829 KYWEA
-2834 FGPNLLDNATGLLP
+2834 FLPNLLDNATGLLP

-2853 LGSFITGETYNS
+2853 LGSFITGGTYNS

-2950 NYVYTKQE
+2950 NYVYAKQE

-2975 AWYAGGTGE
+2975 AWYAGGTGQ
-2984 EFQQVATAMLET
+2984 EFQQVAAAMLET

-3054 DSVLDSRKKATDE
+3054 DSVLNSRKKATEE

-3089 TKDLLEA
+3089 TKDLLDA
-3096 IQRGDQAEADYLL
+3096 MQRGDQAEADYLL

-3176 REAIE
+3176 REAME

-3195 KKEGYTDSDL
+3195 KKEGYTDREL

-3228 AQSIATM
+3228 AQSIAAM
-3235 LKGLAVGY
+3235 LKEMNVGY
-3243 TEDSFREW
+3243 TEDSFKEW

-3265 ARDVNRL
+3265 ARDVTRL
-3272 KTQITRQMEAG
+3272 KTQISRQMEAG

-3308 NTSTARQLEGLML
+3308 NTSTARQLAGLML

-3327 TTEEIPQKAVNK
+3327 TAEEVPQKAVNK

>member
-25 STGTKGQTAQE
+25 SAGTKGQTAQE

-72 AQTEAMRRNFAKRE
+72 AQTEAMRRNFTKRE
-86 QKDEYR
+86 QKEEYR

-107 YQWNKQQRE
+107 YQWNKRQRE

-150 KANTAQVQATQ
+150 KANTTQAQATQ
-161 KAMEEIENT
+161 KALEEIEST
-170 RIPGQAGRK
+170 RVPSRAGRA
-179 LWMAAQNANTIGPLE
+179 LFMAAQNANSIAPME
-194 QARARELPQL
+194 QARARVLPQL
-204 SQEDQAFVDNA
+204 SQEDQAFANNA
-215 SKRLEELYPQRDA
+215 YSTLKGLYKQQA
-228 LEAKGDAEGLAEVN
+228 ELEAKGDTAGVAEVN
-242 RLIANEEKVMRDRGA
+242 KRITNEETILRRLGLP
-257 ALPGEAAEIADKY
+257 LPGE
-270 ALGGSKDLEAYLEAK
+270 G
-285 RNVELMDEEIALG
+285 EEIAAAYGKNTKGDFDRYVKAVEDAEKIDAMLK
-298 GVIAPEENK
+298 ADMEKYPEAYNAYLKAKEK
-307 KYQELKAR
+307 VDRGETLTEQEL
-315 VERGEELTGQ
+315 L
-325 DVYDYKVWSEQYGAY
+325 DYEGWAS
-340 ERDKETIKTLEEA
+340 LEEQA
-353 GVLESG
+353 EEARAEAKALEDGGVLESG
-359 YSYAAQ
+359 FSYA
-365 ERQRV
+365 ERDRQRV
-370 NVGQLTQIEA
+370 NEGQLTQVEE
-380 LTQYAGT
+380 LSQYAGT
-387 IQASIAK
+387 MQAPIAR

-405 NQQYALEKDIAAMQ
+405 NQQYKLKKDIAAMEL
-419 QAGAGNSIGDNLAL
+419 AGITGPAMDNA
-433 KATPLQNAQEELEAV
+433 KDQLETV
-448 KAAIAE
+448 ERQIAE
-454 AEYAMLRFE
+454 GEYAMLRFE

-666 VSGKTQQELLL
+666 TSGKTQQELLL
-677 GRDNSQALVQG
+677 GRENSRALVQG

-705 LTAAFSLGKG
+705 MTAAFSLGKG
-715 GGYRTILANVIKSFA
+715 GGYRKILENVIKAFA

-792 GGLSGSLGAGV
+792 GGLAGSVGAGF
-803 STSVGM
+803 STSVGV

-816 TALTEAGVD
+816 KALTEAGVD

-921 DTQTA
+921 DTQAA
-926 YNRAAMFGDT
+926 YNRAAMFEDT

-947 ATSMPVEIY
+947 NTSLPLEIY

-976 ERKAGFGTMLE
+976 ERKVGFGTMLE

-999 EATVA
+999 EATAA
-1004 QEARLEIPASLG
+1004 QNARLEIPESLG
-1016 KEVQAQLG
+1016 KTVQEQLG

-1053 LSLLDGYA
+1053 LSLLDDYA

-1074 GDGGANGVY
+1074 GDGGVNGVY

-1112 REHMGQ
+1112 REQMGQ
-1118 EAQGLQDAVLTLLRS
+1118 EAQDLQDVVLELLGN
-1133 TEGYDLETRVAEK
+1133 TEGYNLDSRVAEK
-1146 QEQYKAAEGQELS
+1146 QEQYKQIKGQELS
-1159 REAALEELT
+1159 REEALEELT
-1168 ADALYDAIAT
+1168 ADALYDAMAT

-1192 AENKNAFKQAMDQ
+1192 AENKNAFQQAMDQ

-1237 EADWGESIVQEY
+1237 EADWGESIIQEY

-1273 YSKKNRKPG
+1273 YSKKNNKNSN
-1282 KKKTEQQNENAKES
+1282 KKTEQQNESGKDTGKENKKQPQNEYQQPAYTEEDVYAALYDILSHKDEGDDNLVRMGEMPRYFTRLLGMQGEFYLYRNHAYENMVSEEQAKE
-1296 SAEQLQNEADEERS
+1296 EGRY
-1310 IKEQLRAHSS
+1310 
-1320 ELADM
+1320 
-1325 EPVAVINVD
+1325 
-1334 ISNLKTAKARKNWIV
+1334 
-1349 NLLQSTGFQVERQG
+1349 TG
-1363 FGTIEFGKERINK
+1363 
-1376 SLNYMQKPGEI
+1376 
-1387 AAFSALPRV
+1387 
-1396 LKRGKN
+1396 
-1402 ISGHANHKGR
+1402 KGQHFHQI
-1412 GFGTE
+1412 G
-1417 TFAAPVTINGVMGYM
+1417 
-1432 AVVVKRE
+1432 
-1439 ARIAYK
+1439 
-1445 THRILMPDGSTF
+1445 
-1457 VFNEKAEPTPANRG
+1457 
-1471 SQKGINP
+1471 
-1478 APISSATNSIPQ
+1478 
-1490 VEENSNTNK
+1490 
-1499 NFSLKNVDTDMT
+1499 
-1511 EMQREVEE
+1511 
-1519 NENGGTMGALEGA
+1519 
-1532 TVENHAGIYAAQR
+1532 
-1545 EKLAG
+1545 
-1550 WADGKPRSAEAV
+1550 
-1562 RELLGESMTPTLE
+1562 LE
-1575 KWLHNQ
+1575 KMH
-1581 YEKGQNRQVKEP
+1581 G
-1593 VRREAV
+1593 
-1599 EAFLQKDEALIAEN
+1599 
-1613 EAQSKAF
+1613 
-1620 WQKLRGEKVRVHE
+1620 
-1633 VEVGE
+1633 
-1638 HTHEGRGAMGRQI
+1638 
-1651 VQALMGDAPR
+1651 ALMGLE
-1661 VTVHNRD
+1661 H
-1668 AQVDIYV
+1668 
-1675 NRASVEK
+1675 
-1682 TLSYGGSKNIPI
+1682 PI
-1694 EVSKAILLQTKEMLA
+1694 MTIATQTSEGNPAVIM
-1709 DAKYIG
+1709 
-1715 SHENYATNSGL
+1715 
-1726 VHYFVSAAQT
+1726 
-1736 GDEIRRVVYMAHEK
+1736 
-1750 AWNDGDVQNRLY
+1750 
-1762 VEEVELLDT
+1762 LLD
-1771 ENAGANDTS
+1771 EKGNNGAPLY
-1780 RSQQAVYTQHL
+1780 AVFSFY
-1791 TSNHP
+1791 
-1796 GTISIPELLQ
+1796 
-1806 NYNTEFLR
+1806 
-1814 RYDLKERGAKRALQ
+1814 AKRAINGDWSRRPHIVLSVYERDYFGTDARPGLMESVRNAVEQ
-1828 YSLRNVDTDM
+1828 GRVLDFDTTKRESLSVIAKQARLGNITADSLAKSIAQFKKEINRFREENKINYSLRNVDTDM

-1847 NEKLREAVGVLRAA
+1847 NERLQKLVGSLNAQLRA
-1861 MKQLSGAKAVNSRQV
+1861 MRDGANGKAAVDRKAV
-1876 WKFAREIKKKYE
+1876 WALAREMKAQYQ
-1888 SKVRVNDLGENLRR
+1888 SKVRVNDLGANLQKAF
-1902 VYDAMANA
+1902 DAMANA
-1910 RTDAEGKSAMEA
+1910 RTDTEGKSAMEA
-1922 MAAIARNMLENSE
+1922 MAAIARDMLDKSENIDST
-1935 HINRDMYDR
+1935 MYDE
-1944 YADMRDYLRRGRF
+1944 YADLRGYLRKGRF
-1957 QLTEAQ
+1957 RLTDAQ
-1963 WAEAEKLYGS
+1963 WAEAAKLYGS
-1973 LKEFRNEVKG
+1973 EKEFRKAAFG
-1983 RWGVAGRK
+1983 RWNIAARN
-1991 DHSTGSL
+1991 DRNALSL
-1998 DAAWEDMHAKWPEMF
+1998 DAAWEEMHQQWPGMF
-2013 DRNADERG
+2013 DQDASEGD
-2021 KVQQVVAA
+2021 KVQQVMAA
-2029 LEAVQKEVSNPY
+2029 LEAVRREVSNPY
-2041 GMNLDQM
+2041 EMNLEEM
-2048 TQTVTAELFEGFGQ
+2048 TQYVTAEMYQKYL
-2062 VNEAN
+2062 EAPTVKG
-2067 ALMEEA
+2067 AEA
-2073 KAIARRKTTRWAI
+2073 RTQETARELEKTRAELREARRELEQSRAEIAAARQEAQEDRRMTAEMI
-2086 NREKL
+2086 NVANENAQQIIKKWSAKREEM
-2091 AEQRKAR
+2091 AERRKAR

-2139 EGKRVT
+2139 EGKGVT

-2225 IINEDRLFMQKRR
+2225 IINEDRLFMQKRQ
-2238 DSLQEAGDG
+2238 DSLQAAGDG

-2289 EMEPIWKAVRDAEN
+2289 EMEPVWKALRDAEN

-2358 MYIYAAAKRERLVGT
+2358 MYIYAAAKREKLVGT

-2384 KNSHPGEATGA
+2384 KNSHPGEAAGA
-2395 RQLTVED
+2395 KQLTVED
-2402 LVAIAGKLTEKQKAF
+2402 LEAIAGKLTEKQKAF

-2448 SYYVPFR
+2448 SYYVPFK

-2561 EMGSALVNKLVSGAK
+2561 EMGSALVNKLVGGAK

-2651 DRVRQTAMG
+2651 DRARQTAMG
-2660 KLDDALG
+2660 WLDDKLG

-2771 IKRARNQMIR
+2771 IKQARNQMIR
-2781 TSASVVLSSVAAA
+2781 TSASVALSSVAAA

-2820 TVGVRGFGE
+2820 TVGVRGFGQ
-2829 KYWDA
+2829 KYLEA
-2834 FGPNLLDNATGLLP
+2834 FLPNLLDNATGLLP

-2950 NYVYTKQE
+2950 NYVYAKQE

-3034 KHVLALVRLGIGQ
+3034 KHVLELVRLGIGQ

-3054 DSVLDSRKKATDE
+3054 DSVLDSRKKATEE

-3124 LTEAYRKE
+3124 LTEAYRKD

-3176 REAIE
+3176 REAME

-3195 KKEGYTDSDL
+3195 KKEGYTDSEL

-3243 TEDSFREW
+3243 TEDSFKEW

-3272 KTQITRQMEAG
+3272 KTQISRQMAAG
-3283 VNQKQIRDKVWNA
+3283 MNQKQIRDKVWNA

-3308 NTSTARQLEGLML
+3308 NTSTARQLAGLML

>member
-25 STGTKGQTAQE
+25 SAGTKGQTAQE

-72 AQTEAMRRNFAKRE
+72 AQTEAMRRNFTKRE
-86 QKDEYR
+86 QKEEYR

-107 YQWNKQQRE
+107 YQWNKRQRE
-116 ALEQYQSYFEKYGQ
+116 AFEQYQSYFEKYGQ

-150 KANTAQVQATQ
+150 KANTTQVQATQ
-161 KAMEEIENT
+161 KALEEIENT

-179 LWMAAQNANTIGPLE
+179 LWMAAQNANTIAPLE
-194 QARARELPQL
+194 QARDRELPQL

-215 SKRLEELYPQRDA
+215 RKRLEELYPQRDA

-242 RLIANEEKVMRDRGA
+242 RLIDNEEKVMRDRGV
-257 ALPGEAAEIADKY
+257 ALPEEVAERAAVYGKNTKGDFDRYIKA
-270 ALGGSKDLEAYLEAK
+270 
-285 RNVELMDEEIALG
+285 VENAEEIDAM
-298 GVIAPEENK
+298 
-307 KYQELKAR
+307 
-315 VERGEELTGQ
+315 
-325 DVYDYKVWSEQYGAY
+325 
-340 ERDKETIKTLEEA
+340 LEEA
-353 GVLESG
+353 KERSPETYRTYLKAQNKVRRGLELTEEERSVYEGWSSMFGQKYEAEAEAKALVDGGVLESG
-359 YSYAAQ
+359 FSYA
-365 ERQRV
+365 ERDRQRV
-370 NVGQLTQIEA
+370 NEGQLTQVEE
-380 LTQYAGT
+380 LSQYAGT
-387 IQASIAK
+387 MQAPIAR

-405 NQQYALEKDIAAMQ
+405 NEQYELQKDIAAMEL
-419 QAGAGNSIGDNLAL
+419 AGITGSEMDNA
-433 KATPLQNAQEELEAV
+433 KEQLETV
-448 KAAIAE
+448 ERQIAE
-454 AEYAMLRFE
+454 GEYAMLRFE
-463 DDFVGKSAAPAELSW
+463 DDFAQNASANGVWNRNGNHDLYLINLSQEERDRLMLYAENNP
-478 GAVEAGIAQNMT
+478 EAGTNIAPRGERVLYMGNDAIRQRLLLTNQ
-490 EMELATYN
+490 ERATYN
-498 YLRNT
+498 YLYNT
-503 KGMDAAKQYVE
+503 QGEEQAKTYLE
-514 SIKPR
+514 ILEPR
-519 LLKRE
+519 LQKRRYDRDVEAWVNLAE
-524 TDKQMGVVKKAAEHP
+524 TP
-539 VGAWITSGLS
+539 LGAWVTSINS
-549 IAVTPLE
+549 ILQTPAAGI
-556 WTGAVKAGVDTMLG
+556 GAIQTVIDTAMG
-570 RDTSPYDPAFATTH
+570 RKTSPYDMAFTPSQYQSA
-584 FKNTVRETVMEGQ
+584 VRETVMEGQ

-608 TANLVYQV
+608 TANLIYQV
-616 FMTAGD
+616 LMTSGD
-622 SAISMATGGAVG
+622 SALAMGLGGATGG
-634 KALQGAGVVAQG
+634 
-646 ANALAKVGNS
+646 
-656 VGSALMALSA
+656 SAIMALSA
-666 VSGKTQQELLL
+666 TSGKTQQELLL
-677 GRDNSQALVQG
+677 GRDNSRALVQG
-688 LAAGVTEY
+688 LAAGVTEA
-696 ITEKLGMDR
+696 ITEKMGMDR

-715 GGYRTILANVIKSFA
+715 GGYRTILANVIKSFV

-742 DLALDNYLNGDSSQR
+742 DRALDNYLNGDSSQR

-764 IAAGMSVTQAT
+764 RAAGMSVTQAT

-792 GGLSGSLGAGV
+792 GGLSGAMGAGV

-825 ADTAQAAAERIS
+825 ADTAQAAAERMA
-837 GLRSDAASEQ
+837 GLRSDAAGDQ

-921 DTQTA
+921 DTQAA
-926 YNRAAMFGDT
+926 YNRAAMFEDT

-947 ATSMPVEIY
+947 NTSLPLEIY

-976 ERKAGFGTMLE
+976 ERKVGFGTMLE

-999 EATVA
+999 EATAA
-1004 QEARLEIPASLG
+1004 QNARLEIPESLG
-1016 KEVQAQLG
+1016 KEVQEQLG

-1053 LSLLDGYA
+1053 LSLLDDYA

-1112 REHMGQ
+1112 REQMGQ

-1133 TEGYDLETRVAEK
+1133 TEGYDLESRVAEK

-1168 ADALYDAIAT
+1168 ADALYDAMAT

-1205 VMAFINKF
+1205 VMAFINRF
-1213 VAEVKALAKK
+1213 VAEVKTLAKK

-1237 EADWGESIVQEY
+1237 EADWGESIIQEY

-1260 RGRTE
+1260 QSTKQNKKGYGQDSQFSLKVLPDGRKYVEVDTD
-1265 RKETGETW
+1265 
-1273 YSKKNRKPG
+1273 
-1282 KKKTEQQNENAKES
+1282 QQIFEG
-1296 SAEQLQNEADEERS
+1296 
-1310 IKEQLRAHSS
+1310 
-1320 ELADM
+1320 
-1325 EPVAVINVD
+1325 VD
-1334 ISNLKTAKARKNWIV
+1334 IKDYPKLIVRYITQRFRGKVIGTQNRAYVDKRAANEFAHPANHSLNEKIYEAKARTATELDNLMDAGRYIGHFEDNGRHADALGGWDRYEAIV
-1349 NLLQSTGFQVERQG
+1349 KVKDAFYEGQINIMILGDGRRRFHDFTKIRDVSAALQDR
-1363 FGTIEFGKERINK
+1363 N
-1376 SLNYMQKPGEI
+1376 
-1387 AAFSALPRV
+1387 ALRRDNV
-1396 LKRGKN
+1396 
-1402 ISGHANHKGR
+1402 S
-1412 GFGTE
+1412 
-1417 TFAAPVTINGVMGYM
+1417 
-1432 AVVVKRE
+1432 
-1439 ARIAYK
+1439 
-1445 THRILMPDGSTF
+1445 D
-1457 VFNEKAEPTPANRG
+1457 
-1471 SQKGINP
+1471 
-1478 APISSATNSIPQ
+1478 NSISKTA
-1490 VEENSNTNK
+1490 ENSNTQK

-1511 EMQREVEE
+1511 EMQR
-1519 NENGGTMGALEGA
+1519 
-1532 TVENHAGIYAAQR
+1532 
-1545 EKLAG
+1545 
-1550 WADGKPRSAEAV
+1550 
-1562 RELLGESMTPTLE
+1562 
-1575 KWLHNQ
+1575 
-1581 YEKGQNRQVKEP
+1581 
-1593 VRREAV
+1593 
-1599 EAFLQKDEALIAEN
+1599 
-1613 EAQSKAF
+1613 
-1620 WQKLRGEKVRVHE
+1620 
-1633 VEVGE
+1633 
-1638 HTHEGRGAMGRQI
+1638 
-1651 VQALMGDAPR
+1651 
-1661 VTVHNRD
+1661 
-1668 AQVDIYV
+1668 
-1675 NRASVEK
+1675 
-1682 TLSYGGSKNIPI
+1682 
-1694 EVSKAILLQTKEMLA
+1694 
-1709 DAKYIG
+1709 
-1715 SHENYATNSGL
+1715 
-1726 VHYFVSAAQT
+1726 
-1736 GDEIRRVVYMAHEK
+1736 
-1750 AWNDGDVQNRLY
+1750 
-1762 VEEVELLDT
+1762 
-1771 ENAGANDTS
+1771 
-1780 RSQQAVYTQHL
+1780 
-1791 TSNHP
+1791 
-1796 GTISIPELLQ
+1796 
-1806 NYNTEFLR
+1806 
-1814 RYDLKERGAKRALQ
+1814 
-1828 YSLRNVDTDM
+1828 
-1838 TEMQRVVEE
+1838 VVEE
-1847 NEKLREAVGVLRAA
+1847 NERLQKLVGSLNAQLRA
-1861 MKQLSGAKAVNSRQV
+1861 MRDGANGKAAVDRKAV
-1876 WKFAREIKKKYE
+1876 WALAREMKAQYQ
-1888 SKVRVNDLGENLRR
+1888 SKVRVNDLGANLQKAF
-1902 VYDAMANA
+1902 DAMANA
-1910 RTDAEGKSAMEA
+1910 RTDTEGKSAMEA
-1922 MAAIARNMLENSE
+1922 MAAIARDMLDKSE
-1935 HINRDMYDR
+1935 SIDSTMYDE
-1944 YADMRDYLRRGRF
+1944 YADLRGYLRKGRF
-1957 QLTEAQ
+1957 RLTDAQ
-1963 WAEAEKLYGS
+1963 WAEAAKLYGS
-1973 LKEFRNEVKG
+1973 EKEFRKAAFG
-1983 RWGVAGRK
+1983 RWNIAARN
-1991 DHSTGSL
+1991 DRNALSL
-1998 DAAWEDMHAKWPEMF
+1998 DAAWEEMHQQWPGMF
-2013 DRNADERG
+2013 DQDASEGD
-2021 KVQQVVAA
+2021 KVQQVMAA
-2029 LEAVQKEVSNPY
+2029 LEAVRREVSNPY
-2041 GMNLDQM
+2041 AMNLEEM
-2048 TQTVTAELFEGFGQ
+2048 TQYVTAEMYQRYLEAPTVKGAEARTQETARELEQTRAELREARRELEQSRAEIAAARQELRDDWQWRRERMDQAREEVLEARREAGEKVYKAQ
-2062 VNEAN
+2062 EETANILKAAQETNKRVWEEAREEVLEARREAGEKVYKAQEETANILKAAQETNKRVWEEAREEVLEARREAGEKVYKAQEETANIIRTAYETNKRVMIEAN
-2067 ALMEEA
+2067 ENAQEIIKAWSAKREEM
-2073 KAIARRKTTRWAI
+2073 
-2086 NREKL
+2086 

-2129 TALLEALDYN
+2129 TALLKALDYT
-2139 EGKRVT
+2139 EGKGFI

-2204 NRLSQEETIELRDIL
+2204 NRLSHAETIELRDIL

-2225 IINEDRLFMQKRR
+2225 IINEDRLFMQKRQ

-2289 EMEPIWKAVRDAEN
+2289 EMEPIWKALRDAEN

-2358 MYIYAAAKRERLVGT
+2358 MYIYAAAKRERMVGT

-2402 LVAIAGKLTEKQKAF
+2402 LAAIAGKLTEKQKAF

-2448 SYYVPFR
+2448 SYYVPFK

-2476 SFTKP
+2476 SFTKE
-2481 LAQQASN
+2481 LSEKASN
-2488 PLEVQNFVEMWA
+2488 TPLEVQNFVEMWA

-2561 EMGSALVNKLVSGAK
+2561 EMGSALVNKLVGGAK

-2651 DRVRQTAMG
+2651 DRARQTAMG

-2746 FKQYNMLWRAGWDLK
+2746 FKQYNMLWRAGWDVK

-2771 IKRARNQMIR
+2771 IKQARNQMIR
-2781 TSASVVLSSVAAA
+2781 TSASVALSSVAAA

-2813 DENGKTV
+2813 NENGKTV
-2820 TVGVRGFGE
+2820 TVGVRRFGQ
-2829 KYWDA
+2829 KYLEA
-2834 FGPNLLDNATGLLP
+2834 FLPNLLDNATGLLP

-2950 NYVYTKQE
+2950 NYVYAKQE

-3034 KHVLALVRLGIGQ
+3034 KHVLELVRLGIGQ

-3054 DSVLDSRKKATDE
+3054 DSVLDSRKKATEE

-3228 AQSIATM
+3228 AQSIAAM

-3243 TEDSFREW
+3243 TEDSFKEW

-3265 ARDVNRL
+3265 ARDVTRL
-3272 KTQITRQMEAG
+3272 KTQISRQMAAG
-3283 VNQKQIRDKVWNA
+3283 MNQKQIRDKVWNA

-3308 NTSTARQLEGLML
+3308 NTSTARQLAGLML

-3327 TTEEIPQKAVNK
+3327 TAEEVPQKAVNK

>member
-1 MARPKEKQEEEKKE
+1 MARPKERQEEEKKE

-25 STGTKGQTAQE
+25 SAGTKGQTAQE

-72 AQTEAMRRNFAKRE
+72 ARTEAMRRNFTKRE
-86 QKDEYR
+86 QKEEYR

-107 YQWNKQQRE
+107 YQWNKRQRE
-116 ALEQYQSYFEKYGQ
+116 AFEQYQSYFEKYGQ

-137 QNNPVLSDIGQLW
+137 KSNPVLSDIGQLW
-150 KANTAQVQATQ
+150 KTNAAQVQDTQ
-161 KAMEEIENT
+161 KALEEIEST
-170 RIPGQAGRK
+170 RVPSRAGRA
-179 LWMAAQNANTIGPLE
+179 LFMAAQNANSIAPME

-215 SKRLEELYPQRDA
+215 RKRLEELYPQRDA

-242 RLIANEEKVMRDRGA
+242 RLIDNEEKVMRDRGV
-257 ALPGEAAEIADKY
+257 ALPGEVAETVDKY

-307 KYQELKAR
+307 AYQDLKAR
-315 VERGEELTGQ
+315 VESGEELTGQ

-365 ERQRV
+365 ERQRR
-370 NVGQLTQIEA
+370 NEGQLTQVEE
-380 LTQYAGT
+380 LSQYAGT
-387 IQASIAK
+387 MQAPIAR

-405 NQQYALEKDIAAMQ
+405 NQQYKLKKDIAAMEL
-419 QAGAGNSIGDNLAL
+419 AGITGPAMDNA
-433 KATPLQNAQEELEAV
+433 KDQLETV
-448 KAAIAE
+448 ERQIAE
-454 AEYAMLRFE
+454 GEYAMLRFE

-539 VGAWITSGLS
+539 VGSWITSGLS

-622 SAISMATGGAVG
+622 SAISMKTGGAVG

-646 ANALAKVGNS
+646 ANALAKAGNS

-666 VSGKTQQELLL
+666 TSGKTQQELLL
-677 GRDNSQALVQG
+677 GRENSQALVQG

-705 LTAAFSLGKG
+705 LTEAFSLGKG
-715 GGYRTILANVIKSFA
+715 GGYRTILTNVIKAFA

-742 DLALDNYLNGDSSQR
+742 DRALDNYLNGDSSQR

-803 STSVGM
+803 STSAGM

-921 DTQTA
+921 DTQAA
-926 YNRAAMFGDT
+926 YNRAAMFEDT

-947 ATSMPVEIY
+947 ATSMPMEIY
-956 GQAFQSAYQAG
+956 GKAFQSAYQAG

-976 ERKAGFGTMLE
+976 ERKVGFGTMLE

-999 EATVA
+999 EATAA
-1004 QEARLEIPASLG
+1004 QNARLEIPESLG

-1053 LSLLDGYA
+1053 LSLLDDYA

-1159 REAALEELT
+1159 REEALEELT
-1168 ADALYDAIAT
+1168 ADALYDAMAT

-1205 VMAFINKF
+1205 VMAFINRF

-1237 EADWGESIVQEY
+1237 EADWGESIIQEY

-1260 RGRTE
+1260 RSTKQNKKGYGQDSQFSLKVLPDGRKYVEVDTD
-1265 RKETGETW
+1265 
-1273 YSKKNRKPG
+1273 
-1282 KKKTEQQNENAKES
+1282 QQIFEG
-1296 SAEQLQNEADEERS
+1296 
-1310 IKEQLRAHSS
+1310 
-1320 ELADM
+1320 
-1325 EPVAVINVD
+1325 VD
-1334 ISNLKTAKARKNWIV
+1334 IKDYPKLIVRYITQRFRGKVIGTQNRAYVDKRAANEFAHPANHSLNEKIYEAKARTATELDNLMDAGRYIGHFEDNGRHADALGGWDRYEAIV
-1349 NLLQSTGFQVERQG
+1349 KVNDAFYEGQINIMILGDGRRRFHDFTKIRDVSAALQDR
-1363 FGTIEFGKERINK
+1363 N
-1376 SLNYMQKPGEI
+1376 
-1387 AAFSALPRV
+1387 ALRRDNV
-1396 LKRGKN
+1396 
-1402 ISGHANHKGR
+1402 S
-1412 GFGTE
+1412 
-1417 TFAAPVTINGVMGYM
+1417 
-1432 AVVVKRE
+1432 
-1439 ARIAYK
+1439 
-1445 THRILMPDGSTF
+1445 D
-1457 VFNEKAEPTPANRG
+1457 
-1471 SQKGINP
+1471 
-1478 APISSATNSIPQ
+1478 NSISKTA
-1490 VEENSNTNK
+1490 ENSNTNK

-1511 EMQREVEE
+1511 EMQR
-1519 NENGGTMGALEGA
+1519 
-1532 TVENHAGIYAAQR
+1532 
-1545 EKLAG
+1545 
-1550 WADGKPRSAEAV
+1550 
-1562 RELLGESMTPTLE
+1562 
-1575 KWLHNQ
+1575 
-1581 YEKGQNRQVKEP
+1581 
-1593 VRREAV
+1593 
-1599 EAFLQKDEALIAEN
+1599 
-1613 EAQSKAF
+1613 
-1620 WQKLRGEKVRVHE
+1620 
-1633 VEVGE
+1633 
-1638 HTHEGRGAMGRQI
+1638 
-1651 VQALMGDAPR
+1651 
-1661 VTVHNRD
+1661 
-1668 AQVDIYV
+1668 
-1675 NRASVEK
+1675 
-1682 TLSYGGSKNIPI
+1682 
-1694 EVSKAILLQTKEMLA
+1694 
-1709 DAKYIG
+1709 
-1715 SHENYATNSGL
+1715 
-1726 VHYFVSAAQT
+1726 
-1736 GDEIRRVVYMAHEK
+1736 
-1750 AWNDGDVQNRLY
+1750 
-1762 VEEVELLDT
+1762 
-1771 ENAGANDTS
+1771 
-1780 RSQQAVYTQHL
+1780 
-1791 TSNHP
+1791 
-1796 GTISIPELLQ
+1796 
-1806 NYNTEFLR
+1806 
-1814 RYDLKERGAKRALQ
+1814 
-1828 YSLRNVDTDM
+1828 
-1838 TEMQRVVEE
+1838 VVEE
-1847 NEKLREAVGVLRAA
+1847 NERLQKLVGSLNAQLRA
-1861 MKQLSGAKAVNSRQV
+1861 MRDGANGKAAVDRKAV
-1876 WKFAREIKKKYE
+1876 WALAREMKAQYQ
-1888 SKVRVNDLGENLRR
+1888 SKVRVNDLGANLQKAF
-1902 VYDAMANA
+1902 DAMANA
-1910 RTDAEGKSAMEA
+1910 RTDTEGKSAMEA
-1922 MAAIARNMLENSE
+1922 MAAIARDMLDKSENIDST
-1935 HINRDMYDR
+1935 MYDE
-1944 YADMRDYLRRGRF
+1944 YADLRGYLRKGRF
-1957 QLTEAQ
+1957 RLTDAQ
-1963 WAEAEKLYGS
+1963 WAEAAKLYGS
-1973 LKEFRNEVKG
+1973 EKEFRKAAFG
-1983 RWGVAGRK
+1983 RWNIAARN
-1991 DHSTGSL
+1991 DRNALSL
-1998 DAAWEDMHAKWPEMF
+1998 DAAWEEMHQQWPGMF
-2013 DRNADERG
+2013 DQDASEGD
-2021 KVQQVVAA
+2021 KVQQVMAA
-2029 LEAVQKEVSNPY
+2029 LEAVRREVSNPY
-2041 GMNLDQM
+2041 AMNLEEM
-2048 TQTVTAELFEGFGQ
+2048 TQYVTAEMYQKYL
-2062 VNEAN
+2062 EAPTVKG
-2067 ALMEEA
+2067 AEA
-2073 KAIARRKTTRWAI
+2073 RTQETARELEKTRAELREARRELEQSRAEIAAARQEAQEDRRMTAEMI
-2086 NREKL
+2086 NVANENAQQIIKKWSAKREEM
-2091 AEQRKAR
+2091 AERRKAR

-2119 FVPYQMREAV
+2119 FVPYQMRDAV

-2139 EGKRVT
+2139 EGKGVT

-2189 EAMQRLAQSADGKQL
+2189 EAMRRLAQSADGKQL

-2225 IINEDRLFMQKRR
+2225 ILNEDRLFMQKRR

-2358 MYIYAAAKRERLVGT
+2358 MYIYAAAKREELVGT

-2395 RQLTVED
+2395 RQLTAED
-2402 LVAIAGKLTEKQKAF
+2402 LEAIAGKLTEKQKAF

-2448 SYYVPFR
+2448 SYYVPFK

-2561 EMGSALVNKLVSGAK
+2561 EMGSALVNKLVGGAK

-2651 DRVRQTAMG
+2651 DRARQTAMG

-2771 IKRARNQMIR
+2771 MKQARNQMIR

-2813 DENGKTV
+2813 DESGKTV

-2834 FGPNLLDNATGLLP
+2834 FLPNLLDNATGLLP

-2950 NYVYTKQE
+2950 NYVYAKQE

-3034 KHVLALVRLGIGQ
+3034 KHVLELVRLGIGQ

-3054 DSVLDSRKKATDE
+3054 DSVLDSRKKATEE

-3176 REAIE
+3176 REAME

-3195 KKEGYTDSDL
+3195 KKEGYTDSEL

-3243 TEDSFREW
+3243 TEDSFKEW

-3265 ARDVNRL
+3265 ARDVTRL
-3272 KTQITRQMEAG
+3272 KTQISRQMKAG

-3308 NTSTARQLEGLML
+3308 NTSTARQLAGLML

>member
-25 STGTKGQTAQE
+25 SAGTKGQTAQE

-72 AQTEAMRRNFAKRE
+72 AQTEAMRRNFTKRE
-86 QKDEYR
+86 QKEEYR

-107 YQWNKQQRE
+107 YQWNKRQRE
-116 ALEQYQSYFEKYGQ
+116 ALEQYQSYFEKYAA

-137 QNNPVLSDIGQLW
+137 KNNPVLSDIGQLW
-150 KANTAQVQATQ
+150 KANTTQAQATQ
-161 KAMEEIENT
+161 KALEEIENT

-194 QARARELPQL
+194 QARDRELPQL
-204 SQEDQAFVDNA
+204 SEEDQAFVDNA
-215 SKRLEELYPQRDA
+215 RKRLEELYPQRDA

-242 RLIANEEKVMRDRGA
+242 RLIDNEEKVMRDRGV
-257 ALPGEAAEIADKY
+257 ALPGEVAERAAVYGKNTKGDFDRYIKA
-270 ALGGSKDLEAYLEAK
+270 
-285 RNVELMDEEIALG
+285 VENAEEIDAM
-298 GVIAPEENK
+298 
-307 KYQELKAR
+307 
-315 VERGEELTGQ
+315 
-325 DVYDYKVWSEQYGAY
+325 
-340 ERDKETIKTLEEA
+340 LEEA
-353 GVLESG
+353 KERSPETYRTYLKAQNKVRRGLELTEEERSVYEGWSSMFGQKYEAEAEAKALVDGGVLESG
-359 YSYAAQ
+359 FSYA
-365 ERQRV
+365 ERDRQRV
-370 NVGQLTQIEA
+370 NEGQLTQVEE
-380 LTQYAGT
+380 LSQYAGT
-387 IQASIAK
+387 MQAPIAR

-405 NQQYALEKDIAAMQ
+405 NQQYKLKKDIAAMEL
-419 QAGAGNSIGDNLAL
+419 AGITGPAMDNA
-433 KATPLQNAQEELEAV
+433 KDQLETV
-448 KAAIAE
+448 ERQIAE
-454 AEYAMLRFE
+454 GEYAMLRFE
-463 DDFVGKSAAPAELSW
+463 DDFAQNASANGVWNRNGNHDLYLINLSQEERDRLMLYAENNP
-478 GAVEAGIAQNMT
+478 EAGTNIAPRGERVLYMGNDAIRQRLLLTNQ
-490 EMELATYN
+490 ERATYN
-498 YLRNT
+498 YLYNT
-503 KGMDAAKQYVE
+503 QGEEQAKAYLGMLE
-514 SIKPR
+514 PR
-519 LLKRE
+519 LQKRRYDRDVEAWVNLAE
-524 TDKQMGVVKKAAEHP
+524 TP
-539 VGAWITSGLS
+539 LGAWVTSINS
-549 IAVTPLE
+549 ILQTPAAGI
-556 WTGAVKAGVDTMLG
+556 GAIQTVIDTAMG
-570 RDTSPYDPAFATTH
+570 RKTSPYDMAFTPSQYQSA
-584 FKNTVRETVMEGQ
+584 VRETVMEGQ

-608 TANLVYQV
+608 TANLIYQV
-616 FMTAGD
+616 LMTSGD
-622 SAISMATGGAVG
+622 SALAMGLGGATGG
-634 KALQGAGVVAQG
+634 
-646 ANALAKVGNS
+646 
-656 VGSALMALSA
+656 SAIMALSA
-666 VSGKTQQELLL
+666 TSGKTQQELLL
-677 GRDNSQALVQG
+677 GRDNSRALVQG
-688 LAAGVTEY
+688 LAAGVTEA
-696 ITEKLGMDR
+696 ITEKMGMDR

-715 GGYRTILANVIKSFA
+715 GGYRTILTNVIKAFA

-742 DLALDNYLNGDSSQR
+742 DQALDNYLNGDSSQR

-764 IAAGMSVTQAT
+764 IAAGMSATQAT

-792 GGLSGSLGAGV
+792 GGLSGSLGAGF

-921 DTQTA
+921 DTQAA
-926 YNRAAMFGDT
+926 YNRAAMFEDT

-947 ATSMPVEIY
+947 NTSLPLEIY

-976 ERKAGFGTMLE
+976 ERKVGFGTMLE

-999 EATVA
+999 EATAA
-1004 QEARLEIPASLG
+1004 QNARLEIPESLG

-1053 LSLLDGYA
+1053 LSLLDDYA

-1112 REHMGQ
+1112 REQMGQ
-1118 EAQGLQDAVLTLLRS
+1118 EAQDLQDAVLTLLRS

-1159 REAALEELT
+1159 REEALEELT

-1205 VMAFINKF
+1205 VMAFINRF

-1237 EADWGESIVQEY
+1237 EADWGESIIQEY

-1265 RKETGETW
+1265 ER
-1273 YSKKNRKPG
+1273 SG
-1282 KKKTEQQNENAKES
+1282 KQNENTVAYDLKNSAGEVIRLSDEEIEQNKAIVANMEAVAQIQGNKFAKNAEKDFFTMAKEYFQQIGGK
-1296 SAEQLQNEADEERS
+1296 AYNPILGEVRL
-1310 IKEQLRAHSS
+1310 S
-1320 ELADM
+1320 EGGIRHL
-1325 EPVAVINVD
+1325 
-1334 ISNLKTAKARKNWIV
+1334 IS
-1349 NLLQSTGFQVERQG
+1349 QG
-1363 FGTIEFGKERINK
+1363 ITKRR
-1376 SLNYMQKPGEI
+1376 
-1387 AAFSALPRV
+1387 SALLEAVKPV
-1396 LKRGKN
+1396 IEK
-1402 ISGHANHKGR
+1402 GHIIHIDNNHKGNL
-1412 GFGTE
+1412 FDT
-1417 TFAAPVTINGVMGYM
+1417 ALIVAPVSLNETQYYMGVVIKQGLSLDNSYYM
-1432 AVVVKRE
+1432 HDAVVIQKMKDPADSFQQDAAAHMNVTRE
-1439 ARIAYK
+1439 ESENPSIAS
-1445 THRILMPDGSTF
+1445 ILASLANYNRE
-1457 VFNEKAEPTPANRG
+1457 FNETP
-1471 SQKGINP
+1471 
-1478 APISSATNSIPQ
+1478 
-1490 VEENSNTNK
+1490 
-1499 NFSLKNVDTDMT
+1499 
-1511 EMQREVEE
+1511 
-1519 NENGGTMGALEGA
+1519 
-1532 TVENHAGIYAAQR
+1532 
-1545 EKLAG
+1545 EK
-1550 WADGKPRSAEAV
+1550 
-1562 RELLGESMTPTLE
+1562 
-1575 KWLHNQ
+1575 
-1581 YEKGQNRQVKEP
+1581 
-1593 VRREAV
+1593 
-1599 EAFLQKDEALIAEN
+1599 
-1613 EAQSKAF
+1613 
-1620 WQKLRGEKVRVHE
+1620 
-1633 VEVGE
+1633 
-1638 HTHEGRGAMGRQI
+1638 
-1651 VQALMGDAPR
+1651 
-1661 VTVHNRD
+1661 
-1668 AQVDIYV
+1668 
-1675 NRASVEK
+1675 
-1682 TLSYGGSKNIPI
+1682 
-1694 EVSKAILLQTKEMLA
+1694 
-1709 DAKYIG
+1709 
-1715 SHENYATNSGL
+1715 
-1726 VHYFVSAAQT
+1726 
-1736 GDEIRRVVYMAHEK
+1736 
-1750 AWNDGDVQNRLY
+1750 
-1762 VEEVELLDT
+1762 
-1771 ENAGANDTS
+1771 
-1780 RSQQAVYTQHL
+1780 
-1791 TSNHP
+1791 
-1796 GTISIPELLQ
+1796 
-1806 NYNTEFLR
+1806 
-1814 RYDLKERGAKRALQ
+1814 

-1847 NEKLREAVGVLRAA
+1847 NERLQKLVGSLNAQLRA
-1861 MKQLSGAKAVNSRQV
+1861 MRDGANGKAAVDRKAV
-1876 WKFAREIKKKYE
+1876 WALAREMKAQYQ
-1888 SKVRVNDLGENLRR
+1888 SKVRVNDLGANLQKAF
-1902 VYDAMANA
+1902 DAMANA
-1910 RTDAEGKSAMEA
+1910 RTDTEGKSAMEA
-1922 MAAIARNMLENSE
+1922 MAAIARDMLDKSENIDST
-1935 HINRDMYDR
+1935 MYDE
-1944 YADMRDYLRRGRF
+1944 YADLRGYLRKGRF
-1957 QLTEAQ
+1957 RLTDAQ
-1963 WAEAEKLYGS
+1963 WAEAAKLYGS
-1973 LKEFRNEVKG
+1973 EKEFRKAAFG
-1983 RWGVAGRK
+1983 RWNIAARN
-1991 DHSTGSL
+1991 DRNALSL
-1998 DAAWEDMHAKWPEMF
+1998 DAAWEEMHQQWPGMF
-2013 DRNADERG
+2013 DQDASEGD
-2021 KVQQVVAA
+2021 KVQQVMAA
-2029 LEAVQKEVSNPY
+2029 LEAVRREVSNPY
-2041 GMNLDQM
+2041 AMNLEEM
-2048 TQTVTAELFEGFGQ
+2048 TQYVTAEMYQRYL
-2062 VNEAN
+2062 EAPTVKG
-2067 ALMEEA
+2067 AEA
-2073 KAIARRKTTRWAI
+2073 RTQETARELEKTRAELREARRELEQSRAEIAAARQEAQEDRRMTAEMINVARKNAESTIERWRKA
-2086 NREKL
+2086 RETL

-2129 TALLEALDYN
+2129 TALLKALDYT
-2139 EGKRVT
+2139 EGKGFI

-2204 NRLSQEETIELRDIL
+2204 NRLSHAETIELRDIL

-2225 IINEDRLFMQKRR
+2225 ILNEDRLFMQKRR

-2402 LVAIAGKLTEKQKAF
+2402 LEAIAGKLTEKQKAF

-2448 SYYVPFR
+2448 SYYVPFK

-2556 GNAKS
+2556 GNARA
-2561 EMGSALVNKLVSGAK
+2561 EMGSALVNKLVGGAK

-2651 DRVRQTAMG
+2651 DRARQTAMG

-2771 IKRARNQMIR
+2771 MKRARNQMIR

-2834 FGPNLLDNATGLLP
+2834 FLPNLLDNATGLLP

-2950 NYVYTKQE
+2950 NYVYAKQE

-3034 KHVLALVRLGIGQ
+3034 KHVLELVRLGIGQ

-3054 DSVLDSRKKATDE
+3054 DSVLDSRKKATEE

-3132 YVAAWEKG
+3132 YVAAWKKG

-3228 AQSIATM
+3228 AQSIAAM

-3243 TEDSFREW
+3243 TEDSFKEW

-3265 ARDVNRL
+3265 ARDVTRL
-3272 KTQITRQMEAG
+3272 KTQISRQMEAG

-3308 NTSTARQLEGLML
+3308 NTSTARQLAGLML

-3327 TTEEIPQKAVNK
+3327 TTEEVPQKAVNK

>member
-1 MARPKEKQEEEKKE
+1 
-15 TGKKYLPVQS
+15 
-25 STGTKGQTAQE
+25 
-36 RAKEILSMSREE
+36 
-48 QKARNQARLREALNR
+48 
-63 SAQSRPASS
+63 
-72 AQTEAMRRNFAKRE
+72 
-86 QKDEYR
+86 
-92 RRYGTPQSSREAREQ
+92 
-107 YQWNKQQRE
+107 
-116 ALEQYQSYFEKYGQ
+116 
-130 KPTEEQV
+130 
-137 QNNPVLSDIGQLW
+137 
-150 KANTAQVQATQ
+150 
-161 KAMEEIENT
+161 
-170 RIPGQAGRK
+170 
-179 LWMAAQNANTIGPLE
+179 
-194 QARARELPQL
+194 
-204 SQEDQAFVDNA
+204 
-215 SKRLEELYPQRDA
+215 
-228 LEAKGDAEGLAEVN
+228 
-242 RLIANEEKVMRDRGA
+242 MRD
-257 ALPGEAAEIADKY
+257 
-270 ALGGSKDLEAYLEAK
+270 
-285 RNVELMDEEIALG
+285 
-298 GVIAPEENK
+298 
-307 KYQELKAR
+307 
-315 VERGEELTGQ
+315 
-325 DVYDYKVWSEQYGAY
+325 
-340 ERDKETIKTLEEA
+340 
-353 GVLESG
+353 
-359 YSYAAQ
+359 
-365 ERQRV
+365 
-370 NVGQLTQIEA
+370 
-380 LTQYAGT
+380 
-387 IQASIAK
+387 
-394 QEASKL
+394 
-400 LTELY
+400 
-405 NQQYALEKDIAAMQ
+405 
-419 QAGAGNSIGDNLAL
+419 
-433 KATPLQNAQEELEAV
+433 
-448 KAAIAE
+448 
-454 AEYAMLRFE
+454 F
-463 DDFVGKSAAPAELSW
+463 
-478 GAVEAGIAQNMT
+478 
-490 EMELATYN
+490 
-498 YLRNT
+498 
-503 KGMDAAKQYVE
+503 
-514 SIKPR
+514 
-519 LLKRE
+519 
-524 TDKQMGVVKKAAEHP
+524 
-539 VGAWITSGLS
+539 
-549 IAVTPLE
+549 
-556 WTGAVKAGVDTMLG
+556 
-570 RDTSPYDPAFATTH
+570 
-584 FKNTVRETVMEGQ
+584 
-597 RKAFGDGLGGQ
+597 
-608 TANLVYQV
+608 
-616 FMTAGD
+616 
-622 SAISMATGGAVG
+622 
-634 KALQGAGVVAQG
+634 
-646 ANALAKVGNS
+646 
-656 VGSALMALSA
+656 
-666 VSGKTQQELLL
+666 
-677 GRDNSQALVQG
+677 
-688 LAAGVTEY
+688 
-696 ITEKLGMDR
+696 
-705 LTAAFSLGKG
+705 
-715 GGYRTILANVIKSFA
+715 
-730 PEALEELPGNVV
+730 
-742 DLALDNYLNGDSSQR
+742 
-757 AESIKQK
+757 
-764 IAAGMSVTQAT
+764 
-775 VETDME
+775 
-781 FVVETLQGMLV
+781 
-792 GGLSGSLGAGV
+792 
-803 STSVGM
+803 
-809 IKARSAR
+809 
-816 TALTEAGVD
+816 
-825 ADTAQAAAERIS
+825 
-837 GLRSDAASEQ
+837 
-847 AVRAAVEQMQQ
+847 
-858 AEDAKGV
+858 
-865 KHTPFAAEAT
+865 
-875 AAGYEDVPVKVTGF
+875 
-889 QGIRDGAAWVEI
+889 
-901 EIAGKGKGEIRL
+901 
-913 DQVRFADT
+913 
-921 DTQTA
+921 
-926 YNRAAMFGDT
+926 
-936 QTARRFLAGYE
+936 
-947 ATSMPVEIY
+947 
-956 GQAFQSAYQAG
+956 
-967 QNSRAMTEY
+967 
-976 ERKAGFGTMLE
+976 
-987 DGVYRIAYQAGQ
+987 
-999 EATVA
+999 
-1004 QEARLEIPASLG
+1004 
-1016 KEVQAQLG
+1016 
-1024 QLPRTYTQGYTGV
+1024 
-1037 VYAAKTTRPTK
+1037 
-1048 AQAVM
+1048 
-1053 LSLLDGYA
+1053 
-1061 KAHGVHYTVVDSI
+1061 
-1074 GDGGANGVY
+1074 
-1083 TTSEGMVVALDAE
+1083 
-1096 EGYLTRVAT
+1096 
-1105 HEGWHYI
+1105 
-1112 REHMGQ
+1112 
-1118 EAQGLQDAVLTLLRS
+1118 
-1133 TEGYDLETRVAEK
+1133 
-1146 QEQYKAAEGQELS
+1146 
-1159 REAALEELT
+1159 
-1168 ADALYDAIAT
+1168 
-1178 PEALGAF
+1178 
-1185 VSRAYEN
+1185 
-1192 AENKNAFKQAMDQ
+1192 
-1205 VMAFINKF
+1205 
-1213 VAEVKALAKK
+1213 
-1223 IAGKNPE
+1223 
-1230 ARAMLEH
+1230 
-1237 EADWGESIVQEY
+1237 
-1249 NRLMEEAGKRE
+1249 
-1260 RGRTE
+1260 
-1265 RKETGETW
+1265 
-1273 YSKKNRKPG
+1273 
-1282 KKKTEQQNENAKES
+1282 
-1296 SAEQLQNEADEERS
+1296 
-1310 IKEQLRAHSS
+1310 
-1320 ELADM
+1320 
-1325 EPVAVINVD
+1325 
-1334 ISNLKTAKARKNWIV
+1334 
-1349 NLLQSTGFQVERQG
+1349 
-1363 FGTIEFGKERINK
+1363 
-1376 SLNYMQKPGEI
+1376 
-1387 AAFSALPRV
+1387 
-1396 LKRGKN
+1396 
-1402 ISGHANHKGR
+1402 
-1412 GFGTE
+1412 
-1417 TFAAPVTINGVMGYM
+1417 
-1432 AVVVKRE
+1432 
-1439 ARIAYK
+1439 
-1445 THRILMPDGSTF
+1445 
-1457 VFNEKAEPTPANRG
+1457 
-1471 SQKGINP
+1471 
-1478 APISSATNSIPQ
+1478 
-1490 VEENSNTNK
+1490 
-1499 NFSLKNVDTDMT
+1499 
-1511 EMQREVEE
+1511 
-1519 NENGGTMGALEGA
+1519 
-1532 TVENHAGIYAAQR
+1532 
-1545 EKLAG
+1545 
-1550 WADGKPRSAEAV
+1550 
-1562 RELLGESMTPTLE
+1562 
-1575 KWLHNQ
+1575 
-1581 YEKGQNRQVKEP
+1581 
-1593 VRREAV
+1593 
-1599 EAFLQKDEALIAEN
+1599 
-1613 EAQSKAF
+1613 
-1620 WQKLRGEKVRVHE
+1620 
-1633 VEVGE
+1633 
-1638 HTHEGRGAMGRQI
+1638 
-1651 VQALMGDAPR
+1651 
-1661 VTVHNRD
+1661 
-1668 AQVDIYV
+1668 
-1675 NRASVEK
+1675 
-1682 TLSYGGSKNIPI
+1682 
-1694 EVSKAILLQTKEMLA
+1694 
-1709 DAKYIG
+1709 
-1715 SHENYATNSGL
+1715 
-1726 VHYFVSAAQT
+1726 
-1736 GDEIRRVVYMAHEK
+1736 
-1750 AWNDGDVQNRLY
+1750 
-1762 VEEVELLDT
+1762 
-1771 ENAGANDTS
+1771 
-1780 RSQQAVYTQHL
+1780 
-1791 TSNHP
+1791 
-1796 GTISIPELLQ
+1796 
-1806 NYNTEFLR
+1806 
-1814 RYDLKERGAKRALQ
+1814 
-1828 YSLRNVDTDM
+1828 
-1838 TEMQRVVEE
+1838 
-1847 NEKLREAVGVLRAA
+1847 
-1861 MKQLSGAKAVNSRQV
+1861 
-1876 WKFAREIKKKYE
+1876 
-1888 SKVRVNDLGENLRR
+1888 
-1902 VYDAMANA
+1902 
-1910 RTDAEGKSAMEA
+1910 
-1922 MAAIARNMLENSE
+1922 
-1935 HINRDMYDR
+1935 
-1944 YADMRDYLRRGRF
+1944 LRRGRF

-1973 LKEFRNEVKG
+1973 LKEFRNAVKG

-2048 TQTVTAELFEGFGQ
+2048 TQTVTAELFEGYGQ

-2073 KAIARRKTTRWAI
+2073 KAIARRKVTRWAI

-2139 EGKRVT
+2139 EGKGVT

-2189 EAMQRLAQSADGKQL
+2189 EAMRRLAQSADGKQL

-2225 IINEDRLFMQKRR
+2225 IINEDRLFMQKRQ
-2238 DSLQEAGDG
+2238 DSLQKAGDG

-2289 EMEPIWKAVRDAEN
+2289 EMEPIWKALRDAEN

-2358 MYIYAAAKRERLVGT
+2358 MYIYAAAKRERMVGT

-2402 LVAIAGKLTEKQKAF
+2402 LAAIAGKLTEKQKAF
-2417 VDHMVQFLSRDT
+2417 VDHMVQFLSRDM

-2448 SYYVPFR
+2448 SYYVPFK

-2561 EMGSALVNKLVSGAK
+2561 EMGSALVNKLVGGAK

-2651 DRVRQTAMG
+2651 DRARQTAMG

-2718 VVDSIFQRTE
+2718 VVDSIFQRAE

-2746 FKQYNMLWRAGWDLK
+2746 FKQYNMLWRAGWDMK

-2813 DENGKTV
+2813 DESGKTV

-2834 FGPNLLDNATGLLP
+2834 FLPNLLDNATGLLP

-2950 NYVYTKQE
+2950 NYVYAKQE

-3034 KHVLALVRLGIGQ
+3034 KHVLELVRLGIGQ

-3054 DSVLDSRKKATDE
+3054 DSVLDSRKKATEE

-3181 SGDAGQVRTVIAAM
+3181 SGGRRAGADGDCRHEKGGVHGQRPAEQADP
-3195 KKEGYTDSDL
+3195 GL
-3205 RSKLTQDY
+3205 QGKLYGGMERGEQDPGPEHCNH
-3213 KASYTEAWN
+3213 AQGVGRGLHGGQLQGV
-3222 AGNKTQ
+3222 AGGQ
-3228 AQSIATM
+3228 
-3235 LKGLAVGY
+3235 
-3243 TEDSFREW
+3243 
-3251 RVDSLKADWDAAVE
+3251 
-3265 ARDVNRL
+3265 
-3272 KTQITRQMEAG
+3272 
-3283 VNQKQIRDKVWNA
+3283 
-3296 YGEAYVMALAEG
+3296 
-3308 NTSTARQLEGLML
+3308 
-3321 NTGAGL
+3321 
-3327 TTEEIPQKAVNK
+3327 P
-3339 AHSIY
+3339 
-3344 ENSVESGD
+3344 ESGLGRRGGGPGRD
-3352 LNTARQVLKYLNQA
+3352 QA
-3366 EDGDRLWDKLYNWAK
+3366 ENADQPADG
-3381 DAFMDAYDSGE
+3381 SGDE
-3392 YADLEKNLVSMG
+3392 PETDTGQSMECIRRSLCDG
-3404 FSQKTING
+3404 PGRRKYIHGATVGGTDTEHRRGINDG
-3412 WKD
+3412 GNPSKGCEQGAQYL